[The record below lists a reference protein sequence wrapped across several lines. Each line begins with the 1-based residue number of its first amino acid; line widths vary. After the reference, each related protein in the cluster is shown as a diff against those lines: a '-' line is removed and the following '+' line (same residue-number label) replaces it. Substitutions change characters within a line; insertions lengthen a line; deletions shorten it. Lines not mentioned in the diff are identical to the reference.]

1 MAKKQKKIPV
11 QKRTGTVALLSLFCA
26 AAGVYAESDGWSYN
40 DVEKSVIH
48 AGESHARIAPVKKGE
63 ELEDQSK
70 IGNIKKA
77 EISDNASF
85 RYDPALGKDELKGVV
100 FDNES
105 GVQESASLK
114 ISEGASLDVDATK
127 SRDGKTD
134 WSGKSA
140 VGVEF
145 AKDTTVTIEAKD
157 ASISVKG
164 DTGAT
169 AISASDASTKLG
181 SVEIGSVS
189 AKATDSAK
197 AFAINANDADSV
209 KIGSVSGNIKVA
221 DAGTVDLGSMQG
233 NIEAA
238 NVKDSISV
246 AEKITGNITATSAKD
261 VGIGEISGDVKIDTI
276 GNSVNIGSLDGN
288 LVSTNVGNS
297 SSESSVANITV
308 KSASN
313 TAREVNIVNLAAT
326 ATISGDEENVEAA
339 KINVGTAE
347 KKLSVNGKVEVRVDE
362 AKGGLSAELKNADAN
377 ALYVKSVKGG
387 AEIAGEGNVNIVNA
401 EASETPAIKIGDLNG
416 NFAAGFDVSAETSGA
431 IKGDVEI
438 GSISG
443 NTGII
448 NLDGNLTAGTLGA
461 DETSTTSIS
470 VSGAD
475 KTVDITTA
483 NGTTTVN
490 GNGSLE
496 AKVGTSNGNLTVSDY
511 KNATIG
517 EVKDGSKLVL
527 NGSDKDAIADVTKA
541 DRVEAN
547 ALGETTIG
555 SANYVKAADSV
566 DASLSIKGQNVKI
579 TDASGEYVVD
589 TKALANEGTVEIN
602 KGSIANSIDGFNG
615 NVKANET
622 GTIKVEGAGMTGG
635 LDIGKINGDLTSAEN
650 AKISGNVNVGEVNKV
665 DVKGGIAAIEEKENT
680 GNLTIGTANDNVA
693 VSGGVAG
700 NMKVA
705 DAKKD
710 VAVDTV
716 GKNLTIDMLNGG
728 TVKADEVTETVKVA
742 GTGTVEVTTAGNV
755 DVATTDGKLTID
767 GQKVSADGSLSI
779 KNTGVVEGGQVHVGA
794 ISGDST
800 VNGFTGD
807 LTVDSNTGKI
817 DVSTIDGKLTAKNA
831 QGDINVAS
839 SATEIEATLN
849 GGDLNVSNAESTA
862 TVENVAVS
870 GTGNVAIDNNT
881 GSVDVGALGG
891 KLTAKNAQGDINVA
905 TSATEIEATLNG
917 GNINAE
923 NATVGSAKI
932 GTAEGAQGNAV
943 IGTNT
948 GSIDLVGTF
957 DGKLTAKNAQGDIN
971 VATSATE
978 IEATLNGG
986 NINITN
992 AESTATVGNVAVSGT
1007 GNVVIDNNT
1016 GSVDVGTLGGKL
1028 TAKNA
1033 QGDINVSNSVNDVDV
1048 VLNGGNLNVTNVA
1061 GTAKVV
1067 NNAVV
1072 SGTGNA
1078 TIDTAKTIELG
1089 GDLTGDITVNT
1100 SVETINGGAAGTGKT
1115 VDGNVDVAQNTGSI
1129 TLGNVT
1135 GMLKLRDAQG
1145 NVDVFQKAGNV
1156 DAMLNGGQLTVN
1168 EVDEAGSAKVDG
1180 QGKAIIGKASSV
1192 EANTS
1197 NGNLHLDGNILQI
1210 EGGSLD
1216 VDVANVSK
1224 KKEDGGTVVAT
1235 GALDSVEIKN
1245 VNDGTNVSFNDVTK
1259 ANGGTGNVD
1268 ITDSKLGNVSAS
1280 GTVEGDFNVTNV
1292 EGKIAS
1298 TGEIQGT
1305 TNITDFTGEASFNT
1319 VKDVNVNSADP
1330 DNKKGFDGSLTIAQG
1345 QGAVTF
1351 NADAGTVDINLDGGS
1366 VTTGLKPNGDA
1377 VVLDKA
1383 NFSGNG
1389 TVNVTV
1395 DKLESFDQI
1404 NDSVVIEKNK
1414 LSSDGKLNSQI
1425 TVNSGEF
1432 TITNADSITV
1442 DGHNENGGRK
1452 LTIED
1457 EITDDVTIGR
1467 IGNGDVAVAAE
1478 NATIGGNLDI
1488 GTAEGSVTVG
1498 TVNGRTEID
1507 TANGD
1512 VTVTKGENVTI
1523 ADANGNVTLGTAKN
1537 VTIGDIAA
1545 DKLATVGTAGDIDIN
1560 GNGSLKVDTQ
1570 AGNITV
1576 SNHIGGI
1583 DAANATVGNVNAG
1596 DATIAGDVKLGTAEN
1611 VKIDTVEG
1619 LVKVDEGK
1627 DINVR
1632 NADSLDLGTVTSVD
1646 AGTVANNVDIDNVGT
1661 VGITKVGGQ
1670 TTIGTATDDVSIKT
1684 ANGDVTVTKGENVT
1698 IADANGNVNLGTAK
1712 NVTIG
1717 DIAAGMKAT
1726 VGTAGDIDINGKGSL
1741 TVDTQ
1746 AGDITVSKR
1755 LGGIDAANATV
1766 GNVNAGDATIA
1777 GDVKLGTAEN
1787 VKVDTVEGL
1796 VKVDDGKAIKVAT
1809 KAGSLDLGTVTSVD
1823 AGTVAN
1829 NVDIDNVGRVDI
1841 ASVGGQ
1847 TTIGTATDDVSIK
1860 TANDLV
1866 KVDNGTNVSVVNG
1879 KDVTVGSISGELK
1892 VDDGKAIT
1900 VGTKAGSLDLGIV
1913 DSVNAGEII
1922 NNVDI
1927 DSVGTVNITKVGGK
1941 TTIGDIAADK
1951 VATVGTAGDIDIN
1964 GKGSLKVENEAGNIT
1979 VSNHLGGIDA
1989 AAATVGNVNAG
2000 NATIAGDVDL
2010 GTAKNVKIDTVEGLV
2025 KVNEGKD
2032 INVRNADSLD
2042 LGTVVS
2048 VNAGAIANNVDID
2061 NVGRVDIASVGG
2073 QTTIG
2078 TATDD
2083 VSIKTAN
2090 GDVTVT
2096 KGENV
2101 TITDANGNVDLGLG
2115 DGNSVDN
2122 VTIGD
2127 IAAGKLA
2134 TVGTAGDIDINGKG
2148 SLTVTGQANNIT
2160 AGNIEQVS
2168 VKTANG
2174 DINIVTAE
2182 DLTFTTVKGNV
2193 NVSSEIKT
2201 VNGENVNGD
2210 VSIAKNTG
2218 NVKLGTVNNLVL
2230 SNVAGGDS
2238 SVVTK
2243 VNNKAEITT
2252 TTGNATIETSK
2263 QLQAMVDGG
2272 TLTATTVSDIA
2283 NVTVNSGTA
2292 NVGSAKSLDATV
2304 NGGSLNVDSVAS
2316 SSDATVKANGGNS
2329 IFKAI
2334 AGKLKALLNGGKVE
2348 VAKNTGDVEISGS
2361 GDATVKDSTG
2371 SLEVATS
2378 TADKFVKN
2386 TNGGISTKGNLN
2398 VAIDKAASANFGTVN
2413 GGDIVDMTK
2422 IDNLTVSEST
2432 GILNVGLEGGQ
2443 VKGKIVIEKA
2453 TADVNVGN
2461 VANLDVTLRNNAN
2474 LLAIDNTK
2482 VGTARVNG
2490 GCDASYYNVGTLT
2503 VDRSLDGNLEVRGA
2517 VSNSAD
2523 ISNVSGTVAINEVA
2537 STATASVKNA
2547 GSAIVDKAY
2556 GKVEFSDF
2564 ASGSATVNN
2573 ATANIEA
2580 TNVAGGLN
2588 IGNVAYVNVTNT
2600 NVNVLDGNTVNGKI
2614 ESASG
2619 MTLSNSG
2626 TATIGNSGQIVV
2638 NGDLNVASEFKFAQ
2652 TTIGDAVIKANN
2664 LSGSGATKTVDNFFD
2679 AKFVFSGDDS
2689 VMEAAALKGTH
2700 NAGSSYIDANIDDMS
2715 VSHTYV
2721 DVTYKNTDGSKVGY
2735 EITKN
2740 SYLSDKFAKSDNE
2753 KALAEIYDNLVFQ
2766 DDATKDAESV
2776 QKKKNF
2782 KALAENG
2789 NIGAM
2794 LPQAVNH
2801 AARMNMDLSNIIH
2814 LDTINRTAY
2823 TRDMLNRINYL
2834 KAKGKLRGRH
2844 TDVLSGAS
2852 SVTVRNINRFAS
2864 YSGDGNIA
2872 GSNDSV
2878 YGGLANAEYVFDDS
2892 LFAGIGIGGFQAK
2905 SNGKDASG
2913 KAETQSFALNAY
2925 ADYLF
2930 YDNFDWYFGLTYA
2943 YGMNEAERNSGSS
2956 MNKGKWDSN
2965 LVGAFT
2971 GVRYA
2976 WKPIADREFYIKPL
2990 LGMNVSF
2997 LMNPSFTEN
3006 GDSERL
3012 DVDSE
3017 DYTSVKS
3024 IAGIEA
3030 SYLLDCGLSVAGR
3043 MFYTHEF
3050 ADNRYDITSSF
3061 IGSGYSVNTFRTL
3074 GSELKRDSGIF
3085 GIGLGYDIN
3094 TDWRVYLDYAAEVS
3108 DDVYHNLNAGVQ
3120 FKF

>member
-1 MAKKQKKIPV
+1 MAKKQKKTPV
-11 QKRTGTVALLSLFCA
+11 QKRTGAVTLLSLFCA

-48 AGESHARIAPVKKGE
+48 AGGSHARIAPVKKGE

-100 FDNES
+100 YDNES
-105 GVQESASLK
+105 GVHESASLK
-114 ISEGASLDVDATK
+114 MSEGASLDVDATK

-134 WSGKSA
+134 WLGKSA

-145 AKDTTVTIEAKD
+145 AKDTTATIEAKD
-157 ASISVKG
+157 ASIFVKG

-181 SVEIGSVS
+181 NVEIGAVS

-209 KIGSVSGNIKVA
+209 KIGSVSGNIKLA

-246 AEKITGNITATSAKD
+246 EKMTGNITATSAKN

-276 GNSVNIGSLDGN
+276 GNSVNIDSLDGN
-288 LVSTNVGNS
+288 LASTNVGDS

-313 TAREVNIVNLAAT
+313 TAREVNIDNLAAT
-326 ATISGDEENVEAA
+326 ATISGDEENAEAA
-339 KINVGTAE
+339 KVNVGTAE
-347 KKLSVNGKVEVRVDE
+347 KKLSVNGKVEARVNE

-401 EASETPAIKIGDLNG
+401 EASETPAIKIGDLKG
-416 NFAAGFDVSAETSGA
+416 NFAAGVDSSAATSGA

-461 DETSTTSIS
+461 DETSTTLIG

-496 AKVGTSNGNLTVSDY
+496 AKVGTSNGILTVNDY
-511 KNATIG
+511 KKATIG

-541 DRVEAN
+541 DKVEAN
-547 ALGETTIG
+547 ALGKTTID
-555 SANYVKAADSV
+555 SANYVKASDSI

-665 DVKGGIAAIEEKENT
+665 DVKGGIAAIDGKENT

-728 TVKADEVTETVKVA
+728 TVKADEVTETVKVSA
-742 GTGTVEVTTAGNV
+742 GTGSIEVAKAGNV
-755 DVATTDGKLTID
+755 DAATTDGKLTID
-767 GQKVSADGSLSI
+767 GQKVSTNGSLSI
-779 KNTGVVEGGQVHVGA
+779 KGTEVAEGGQIHVGA
-794 ISGDST
+794 IDIDST
-800 VNGFTGD
+800 VKGFKGD

-817 DVSTIDGKLTAKNA
+817 DVSTIDGILTVNDAQKDVNVSESAKAVN
-831 QGDINVAS
+831 
-839 SATEIEATLN
+839 ATLN
-849 GGDLNVSNAESTA
+849 GGDLNVSNAESNA

-870 GTGNVAIDNNT
+870 GTGNVVIDNNT

-891 KLTAKNAQGDINVA
+891 KLTAKNAKGDINVA

-943 IGTNT
+943 IGANT

-957 DGKLTAKNAQGDIN
+957 NGKLTANNAQGDIN
-971 VATSATE
+971 VAEKATE
-978 IEATLNGG
+978 VEAALNGG
-986 NINITN
+986 NIKGNEIGTITVKDN
-992 AESTATVGNVAVSGT
+992 VDGSSSLGGIDVNKVDTIKLDGNLNGDIFVNEEVNKIDAESKKVT
-1007 GNVVIDNNT
+1007 GDLILEKIASSAN
-1016 GSVDVGTLGGKL
+1016 VGTVEGDINVSTLDKDAQLNVDTVLENTALGSTGKISVSD
-1028 TAKNA
+1028 T
-1033 QGDINVSNSVNDVDV
+1033 QGNINVSNSVNEVDV
-1048 VLNGGNLNVTNVA
+1048 VLNGGNLNVTNEA
-1061 GTAKVV
+1061 GTAEVV

-1078 TIDTAKTIELG
+1078 TIDKAKTIELG
-1089 GDLTGDITVNT
+1089 GDLKGNITVNT
-1100 SVETINGGAAGTGKT
+1100 SVDTINGGAAGIGKT
-1115 VDGNVDVAQNTGSI
+1115 VDGNVDVEQNTGSI

-1135 GMLKLRDAQG
+1135 GELKLGDAQG

-1156 DAMLNGGQLTVN
+1156 DAMLNGGQLRVSQ
-1168 EVDEAGSAKVDG
+1168 VDEDGTAKVDG
-1180 QGKAIIGKASSV
+1180 QGKAIIGKASSI

-1197 NGNLHLDGNILQI
+1197 NGNFHLDGNNLQI
-1210 EGGSLD
+1210 EGGTLD

-1224 KKEDGGTVVAT
+1224 KEDGTVAEVKAT

-1268 ITDSKLGNVSAS
+1268 ITDSKLGTVSAS

-1292 EGKIAS
+1292 EGNIAS

-1305 TNITDFTGEASFNT
+1305 TNIADFKGDASFNT
-1319 VKDVNVNSADP
+1319 VKDVNVNSSDP
-1330 DNKKGFDGSLTIAQG
+1330 DNKKGLDGSLTIAQG

-1404 NDSVVIEKNK
+1404 NDSVEINRKK
-1414 LSSDGKLNSQI
+1414 LTSGGKLNSQI

-1452 LTIED
+1452 LAIENK
-1457 EITDDVTIGR
+1457 ITDDVTIGR
-1467 IGNGDVAVAAE
+1467 IGKDGVAVAAE

-1488 GTAEGSVTVG
+1488 GTADGSVTVG
-1498 TVNGRTEID
+1498 TVNGKTKID
-1507 TANGD
+1507 TANGK
-1512 VTVTKGENVTI
+1512 TE
-1523 ADANGNVTLGTAKN
+1523 
-1537 VTIGDIAA
+1537 
-1545 DKLATVGTAGDIDIN
+1545 
-1560 GNGSLKVDTQ
+1560 
-1570 AGNITV
+1570 IT
-1576 SNHIGGI
+1576 
-1583 DAANATVGNVNAG
+1583 
-1596 DATIAGDVKLGTAEN
+1596 
-1611 VKIDTVEG
+1611 
-1619 LVKVDEGK
+1619 
-1627 DINVR
+1627 
-1632 NADSLDLGTVTSVD
+1632 
-1646 AGTVANNVDIDNVGT
+1646 
-1661 VGITKVGGQ
+1661 
-1670 TTIGTATDDVSIKT
+1670 TATDDVSI
-1684 ANGDVTVTKGENVT
+1684 A
-1698 IADANGNVNLGTAK
+1698 
-1712 NVTIG
+1712 
-1717 DIAAGMKAT
+1717 
-1726 VGTAGDIDINGKGSL
+1726 
-1741 TVDTQ
+1741 
-1746 AGDITVSKR
+1746 
-1755 LGGIDAANATV
+1755 
-1766 GNVNAGDATIA
+1766 
-1777 GDVKLGTAEN
+1777 
-1787 VKVDTVEGL
+1787 
-1796 VKVDDGKAIKVAT
+1796 
-1809 KAGSLDLGTVTSVD
+1809 
-1823 AGTVAN
+1823 
-1829 NVDIDNVGRVDI
+1829 
-1841 ASVGGQ
+1841 
-1847 TTIGTATDDVSIK
+1847 

-1879 KDVTVGSISGELK
+1879 KDVTVGEISGALK
-1892 VDDGKAIT
+1892 VDQGKAIN
-1900 VGTKAGSLDLGIV
+1900 VDTKAGSLDLGTV
-1913 DSVNAGEII
+1913 VSANAGEII

-1927 DSVGTVNITKVGGK
+1927 DNVGAVDIDSVGGQTTIGAATDNVTLGTAKNV
-1941 TTIGDIAADK
+1941 TIGDIAEGK
-1951 VATVGTAGDIDIN
+1951 VATIGTAGDIDIN
-1964 GKGSLKVENEAGNIT
+1964 GKGSLKVENEA
-1979 VSNHLGGIDA
+1979 
-1989 AAATVGNVNAG
+1989 
-2000 NATIAGDVDL
+2000 
-2010 GTAKNVKIDTVEGLV
+2010 
-2025 KVNEGKD
+2025 
-2032 INVRNADSLD
+2032 
-2042 LGTVVS
+2042 
-2048 VNAGAIANNVDID
+2048 
-2061 NVGRVDIASVGG
+2061 
-2073 QTTIG
+2073 
-2078 TATDD
+2078 
-2083 VSIKTAN
+2083 
-2090 GDVTVT
+2090 
-2096 KGENV
+2096 
-2101 TITDANGNVDLGLG
+2101 
-2115 DGNSVDN
+2115 
-2122 VTIGD
+2122 
-2127 IAAGKLA
+2127 
-2134 TVGTAGDIDINGKG
+2134 
-2148 SLTVTGQANNIT
+2148 NNIT
-2160 AGNIEQVS
+2160 AGNIKQVS

-2174 DINIVTAE
+2174 DIKIITAD
-2182 DLTFTTVKGNV
+2182 DLTFTTVEGNV

-2201 VNGENVNGD
+2201 VNGGNVNGD

-2218 NVKLGTVNNLVL
+2218 NVELLGTVNNLIL
-2230 SNVAGGDS
+2230 SNVAGGS
-2238 SVVTK
+2238 SVVNK
-2243 VNNKAEITT
+2243 VKNKAEITT
-2252 TTGNATIETSK
+2252 TAGSATIKESK
-2263 QLQAMVDGG
+2263 QLQGTVDGG
-2272 TLTATTVSDIA
+2272 ALTANTVSDIA
-2283 NVTVNSGTA
+2283 NITVNSGTA

-2316 SSDATVKANGGNS
+2316 SSNATVKANGGKS
-2329 IFKAI
+2329 IFKTI
-2334 AGKLKALLNGGKVE
+2334 AGKLKALLNGGEVE
-2348 VAKNTGDVEISGS
+2348 VVKNTGNVEISGS

-2386 TNGGISTKGNLN
+2386 ANGGISTKGNLN
-2398 VAIDKAASANFGTVN
+2398 VAINKATSANFGTVN

-2443 VKGKIVIEKA
+2443 VKGNIVIEKA

-2482 VGTARVNG
+2482 VDAARVNG
-2490 GCDASYYNVGTLT
+2490 GCDASYYNVGTLK

-2523 ISNVSGTVAINEVA
+2523 INNVSGTVAINEVA

-2547 GSAIVDKAY
+2547 GSAIVDKAN
-2556 GKVEFSDF
+2556 GNVEFFDF

-2573 ATANIEA
+2573 ATAKIEA
-2580 TNVAGGLN
+2580 TNIAGGLN
-2588 IGNVAYVNVTNT
+2588 IGNVKDVKVNNT
-2600 NVNVLDGNTVNGKI
+2600 NVNVLDGNTVSGKI
-2614 ESASG
+2614 ESTSD

-2638 NGDLNVASEFKFAQ
+2638 NGDLNVASEFKFAES
-2652 TTIGDAVIKANN
+2652 TRNGAVIKANN

-2679 AKFVFSGDDS
+2679 AKFGFSGDDS

-2721 DVTYKNTDGSKVGY
+2721 DVTYKNTDGSSKVGY

-2766 DDATKDAESV
+2766 DDATKDGESV

-2801 AARMNMDLSNIIH
+2801 AARMNMDLSNMIH

-2844 TDVLSGAS
+2844 SDVLSGAS

-2956 MNKGKWDSN
+2956 MNKGKWNSN

-3043 MFYTHEF
+3043 MFYAHEF

-3061 IGSGYSVNTFRTL
+3061 IGSGYSVNTFKTL
-3074 GSELKRDSGIF
+3074 GSEIKRDSGIF

-3094 TDWRVYLDYAAEVS
+3094 KDWRVYLDYAAEVA

>member
-1 MAKKQKKIPV
+1 MAKKQKKTPV

-40 DVEKSVIH
+40 DSEKSVIH

-114 ISEGASLDVDATK
+114 MSEGASLDVDATK

-145 AKDTTVTIEAKD
+145 AKDTTATIEAKD

-169 AISASDASTKLG
+169 AISVSDPSTKLG

-197 AFAINANDADSV
+197 AFAINANDVDSV

-246 AEKITGNITATSAKD
+246 AEKITGNITATSAKN

-288 LVSTNVGNS
+288 LVSTNVGDS

-308 KSASN
+308 KSAS
-313 TAREVNIVNLAAT
+313 AREVNIDNLAAT
-326 ATISGDEENVEAA
+326 ATISGDEENAKAA

-347 KKLSVNGKVEVRVDE
+347 KKLSVNGKVEARVDE
-362 AKGGLSAELKNADAN
+362 AKGGLSAELKNADAD

-401 EASETPAIKIGDLNG
+401 EASGTPAIKIGDLKG
-416 NFAAGFDVSAETSGA
+416 NFAAGVDASAATSGA

-461 DETSTTSIS
+461 DETSTTLIG

-547 ALGETTIG
+547 ALGKTTID
-555 SANYVKAADSV
+555 SANYVKASDSV

-665 DVKGGIAAIEEKENT
+665 DVKGGIAAIEGKENT
-680 GNLTIGTANDNVA
+680 GNLTIGTANDSVA

-700 NMKVA
+700 DMKVA

-716 GKNLTIDMLNGG
+716 GKNLTVDMLNGG
-728 TVKADEVTETVKVA
+728 TVKADKVTETVKVA
-742 GTGTVEVTTAGNV
+742 GTGTVEVATAGNV

-817 DVSTIDGKLTAKNA
+817 DVSTIYGKLTVNDA
-831 QGDINVAS
+831 QKDVNVS
-839 SATEIEATLN
+839 ESATAVNATLN

-870 GTGNVAIDNNT
+870 GTGNVVIDNNT
-881 GSVDVGALGG
+881 GSVDVGVLGG

-957 DGKLTAKNAQGDIN
+957 DGKLTVNNAQGDIN

-992 AESTATVGNVAVSGT
+992 AESTATVGNVTVSGT

-1033 QGDINVSNSVNDVDV
+1033 QGNINVSNSVNDVDV
-1048 VLNGGNLNVTNVA
+1048 VLNGGNLVVTNGA
-1061 GTAKVV
+1061 GTAEVV

-1078 TIDTAKTIELG
+1078 TIDKAKTIELG
-1089 GDLTGDITVNT
+1089 GDLTGDITVNR

-1115 VDGNVDVAQNTGSI
+1115 VDGDVDVAQNTGSI

-1156 DAMLNGGQLTVN
+1156 DAMLNGGRLTVN
-1168 EVDEAGSAKVDG
+1168 EVDENGSAKVDG

-1197 NGNLHLDGNILQI
+1197 NGNLHLDGNNLQI

-1224 KKEDGGTVVAT
+1224 KESGAVAEVKAT

-1245 VNDGTNVSFNDVTK
+1245 VNDGTNVSFNDVTV
-1259 ANGGTGNVD
+1259 ANGGTGTVD

-1319 VKDVNVNSADP
+1319 VKDVNVNSLDP
-1330 DNKKGFDGSLTIAQG
+1330 DNKEGFFGSLTIKDGKGHVQFDTG
-1345 QGAVTF
+1345 VVGKDTDFV
-1351 NADAGTVDINLDGGS
+1351 NINLNNGS
-1366 VTTGLKPNGDA
+1366 VKTADG
-1377 VVLDKA
+1377 VVLHNA

-1389 TVNVTV
+1389 TVDVTV

-1404 NDSVVIEKNK
+1404 KDSVVIEKNK
-1414 LSSDGKLNSQI
+1414 LSSGGKLNSQI

-1432 TITNADSITV
+1432 TITNAHSIKV
-1442 DGHNENGGRK
+1442 DECNEDVARK
-1452 LTIED
+1452 LTIENK
-1457 EITDDVTIGR
+1457 ITHDVTIEK
-1467 IGNGDVAVAAE
+1467 IGKGGVAVAAE

-1488 GTAEGSVTVG
+1488 GTADGSVTVG

-1507 TANGD
+1507 IANGD
-1512 VTVTKGENVTI
+1512 VTVTQGENVTI
-1523 ADANGNVTLGTAKN
+1523 TDANGDVDLGTAKN
-1537 VTIGDIAA
+1537 VTIGEIAA
-1545 DKLATVGTAGDIDIN
+1545 
-1560 GNGSLKVDTQ
+1560 
-1570 AGNITV
+1570 
-1576 SNHIGGI
+1576 
-1583 DAANATVGNVNAG
+1583 
-1596 DATIAGDVKLGTAEN
+1596 
-1611 VKIDTVEG
+1611 
-1619 LVKVDEGK
+1619 GK
-1627 DINVR
+1627 F
-1632 NADSLDLGTVTSVD
+1632 A
-1646 AGTVANNVDIDNVGT
+1646 
-1661 VGITKVGGQ
+1661 
-1670 TTIGTATDDVSIKT
+1670 TIGTAD
-1684 ANGDVTVTKGENVT
+1684 
-1698 IADANGNVNLGTAK
+1698 
-1712 NVTIG
+1712 
-1717 DIAAGMKAT
+1717 
-1726 VGTAGDIDINGKGSL
+1726 DIN
-1741 TVDTQ
+1741 
-1746 AGDITVSKR
+1746 
-1755 LGGIDAANATV
+1755 
-1766 GNVNAGDATIA
+1766 
-1777 GDVKLGTAEN
+1777 
-1787 VKVDTVEGL
+1787 
-1796 VKVDDGKAIKVAT
+1796 
-1809 KAGSLDLGTVTSVD
+1809 
-1823 AGTVAN
+1823 
-1829 NVDIDNVGRVDI
+1829 
-1841 ASVGGQ
+1841 
-1847 TTIGTATDDVSIK
+1847 
-1860 TANDLV
+1860 
-1866 KVDNGTNVSVVNG
+1866 
-1879 KDVTVGSISGELK
+1879 
-1892 VDDGKAIT
+1892 
-1900 VGTKAGSLDLGIV
+1900 
-1913 DSVNAGEII
+1913 
-1922 NNVDI
+1922 
-1927 DSVGTVNITKVGGK
+1927 
-1941 TTIGDIAADK
+1941 
-1951 VATVGTAGDIDIN
+1951 IN
-1964 GKGSLKVENEAGNIT
+1964 GKGSLKVENEA
-1979 VSNHLGGIDA
+1979 
-1989 AAATVGNVNAG
+1989 
-2000 NATIAGDVDL
+2000 
-2010 GTAKNVKIDTVEGLV
+2010 
-2025 KVNEGKD
+2025 
-2032 INVRNADSLD
+2032 
-2042 LGTVVS
+2042 
-2048 VNAGAIANNVDID
+2048 
-2061 NVGRVDIASVGG
+2061 
-2073 QTTIG
+2073 
-2078 TATDD
+2078 
-2083 VSIKTAN
+2083 
-2090 GDVTVT
+2090 
-2096 KGENV
+2096 
-2101 TITDANGNVDLGLG
+2101 
-2115 DGNSVDN
+2115 
-2122 VTIGD
+2122 
-2127 IAAGKLA
+2127 
-2134 TVGTAGDIDINGKG
+2134 
-2148 SLTVTGQANNIT
+2148 NNIT
-2160 AGNIEQVS
+2160 AGNITQVS

-2182 DLTFTTVKGNV
+2182 DLTFTTVKGDV

-2201 VNGENVNGD
+2201 VNGRNVNGD

-2218 NVKLGTVNNLVL
+2218 KVELLGTVNNLVL
-2230 SNVAGGDS
+2230 SNVAGGS
-2238 SVVTK
+2238 SVVNK

-2252 TTGNATIETSK
+2252 TVGNATIKESK
-2263 QLQAMVDGG
+2263 QLQATVDGG
-2272 TLTATTVSDIA
+2272 ALTANTVSDIA
-2283 NVTVNSGTA
+2283 NITVNSGTA
-2292 NVGSAKSLDATV
+2292 KVGSAKSLDATV
-2304 NGGSLNVDSVAS
+2304 NGGSLNVDNVAS
-2316 SSDATVKANGGNS
+2316 SSNATVKANGGKS
-2329 IFKAI
+2329 IFKTI
-2334 AGKLKALLNGGKVE
+2334 AGKLKALLNGGNVE

-2361 GDATVKDSTG
+2361 GNATVKESTG

-2386 TNGGISTKGNLN
+2386 SNGGISTKGNLN
-2398 VAIDKAASANFGTVN
+2398 VAINNAASANFGTVN
-2413 GGDIVDMTK
+2413 GGDIVDMTTIK
-2422 IDNLTVSEST
+2422 NLTVSEST

-2474 LLAIDNTK
+2474 LLAIDNTT

-2547 GSAIVDKAY
+2547 GSAIVDKAN
-2556 GKVEFSDF
+2556 GKVEFFDF

-2588 IGNVAYVNVTNT
+2588 IGNVADVKVSNT

-2614 ESASG
+2614 ESTSG

-2652 TTIGDAVIKANN
+2652 TTIDGAVITANN
-2664 LSGSGATKTVDNFFD
+2664 LSGLGATKTVDNFFD
-2679 AKFVFSGDDS
+2679 AKFGFSGDDS

-2766 DDATKDAESV
+2766 DDATKDGESV

-2782 KALAENG
+2782 KTLAENG

-2801 AARMNMDLSNIIH
+2801 AARMNMDLSNMIH

-2844 TDVLSGAS
+2844 SDVLSGAS

-2878 YGGLANAEYVFDDS
+2878 YGGLANVEYVFDDS

-2956 MNKGKWDSN
+2956 MNKGKWNSN

-3043 MFYTHEF
+3043 MFYAHEF

-3061 IGSGYSVNTFRTL
+3061 TGSGYSVNTFRTL
-3074 GSELKRDSGIF
+3074 GSEMKRDSGIF

-3094 TDWRVYLDYAAEVS
+3094 TDWRVYLDYAAEVA

>member
-1 MAKKQKKIPV
+1 MAKKQKKTPV
-11 QKRTGTVALLSLFCA
+11 QKHTGAVTLLSLFCA

-114 ISEGASLDVDATK
+114 MSEGASLDVDATK

-145 AKDTTVTIEAKD
+145 AKDTTATIEAKD

-169 AISASDASTKLG
+169 AISASDPSTKLG
-181 SVEIGSVS
+181 NVEIGSVS

-246 AEKITGNITATSAKD
+246 AEKITGNITATSAKN
-261 VGIGEISGDVKIDTI
+261 VGIGEISGNVKIDTI
-276 GNSVNIGSLDGN
+276 GNSVNIDSLDGN
-288 LVSTNVGNS
+288 LASTNVGNS

-313 TAREVNIVNLAAT
+313 TAREVNIGNLAAT
-326 ATISGDEENVEAA
+326 ATISGDEENAEAA

-347 KKLSVNGKVEVRVDE
+347 KKLSVNGKVEARVDE

-401 EASETPAIKIGDLNG
+401 EASETPAIKIGDLKG
-416 NFAAGFDVSAETSGA
+416 NFAAGVDSSAATSGA

-461 DETSTTSIS
+461 DETSTTLIG

-496 AKVGTSNGNLTVSDY
+496 AKVGTSNGILTVNDY
-511 KNATIG
+511 KKATIG

-541 DRVEAN
+541 DKVEAN
-547 ALGETTIG
+547 ALGKTTID
-555 SANYVKAADSV
+555 SANYVKASDSI

-589 TKALANEGTVEIN
+589 TKALANEGTVEIK

-665 DVKGGIAAIEEKENT
+665 DVKGGIAAIDGKENT

-728 TVKADEVTETVKVA
+728 TVKADEVTETVKVSA
-742 GTGTVEVTTAGNV
+742 GTGSIEVAKAGNV
-755 DVATTDGKLTID
+755 DAATTDGKLTID
-767 GQKVSADGSLSI
+767 GQKVSTNGSLSI
-779 KNTGVVEGGQVHVGA
+779 KGTEVAEGGQIHVGA
-794 ISGDST
+794 IDDIYST
-800 VNGFTGD
+800 VKGFKGD

-817 DVSTIDGKLTAKNA
+817 DVSTIDGILTVNDAQKDVNVSESAKAVN
-831 QGDINVAS
+831 
-839 SATEIEATLN
+839 ATLN
-849 GGDLNVSNAESTA
+849 GGDLNVSNAESNA

-870 GTGNVAIDNNT
+870 GTGNVVIDNNT

-891 KLTAKNAQGDINVA
+891 KLTAKNAKGDINVA

-943 IGTNT
+943 IGANT

-957 DGKLTAKNAQGDIN
+957 NGKLTANNAQGDIN
-971 VATSATE
+971 VAEKATE
-978 IEATLNGG
+978 VEAALNGG
-986 NINITN
+986 NIKGNEIGTITVKDN
-992 AESTATVGNVAVSGT
+992 VDGSSSLGGIDVNKVDTIKLDGNLNGDIFVNEEVNKIDAESKKVT
-1007 GNVVIDNNT
+1007 GDLILEKIASSAN
-1016 GSVDVGTLGGKL
+1016 VGTVEGDINVSTLDKDAQLNVDTVLENTALGSTGKISVSD
-1028 TAKNA
+1028 T
-1033 QGDINVSNSVNDVDV
+1033 QGNINVSNSVNEVDV
-1048 VLNGGNLNVTNVA
+1048 VLNGGNLNVTNEA
-1061 GTAKVV
+1061 GTAEVV

-1078 TIDTAKTIELG
+1078 TIDKAKTIELG
-1089 GDLTGDITVNT
+1089 GDLKGNITVNT
-1100 SVETINGGAAGTGKT
+1100 SVDTINGGAAGIGKT
-1115 VDGNVDVAQNTGSI
+1115 VDGNVDVEQNTGSI

-1135 GMLKLRDAQG
+1135 GELKLGDAQG

-1156 DAMLNGGQLTVN
+1156 DAMLNGGQLRVSQ
-1168 EVDEAGSAKVDG
+1168 VDEDGTAKVDG
-1180 QGKAIIGKASSV
+1180 QGKAIIGKASSI

-1197 NGNLHLDGNILQI
+1197 NGNFHLDGNNLQI
-1210 EGGSLD
+1210 EGGTLD

-1224 KKEDGGTVVAT
+1224 KEDGTVAEVKAT

-1268 ITDSKLGNVSAS
+1268 ITDSKLGTVSAS

-1292 EGKIAS
+1292 EGNIAS

-1305 TNITDFTGEASFNT
+1305 TNIADFKGDASFNT
-1319 VKDVNVNSADP
+1319 VKDVNVNSSDP
-1330 DNKKGFDGSLTIAQG
+1330 DNKKGLDGSLTIAQG

-1404 NDSVVIEKNK
+1404 NDSVEINRKK
-1414 LSSDGKLNSQI
+1414 LTSGGKLNSQI

-1452 LTIED
+1452 LAIENK
-1457 EITDDVTIGR
+1457 ITDDVTIGR
-1467 IGNGDVAVAAE
+1467 IGKDGVAVAAE

-1488 GTAEGSVTVG
+1488 GTADGSVTVG
-1498 TVNGRTEID
+1498 TVNGKTEID
-1507 TANGD
+1507 IANGD

-1523 ADANGNVTLGTAKN
+1523 ENAKGDVKLGLGDGNSVDN
-1537 VTIGDIAA
+1537 VTIGDIAE
-1545 DKLATVGTAGDIDIN
+1545 G
-1560 GNGSLKVDTQ
+1560 KV
-1570 AGNITV
+1570 
-1576 SNHIGGI
+1576 
-1583 DAANATVGNVNAG
+1583 
-1596 DATIAGDVKLGTAEN
+1596 ATI
-1611 VKIDTVEG
+1611 
-1619 LVKVDEGK
+1619 
-1627 DINVR
+1627 
-1632 NADSLDLGTVTSVD
+1632 
-1646 AGTVANNVDIDNVGT
+1646 
-1661 VGITKVGGQ
+1661 
-1670 TTIGTATDDVSIKT
+1670 
-1684 ANGDVTVTKGENVT
+1684 
-1698 IADANGNVNLGTAK
+1698 
-1712 NVTIG
+1712 
-1717 DIAAGMKAT
+1717 
-1726 VGTAGDIDINGKGSL
+1726 GTAGDIDINGKGSL
-1741 TVDTQ
+1741 KVDTK

-1766 GNVNAGDATIA
+1766 GNVNAGNATID
-1777 GDVKLGTAEN
+1777 GDVN
-1787 VKVDTVEGL
+1787 VKKAKNVKIDTVEGL
-1796 VKVDDGKAIKVAT
+1796 VKVD
-1809 KAGSLDLGTVTSVD
+1809 
-1823 AGTVAN
+1823 
-1829 NVDIDNVGRVDI
+1829 NVGRVEI

-1879 KDVTVGSISGELK
+1879 KDVTVGEISGALK
-1892 VDDGKAIT
+1892 VDEGNAIK
-1900 VGTKAGSLDLGIV
+1900 VDTKAGSLDLGTV
-1913 DSVNAGEII
+1913 ASVNAGEII

-1927 DSVGTVNITKVGGK
+1927 DNVGAVNIDSVGGQTTIGAATDNVKLGTAKNV
-1941 TTIGDIAADK
+1941 TIGDIAEGK
-1951 VATVGTAGDIDIN
+1951 VATIGTAGDIDIN
-1964 GKGSLKVENEAGNIT
+1964 GKGSLKVENEA
-1979 VSNHLGGIDA
+1979 
-1989 AAATVGNVNAG
+1989 
-2000 NATIAGDVDL
+2000 
-2010 GTAKNVKIDTVEGLV
+2010 
-2025 KVNEGKD
+2025 
-2032 INVRNADSLD
+2032 
-2042 LGTVVS
+2042 
-2048 VNAGAIANNVDID
+2048 
-2061 NVGRVDIASVGG
+2061 
-2073 QTTIG
+2073 
-2078 TATDD
+2078 
-2083 VSIKTAN
+2083 
-2090 GDVTVT
+2090 
-2096 KGENV
+2096 
-2101 TITDANGNVDLGLG
+2101 
-2115 DGNSVDN
+2115 
-2122 VTIGD
+2122 
-2127 IAAGKLA
+2127 
-2134 TVGTAGDIDINGKG
+2134 
-2148 SLTVTGQANNIT
+2148 NNIT
-2160 AGNIEQVS
+2160 AGNIKQVS

-2174 DINIVTAE
+2174 DIKIITAD
-2182 DLTFTTVKGNV
+2182 DLTFTTVEGNV

-2201 VNGENVNGD
+2201 VNGGNVNDD

-2218 NVKLGTVNNLVL
+2218 NVELLGTVNNLVL
-2230 SNVAGGDS
+2230 SNVAGGS
-2238 SVVTK
+2238 SVVNK
-2243 VNNKAEITT
+2243 VKNKAEITT
-2252 TTGNATIETSK
+2252 TAGSATIKESK
-2263 QLQAMVDGG
+2263 QLQGTVDGG
-2272 TLTATTVSDIA
+2272 ALTANTVSDIA
-2283 NVTVNSGTA
+2283 NITVNSGTA

-2316 SSDATVKANGGNS
+2316 SSNATVKANGGKS
-2329 IFKAI
+2329 IFKTI
-2334 AGKLKALLNGGKVE
+2334 AGKLKALLNGGEVE
-2348 VAKNTGDVEISGS
+2348 VAKNTGNVEISGS

-2398 VAIDKAASANFGTVN
+2398 VAIDKATSANFGTVN

-2443 VKGKIVIEKA
+2443 VKGNIVIEKA

-2482 VGTARVNG
+2482 VDAARVNG
-2490 GCDASYYNVGTLT
+2490 GCDASYYNVGTLK

-2523 ISNVSGTVAINEVA
+2523 INNVSGTVAINEVA

-2547 GSAIVDKAY
+2547 GSAIVDKAN
-2556 GKVEFSDF
+2556 GNVEFFDF

-2573 ATANIEA
+2573 ATAKIEA
-2580 TNVAGGLN
+2580 TNIAGGLN
-2588 IGNVAYVNVTNT
+2588 IGNVKDVKVNNT

-2614 ESASG
+2614 ESTSD

-2638 NGDLNVASEFKFAQ
+2638 NGDLNVASEFKFAES
-2652 TTIGDAVIKANN
+2652 TRNGAVIKANN

-2679 AKFVFSGDDS
+2679 AKFGFSGDDS

-2721 DVTYKNTDGSKVGY
+2721 DVTYKNTDGSSKVGY

-2766 DDATKDAESV
+2766 DDATKDGESV

-2801 AARMNMDLSNIIH
+2801 AARMNMDLSNMIH

-2844 TDVLSGAS
+2844 SDVLSGAS

-2956 MNKGKWDSN
+2956 MNKGKWNSN

-3043 MFYTHEF
+3043 MFYAHEF

-3074 GSELKRDSGIF
+3074 GSEIKRDTGIF

-3094 TDWRVYLDYAAEVS
+3094 TDWRVYLDYAAEVA

>member
-1 MAKKQKKIPV
+1 MAKKQRKTPV
-11 QKRTGTVALLSLFCA
+11 QKRTGAVTLLSLFCA

-100 FDNES
+100 YDNES
-105 GVQESASLK
+105 GVHESASLK
-114 ISEGASLDVDATK
+114 MSEGASLDVDATK

-145 AKDTTVTIEAKD
+145 AKDTTATIEAKD

-169 AISASDASTKLG
+169 AISASDSSTKLG
-181 SVEIGSVS
+181 NVEIGAVS

-209 KIGSVSGNIKVA
+209 KIGSVSGNIKLA

-246 AEKITGNITATSAKD
+246 EKMTGNITATSAKN

-276 GNSVNIGSLDGN
+276 GNSVNIDSLDGN
-288 LVSTNVGNS
+288 LASTNVGDS

-313 TAREVNIVNLAAT
+313 TAREVNIDNLAAT
-326 ATISGDEENVEAA
+326 ATISGDEENAEAA
-339 KINVGTAE
+339 KVNVGTAE
-347 KKLSVNGKVEVRVDE
+347 KKLSVNGKVEARVNE

-401 EASETPAIKIGDLNG
+401 EASETPAIKIGDLKG
-416 NFAAGFDVSAETSGA
+416 NFAAGVDSSAATSGA

-461 DETSTTSIS
+461 DETSTTLIG

-496 AKVGTSNGNLTVSDY
+496 AKVGTSNGILTVNDY
-511 KNATIG
+511 KKATIG

-541 DRVEAN
+541 DKVEAN
-547 ALGETTIG
+547 ALGKTTID
-555 SANYVKAADSV
+555 SANYVKASDSI

-589 TKALANEGTVEIN
+589 TKALANEGTVEIK

-665 DVKGGIAAIEEKENT
+665 DVKGGIAAIDGKENT
-680 GNLTIGTANDNVA
+680 GNLTIGTANDN
-693 VSGGVAG
+693 
-700 NMKVA
+700 
-705 DAKKD
+705 

-728 TVKADEVTETVKVA
+728 TVKADEVTETVKVSA
-742 GTGTVEVTTAGNV
+742 GTGSIEVAKAGNV
-755 DVATTDGKLTID
+755 DAATTDGKLTID
-767 GQKVSADGSLSI
+767 GQKVSTNGSLSI
-779 KNTGVVEGGQVHVGA
+779 KGTEVAEGGQIHVGA
-794 ISGDST
+794 IDDIYST
-800 VNGFTGD
+800 VKGFKGD

-817 DVSTIDGKLTAKNA
+817 DVSTIDGILTVNDAQKDVNVSESAKAVN
-831 QGDINVAS
+831 
-839 SATEIEATLN
+839 ATLN
-849 GGDLNVSNAESTA
+849 GGDLNVSNAESNA

-870 GTGNVAIDNNT
+870 GTGNVVIDNNT

-891 KLTAKNAQGDINVA
+891 KLTAKNAKGDINVA

-943 IGTNT
+943 IGANT

-957 DGKLTAKNAQGDIN
+957 DGKLTANNAQGDIN
-971 VATSATE
+971 VAEKATE
-978 IEATLNGG
+978 VEAALNGG
-986 NINITN
+986 NIKGNEIGTITVKDN
-992 AESTATVGNVAVSGT
+992 VDGSSSLGGIDVNKVDTIKLDGNLNGDIFVNEEVNKIDAESKKVT
-1007 GNVVIDNNT
+1007 GDLILEKIASSAN
-1016 GSVDVGTLGGKL
+1016 VGTVEGDINVSTLDKGAQLNVDTVLENTALGSTGKISVSD
-1028 TAKNA
+1028 A
-1033 QGDINVSNSVNDVDV
+1033 QGNINVSNSVNEVDV
-1048 VLNGGNLNVTNVA
+1048 VLNGGNLNVTNEA
-1061 GTAKVV
+1061 GTAEVV

-1078 TIDTAKTIELG
+1078 TIDKAKTIELG
-1089 GDLTGDITVNT
+1089 GDLKGNITVNT
-1100 SVETINGGAAGTGKT
+1100 SVDTINGGAAGIGKT

-1129 TLGNVT
+1129 TFGNVT
-1135 GMLKLRDAQG
+1135 GELKLRDAQG

-1156 DAMLNGGQLTVN
+1156 DVMLNGGQLRVSQ
-1168 EVDEAGSAKVDG
+1168 VDEKGTAKVDG

-1197 NGNLHLDGNILQI
+1197 NGNLHLDGNNLQI
-1210 EGGSLD
+1210 EGGTLD

-1224 KKEDGGTVVAT
+1224 KEDGTVAEVKAT

-1268 ITDSKLGNVSAS
+1268 ITDSKLGTVSAS

-1292 EGKIAS
+1292 KGNKIAS

-1305 TNITDFTGEASFNT
+1305 TNITDFKGDASFNT
-1319 VKDVNVNSADP
+1319 VKDVNVNSSDP
-1330 DNKKGFDGSLTIAQG
+1330 NNKKGLDGKLTIAQG

-1404 NDSVVIEKNK
+1404 NDSVEINRKK
-1414 LSSDGKLNSQI
+1414 LTSGGKLNSQI

-1452 LTIED
+1452 LAIENK
-1457 EITDDVTIGR
+1457 ITDDVTIGR
-1467 IGNGDVAVAAE
+1467 IGKDGVAVAAE

-1488 GTAEGSVTVG
+1488 GTADGSVTVG
-1498 TVNGRTEID
+1498 TVNGKTKID
-1507 TANGD
+1507 TANGK
-1512 VTVTKGENVTI
+1512 TE
-1523 ADANGNVTLGTAKN
+1523 
-1537 VTIGDIAA
+1537 
-1545 DKLATVGTAGDIDIN
+1545 
-1560 GNGSLKVDTQ
+1560 
-1570 AGNITV
+1570 IT
-1576 SNHIGGI
+1576 
-1583 DAANATVGNVNAG
+1583 
-1596 DATIAGDVKLGTAEN
+1596 
-1611 VKIDTVEG
+1611 
-1619 LVKVDEGK
+1619 
-1627 DINVR
+1627 
-1632 NADSLDLGTVTSVD
+1632 
-1646 AGTVANNVDIDNVGT
+1646 
-1661 VGITKVGGQ
+1661 
-1670 TTIGTATDDVSIKT
+1670 TATDDVSI
-1684 ANGDVTVTKGENVT
+1684 A
-1698 IADANGNVNLGTAK
+1698 
-1712 NVTIG
+1712 
-1717 DIAAGMKAT
+1717 
-1726 VGTAGDIDINGKGSL
+1726 
-1741 TVDTQ
+1741 
-1746 AGDITVSKR
+1746 
-1755 LGGIDAANATV
+1755 
-1766 GNVNAGDATIA
+1766 
-1777 GDVKLGTAEN
+1777 
-1787 VKVDTVEGL
+1787 
-1796 VKVDDGKAIKVAT
+1796 
-1809 KAGSLDLGTVTSVD
+1809 
-1823 AGTVAN
+1823 
-1829 NVDIDNVGRVDI
+1829 
-1841 ASVGGQ
+1841 
-1847 TTIGTATDDVSIK
+1847 

-1879 KDVTVGSISGELK
+1879 KDVTVGEISGALK
-1892 VDDGKAIT
+1892 VDEGKAIKVT
-1900 VGTKAGSLDLGIV
+1900 TKAGSLDLGTV
-1913 DSVNAGEII
+1913 VSVNAGEII

-1927 DSVGTVNITKVGGK
+1927 DNVG
-1941 TTIGDIAADK
+1941 A
-1951 VATVGTAGDIDIN
+1951 
-1964 GKGSLKVENEAGNIT
+1964 
-1979 VSNHLGGIDA
+1979 
-1989 AAATVGNVNAG
+1989 
-2000 NATIAGDVDL
+2000 
-2010 GTAKNVKIDTVEGLV
+2010 
-2025 KVNEGKD
+2025 
-2032 INVRNADSLD
+2032 
-2042 LGTVVS
+2042 
-2048 VNAGAIANNVDID
+2048 VDID
-2061 NVGRVDIASVGG
+2061 SVDG

-2078 TATDD
+2078 A
-2083 VSIKTAN
+2083 AM
-2090 GDVTVT
+2090 
-2096 KGENV
+2096 
-2101 TITDANGNVDLGLG
+2101 GNVNLGTAK
-2115 DGNSVDN
+2115 N

-2127 IAAGKLA
+2127 IAEGNVA
-2134 TVGTAGDIDINGKG
+2134 TIGTAVDIDINGKG
-2148 SLTVTGQANNIT
+2148 SLTVVNEANNIT
-2160 AGNIEQVS
+2160 AGNIKQVS

-2174 DINIVTAE
+2174 DIKIITAD
-2182 DLTFTTVKGNV
+2182 DLTFTTVEGNV

-2201 VNGENVNGD
+2201 VNGGNVNGD

-2218 NVKLGTVNNLVL
+2218 NVELLGTVNNLVL
-2230 SNVAGGDS
+2230 SNVAGGS
-2238 SVVTK
+2238 SVVNK
-2243 VNNKAEITT
+2243 VKNKAEITT
-2252 TTGNATIETSK
+2252 TTGNATIKESK

-2272 TLTATTVSDIA
+2272 ALTANTVSDLA

-2304 NGGSLNVDSVAS
+2304 NGGSLNVDNVAS
-2316 SSDATVKANGGNS
+2316 SSNATVKANGGKS
-2329 IFKAI
+2329 IFKTI
-2334 AGKLKALLNGGKVE
+2334 AGKLKALLNGGEVE
-2348 VAKNTGDVEISGS
+2348 VVKNTGNVEISGS

-2398 VAIDKAASANFGTVN
+2398 VAIDKATSANFGTVN

-2443 VKGKIVIEKA
+2443 VKGNIVIEKA

-2482 VGTARVNG
+2482 VDAARVNG
-2490 GCDASYYNVGTLT
+2490 GCDASYYNVGTLK

-2517 VSNSAD
+2517 VSNRAD
-2523 ISNVSGTVAINEVA
+2523 INNVSGTVAINEVA

-2573 ATANIEA
+2573 ATAKIEA

-2588 IGNVAYVNVTNT
+2588 IGNVKDVQVNNT

-2614 ESASG
+2614 ESTSD

-2638 NGDLNVASEFKFAQ
+2638 NGDLNVASEFKFAES
-2652 TTIGDAVIKANN
+2652 TRNGAVIKANN

-2679 AKFVFSGDDS
+2679 AKFGFSGDDS

-2721 DVTYKNTDGSKVGY
+2721 DVTYKNTDGSSKVGY

-2766 DDATKDAESV
+2766 DDATKDGESV

-2801 AARMNMDLSNIIH
+2801 AARMNMDLSNMIH

-2844 TDVLSGAS
+2844 SDVLSGAS

-2943 YGMNEAERNSGSS
+2943 YGINEAERNSGSS
-2956 MNKGKWDSN
+2956 MNKGKWNSN

-3043 MFYTHEF
+3043 MFYAHEF

-3061 IGSGYSVNTFRTL
+3061 IGSGYSVNTFKTL
-3074 GSELKRDSGIF
+3074 GSEIKRDSGIF

-3094 TDWRVYLDYAAEVS
+3094 KDWRVYLDYAAEVA

>member
-1 MAKKQKKIPV
+1 MKGYMAKKQRKTPV
-11 QKRTGTVALLSLFCA
+11 QKRTGAVTLLSLFCA

-100 FDNES
+100 YDNES
-105 GVQESASLK
+105 GVHESASLK
-114 ISEGASLDVDATK
+114 MSEGASLDVDATK

-145 AKDTTVTIEAKD
+145 AKDTTATIEAKD

-169 AISASDASTKLG
+169 AISASDSSTKLG
-181 SVEIGSVS
+181 NVEIGAVS

-209 KIGSVSGNIKVA
+209 KIGSVSGNIKLA

-246 AEKITGNITATSAKD
+246 EKMTGNITATSAKN

-276 GNSVNIGSLDGN
+276 GNSVNIDSLDGN
-288 LVSTNVGNS
+288 LASTNVGDS

-313 TAREVNIVNLAAT
+313 TAREVNIDNLAAT
-326 ATISGDEENVEAA
+326 ATISGDEENAEAA
-339 KINVGTAE
+339 KVNVGTAE
-347 KKLSVNGKVEVRVDE
+347 KKLSVNGKVEARVNE

-401 EASETPAIKIGDLNG
+401 EASETPAIKIGDLKG
-416 NFAAGFDVSAETSGA
+416 NFAAGVDSSAATSGA

-461 DETSTTSIS
+461 DETSATLIG

-496 AKVGTSNGNLTVSDY
+496 AKVGTSNGTLTVNDY
-511 KNATIG
+511 KKATIG

-541 DRVEAN
+541 DKVEAN
-547 ALGETTIG
+547 ALGKTTID
-555 SANYVKAADSV
+555 SANYVKASDSI

-665 DVKGGIAAIEEKENT
+665 DVKGGIAAIDGKENT

-728 TVKADEVTETVKVA
+728 TVKADEVTETVKVSA
-742 GTGTVEVTTAGNV
+742 GTGSIEVAKAGNV
-755 DVATTDGKLTID
+755 DAATTDGKLTID
-767 GQKVSADGSLSI
+767 GQKVSTNGSLSI
-779 KNTGVVEGGQVHVGA
+779 KGTEVAEGGQIHVGA
-794 ISGDST
+794 IDIDST
-800 VNGFTGD
+800 VKGFKGD

-817 DVSTIDGKLTAKNA
+817 DVSTIDGILTVNDAQKDVNVSESAKAVN
-831 QGDINVAS
+831 
-839 SATEIEATLN
+839 ATLN
-849 GGDLNVSNAESTA
+849 GGDLNVSNAESNA

-870 GTGNVAIDNNT
+870 GTGNVVIDNNT

-891 KLTAKNAQGDINVA
+891 KLTAKNAKGDINVA

-943 IGTNT
+943 IGANT

-957 DGKLTAKNAQGDIN
+957 DGKLTANNAQGDIN
-971 VATSATE
+971 VAEKATE
-978 IEATLNGG
+978 VEAALNGG
-986 NINITN
+986 NIKGNEIGTITVKDN
-992 AESTATVGNVAVSGT
+992 VDGSSSLGGIDVNKVDTIKLDGNLNGDIFVNEEVNKIDAESKKVT
-1007 GNVVIDNNT
+1007 GDLILEKIASSAN
-1016 GSVDVGTLGGKL
+1016 VGTVEGDINVSTLDKGAQLNVDTVLENTALGSTGKISVSD
-1028 TAKNA
+1028 A
-1033 QGDINVSNSVNDVDV
+1033 QGNINVSNSVNEVDV
-1048 VLNGGNLNVTNVA
+1048 VLNGGNLNVTNEA
-1061 GTAKVV
+1061 GTAEVV

-1078 TIDTAKTIELG
+1078 TIDKAKTIELG
-1089 GDLTGDITVNT
+1089 GDLKGNITVNT
-1100 SVETINGGAAGTGKT
+1100 SVDTINGGAAGIGKT

-1129 TLGNVT
+1129 TFGNVT
-1135 GMLKLRDAQG
+1135 GELKLRDAQG

-1156 DAMLNGGQLTVN
+1156 DVMLNGGQLRVSQ
-1168 EVDEAGSAKVDG
+1168 VDEKGTAKVDG

-1197 NGNLHLDGNILQI
+1197 NGNLHLDGNNLQI
-1210 EGGSLD
+1210 EGGTLD

-1224 KKEDGGTVVAT
+1224 KEDGTVAEVKAT

-1268 ITDSKLGNVSAS
+1268 ITDSKLGTVSAS

-1292 EGKIAS
+1292 KGNKIAS

-1305 TNITDFTGEASFNT
+1305 TNITDFKGDASFNT
-1319 VKDVNVNSADP
+1319 VKDVNVNSSDP
-1330 DNKKGFDGSLTIAQG
+1330 NNKKGLDGKLTIDKG

-1351 NADAGTVDINLDGGS
+1351 NADAGMVDINLDGGS

-1404 NDSVVIEKNK
+1404 NDSVEINRKK
-1414 LSSDGKLNSQI
+1414 LTSGGKLNSQI

-1452 LTIED
+1452 LAIENK
-1457 EITDDVTIGR
+1457 ITDDVTIGR
-1467 IGNGDVAVAAE
+1467 IGKDGVAVAAE
-1478 NATIGGNLDI
+1478 NATIDGNLDI
-1488 GTAEGSVTVG
+1488 DTADGSVTVG

-1507 TANGD
+1507 IANGD
-1512 VTVTKGENVTI
+1512 VTVTKGKNVTI
-1523 ADANGNVTLGTAKN
+1523 ADANGGVKLGLGDGNSVDN

-1545 DKLATVGTAGDIDIN
+1545 D
-1560 GNGSLKVDTQ
+1560 
-1570 AGNITV
+1570 
-1576 SNHIGGI
+1576 
-1583 DAANATVGNVNAG
+1583 
-1596 DATIAGDVKLGTAEN
+1596 
-1611 VKIDTVEG
+1611 
-1619 LVKVDEGK
+1619 
-1627 DINVR
+1627 R
-1632 NADSLDLGTVTSVD
+1632 
-1646 AGTVANNVDIDNVGT
+1646 
-1661 VGITKVGGQ
+1661 
-1670 TTIGTATDDVSIKT
+1670 
-1684 ANGDVTVTKGENVT
+1684 
-1698 IADANGNVNLGTAK
+1698 
-1712 NVTIG
+1712 
-1717 DIAAGMKAT
+1717 
-1726 VGTAGDIDINGKGSL
+1726 
-1741 TVDTQ
+1741 
-1746 AGDITVSKR
+1746 
-1755 LGGIDAANATV
+1755 
-1766 GNVNAGDATIA
+1766 
-1777 GDVKLGTAEN
+1777 
-1787 VKVDTVEGL
+1787 
-1796 VKVDDGKAIKVAT
+1796 
-1809 KAGSLDLGTVTSVD
+1809 
-1823 AGTVAN
+1823 
-1829 NVDIDNVGRVDI
+1829 
-1841 ASVGGQ
+1841 
-1847 TTIGTATDDVSIK
+1847 
-1860 TANDLV
+1860 
-1866 KVDNGTNVSVVNG
+1866 
-1879 KDVTVGSISGELK
+1879 
-1892 VDDGKAIT
+1892 
-1900 VGTKAGSLDLGIV
+1900 
-1913 DSVNAGEII
+1913 
-1922 NNVDI
+1922 
-1927 DSVGTVNITKVGGK
+1927 
-1941 TTIGDIAADK
+1941 

-1964 GKGSLKVENEAGNIT
+1964 GKGSLKVENEA
-1979 VSNHLGGIDA
+1979 
-1989 AAATVGNVNAG
+1989 
-2000 NATIAGDVDL
+2000 
-2010 GTAKNVKIDTVEGLV
+2010 
-2025 KVNEGKD
+2025 
-2032 INVRNADSLD
+2032 
-2042 LGTVVS
+2042 
-2048 VNAGAIANNVDID
+2048 
-2061 NVGRVDIASVGG
+2061 
-2073 QTTIG
+2073 
-2078 TATDD
+2078 
-2083 VSIKTAN
+2083 
-2090 GDVTVT
+2090 
-2096 KGENV
+2096 
-2101 TITDANGNVDLGLG
+2101 
-2115 DGNSVDN
+2115 
-2122 VTIGD
+2122 
-2127 IAAGKLA
+2127 
-2134 TVGTAGDIDINGKG
+2134 
-2148 SLTVTGQANNIT
+2148 NNIT
-2160 AGNIEQVS
+2160 AGNIKQVS

-2201 VNGENVNGD
+2201 VNNGGNVNGD

-2230 SNVAGGDS
+2230 SNVAGGS
-2238 SVVTK
+2238 SVVNQ

-2252 TTGNATIETSK
+2252 TAGSATIKESK
-2263 QLQAMVDGG
+2263 QLQGTVDGG
-2272 TLTATTVSDIA
+2272 ALTANTVSDIA
-2283 NVTVNSGTA
+2283 NITVNSGTA

-2304 NGGSLNVDSVAS
+2304 NGGSLNVDNVAS
-2316 SSDATVKANGGNS
+2316 SSNAAVKANGGKS
-2329 IFKAI
+2329 IFKTI
-2334 AGKLKALLNGGKVE
+2334 AGKLKALLNGGEVE
-2348 VAKNTGDVEISGS
+2348 VEVVKNTGNVEISGS

-2378 TADKFVKN
+2378 TADKFEKN

-2398 VAIDKAASANFGTVN
+2398 VAINKATSANFGTVN

-2443 VKGKIVIEKA
+2443 VKGNIVIEKA

-2482 VGTARVNG
+2482 VDNASVNG
-2490 GCDASYYNVGTLT
+2490 GCDASYYNVGTLK

-2517 VSNSAD
+2517 VSNRAD
-2523 ISNVSGTVAINEVA
+2523 INNVSGTVAIDTVA

-2547 GSAIVDKAY
+2547 DSAIVNEAY

-2573 ATANIEA
+2573 ATAKIEA

-2588 IGNVAYVNVTNT
+2588 IGNVADVKVNNT

-2614 ESASG
+2614 ESTSD

-2638 NGDLNVASEFKFAQ
+2638 NGDLNVASEFKFAES
-2652 TTIGDAVIKANN
+2652 TRNGAVIKANN

-2679 AKFVFSGDDS
+2679 AKFGFSGDDS

-2721 DVTYKNTDGSKVGY
+2721 DVTYKNTDGSSKVGY

-2740 SYLSDKFAKSDNE
+2740 SYLSDKFAKSGNE

-2766 DDATKDAESV
+2766 DDATKDGESV

-2801 AARMNMDLSNIIH
+2801 AARMNMDLSNMIH

-2844 TDVLSGAS
+2844 SDVLSGAS

-2956 MNKGKWDSN
+2956 MNKGKWNSN

-2976 WKPIADREFYIKPL
+2976 WKPITDREFYIKPL

-3043 MFYTHEF
+3043 MFYAHEF

-3074 GSELKRDSGIF
+3074 GSEIKRDTGIF

-3094 TDWRVYLDYAAEVS
+3094 TDWRVYLDYAAEVA

>member
-1 MAKKQKKIPV
+1 MGKKQRKIPV
-11 QKRTGTVALLSLFCA
+11 QKHTGSVALLSLFCA

-40 DVEKSVIH
+40 DIEKSVIH
-48 AGESHARIAPVKKGE
+48 AGGSHARIAPVKKGE

-70 IGNIKKA
+70 IGTIKKA

-100 FDNES
+100 YDNES

-114 ISEGASLDVDATK
+114 MSEGASLDVDATK

-145 AKDTTVTIEAKD
+145 AKDTTATIEAKD

-181 SVEIGSVS
+181 NVEIGSVS

-209 KIGSVSGNIKVA
+209 KIGSVSGNIKLA

-238 NVKDSISV
+238 NVKNSISV
-246 AEKITGNITATSAKD
+246 AEKMTGNITATSAKN

-288 LVSTNVGNS
+288 LVSTNVGDS

-313 TAREVNIVNLAAT
+313 TAREVNIDNLAAT
-326 ATISGDEENVEAA
+326 ATISGDEENAEAA

-347 KKLSVNGKVEVRVDE
+347 KKLSVNGKVEARVNE

-401 EASETPAIKIGDLNG
+401 EASETPAIKIGDLKG
-416 NFAAGFDVSAETSGA
+416 NFAAGDDSSAATSGA

-443 NTGII
+443 NTSII

-461 DETSTTSIS
+461 DETSTTLIG

-483 NGTTTVN
+483 NGILTVN
-490 GNGSLE
+490 
-496 AKVGTSNGNLTVSDY
+496 DY
-511 KNATIG
+511 KKATIG
-517 EVKDGSKLVL
+517 EVKDGSTLVL

-547 ALGETTIG
+547 ALGKTTID
-555 SANYVKAADSV
+555 SANYVKASDSI

-589 TKALANEGTVEIN
+589 TKALANEGTVKIN

-665 DVKGGIAAIEEKENT
+665 DVKGGIAAIDEKENT
-680 GNLTIGTANDNVA
+680 GNLRIGTANDNVA

-700 NMKVA
+700 NMEVA

-710 VAVDTV
+710 VVVDTV
-716 GKNLTIDMLNGG
+716 GKDLTIDMLNGG
-728 TVKADEVTETVKVA
+728 TVKADEVTETVKVSA
-742 GTGTVEVTTAGNV
+742 GTGSIEVAKAGNV
-755 DVATTDGKLTID
+755 DAGTTNGKLTID
-767 GQKVSADGSLSI
+767 GQKVSTNGNLSI
-779 KNTGVVEGGQVHVGA
+779 KGTEVAEGGQIHVGA
-794 ISGDST
+794 IDIDST
-800 VNGFTGD
+800 VKGFKGD

-817 DVSTIDGKLTAKNA
+817 DVSTIDGILTVNDAQKDVNVSESAKAVN
-831 QGDINVAS
+831 
-839 SATEIEATLN
+839 ATLN

-923 NATVGSAKI
+923 NAIVGSAKI

-971 VATSATE
+971 VASSATE

-986 NINITN
+986 NLNITN

-1016 GSVDVGTLGGKL
+1016 GSVDVGALGGKL
-1028 TAKNA
+1028 TANNA

-1048 VLNGGNLNVTNVA
+1048 VLNGGNLNVTNEA
-1061 GTAKVV
+1061 GTAEVV
-1067 NNAVV
+1067 NNALV

-1078 TIDTAKTIELG
+1078 TIDKAKTIELG
-1089 GDLTGDITVNT
+1089 GDLTGDITVNK

-1135 GMLKLRDAQG
+1135 GMLKLSDAQG

-1180 QGKAIIGKASSV
+1180 QGKAIIGKASSI

-1197 NGNLHLDGNILQI
+1197 NGNLHLDGNMLQI
-1210 EGGSLD
+1210 EGGTLD

-1224 KKEDGGTVVAT
+1224 KEDGTVAEVKAT

-1268 ITDSKLGNVSAS
+1268 ITDSKLGKVSAS

-1292 EGKIAS
+1292 EGNIAS

-1305 TNITDFTGEASFNT
+1305 TNIADFKGDASFNA
-1319 VKDVNVNSADP
+1319 VKDVNVNSSDP
-1330 DNKKGFDGSLTIAQG
+1330 DNKKGLDGSLTIAQG

-1404 NDSVVIEKNK
+1404 NDSVEINRKK
-1414 LSSDGKLNSQI
+1414 LTSDGELNSQI

-1442 DGHNENGGRK
+1442 DSHNENGGRK
-1452 LTIED
+1452 LTIEN
-1457 EITDDVTIGR
+1457 EITEDVNIGR
-1467 IGNGDVAVAAE
+1467 IGKDGVAVAAE

-1488 GTAEGSVTVG
+1488 DTADGSVTVG
-1498 TVNGRTEID
+1498 TINGRTEID
-1507 TANGD
+1507 
-1512 VTVTKGENVTI
+1512 I
-1523 ADANGNVTLGTAKN
+1523 
-1537 VTIGDIAA
+1537 
-1545 DKLATVGTAGDIDIN
+1545 
-1560 GNGSLKVDTQ
+1560 
-1570 AGNITV
+1570 
-1576 SNHIGGI
+1576 
-1583 DAANATVGNVNAG
+1583 
-1596 DATIAGDVKLGTAEN
+1596 
-1611 VKIDTVEG
+1611 
-1619 LVKVDEGK
+1619 
-1627 DINVR
+1627 
-1632 NADSLDLGTVTSVD
+1632 
-1646 AGTVANNVDIDNVGT
+1646 
-1661 VGITKVGGQ
+1661 
-1670 TTIGTATDDVSIKT
+1670 

-1717 DIAAGMKAT
+1717 DIAA
-1726 VGTAGDIDINGKGSL
+1726 D
-1741 TVDTQ
+1741 
-1746 AGDITVSKR
+1746 R
-1755 LGGIDAANATV
+1755 
-1766 GNVNAGDATIA
+1766 
-1777 GDVKLGTAEN
+1777 
-1787 VKVDTVEGL
+1787 
-1796 VKVDDGKAIKVAT
+1796 
-1809 KAGSLDLGTVTSVD
+1809 
-1823 AGTVAN
+1823 
-1829 NVDIDNVGRVDI
+1829 
-1841 ASVGGQ
+1841 
-1847 TTIGTATDDVSIK
+1847 
-1860 TANDLV
+1860 
-1866 KVDNGTNVSVVNG
+1866 
-1879 KDVTVGSISGELK
+1879 
-1892 VDDGKAIT
+1892 
-1900 VGTKAGSLDLGIV
+1900 
-1913 DSVNAGEII
+1913 
-1922 NNVDI
+1922 
-1927 DSVGTVNITKVGGK
+1927 
-1941 TTIGDIAADK
+1941 

-1989 AAATVGNVNAG
+1989 ANATVGNVNAG
-2000 NATIAGDVDL
+2000 NATINGDVNVKK
-2010 GTAKNVKIDTVEGLV
+2010 AENVKIDTVEGLV
-2025 KVNEGKD
+2025 KVDEGKD

-2042 LGTVVS
+2042 LGTVAS
-2048 VNAGAIANNVDID
+2048 VDAGTVANNVDID
-2061 NVGRVDIASVGG
+2061 NVGTVDITKVGG
-2073 QTTIG
+2073 QTTIAN
-2078 TATDD
+2078 ATDD

-2090 GDVTVT
+2090 GDVRVT
-2096 KGENV
+2096 KGGNV
-2101 TITDANGNVDLGLG
+2101 TIADANGNVNLGLG
-2115 DGNSVDN
+2115 DGNNVDN

-2127 IAAGKLA
+2127 IAADKVA

-2148 SLTVTGQANNIT
+2148 SLKVTGQANNIT
-2160 AGNIEQVS
+2160 AGNIKQVS
-2168 VKTANG
+2168 VTTANG
-2174 DINIVTAE
+2174 NINIVTAE

-2201 VNGENVNGD
+2201 VNGGNVNGD
-2210 VSIAKNTG
+2210 ISIAKNTG
-2218 NVKLGTVNNLVL
+2218 DVKLGTVNNLLL

-2238 SVVTK
+2238 VVNM

-2252 TTGNATIETSK
+2252 TTGNATIKESK
-2263 QLQAMVDGG
+2263 QLQGTVDGG
-2272 TLTATTVSDIA
+2272 TLTANTVSDIA
-2283 NVTVNSGTA
+2283 NITVNSGTA

-2304 NGGSLNVDSVAS
+2304 NGGSLNVDNVAS
-2316 SSDATVKANGGNS
+2316 SSNAAVKANGGKS
-2329 IFKAI
+2329 IFKTI
-2334 AGKLKALLNGGKVE
+2334 AGKLKALLNGGEVE
-2348 VAKNTGDVEISGS
+2348 VAKNTGNVEISGS

-2378 TADKFVKN
+2378 TADKFVEN
-2386 TNGGISTKGNLN
+2386 SNGGISTKGNLN
-2398 VAIDKAASANFGTVN
+2398 VAINKATSANFGTVN
-2413 GGDIVDMTK
+2413 GGDIVGMTE

-2443 VKGKIVIEKA
+2443 VKGNIVIEKA

-2482 VGTARVNG
+2482 VDAARVNG
-2490 GCDASYYNVGTLT
+2490 GCDASYYNVGTLK

-2517 VSNSAD
+2517 VSDSAD
-2523 ISNVSGTVAINEVA
+2523 INNVSGTVAINEVE
-2537 STATASVKNA
+2537 STATASIKNA

-2588 IGNVAYVNVTNT
+2588 IGNVADVKVNNT
-2600 NVNVLDGNTVNGKI
+2600 NVNVLDGNIVNGKI

-2652 TTIGDAVIKANN
+2652 TTIDGAVIKANN
-2664 LSGSGATKTVDNFFD
+2664 LSGSGAAKTIDNFFD
-2679 AKFVFSGDDS
+2679 AKFGFSGDDS

-2715 VSHTYV
+2715 ASHTYV
-2721 DVTYKNTDGSKVGY
+2721 DVTYKNTDGSSKVGY

-2801 AARMNMDLSNIIH
+2801 AARMNMDLSNMIH

-2878 YGGLANAEYVFDDS
+2878 YGGLANVEYVFDDS

-2913 KAETQSFALNAY
+2913 KAETQSFAVNAY

-2930 YDNFDWYFGLTYA
+2930 FDNFDWYLGLTYA
-2943 YGMNEAERNSGSS
+2943 YGMNEAERNSGFS

-2990 LGMNVSF
+2990 LGLNASF
-2997 LMNPSFTEN
+2997 LMNPSFTEDGGN
-3006 GDSERL
+3006 ERL
-3012 DVDSE
+3012 DVDSAN
-3017 DYTSVKS
+3017 YTSVKG
-3024 IAGIEA
+3024 IAGVEA
-3030 SYLLDCGLSVAGR
+3030 SYLFKCGLSVAGR

-3061 IGSGYSVNTFRTL
+3061 IGSGYSVNTFKTL
-3074 GSELKRDSGIF
+3074 GSEIKRDSGIF

-3094 TDWRVYLDYAAEVS
+3094 ADWRVYLDYAAEVA

>member
-1 MAKKQKKIPV
+1 MDKKQRKIPV
-11 QKRTGTVALLSLFCA
+11 QKHTGAVALLSLFCA

-40 DVEKSVIH
+40 DSEKSVIH
-48 AGESHARIAPVKKGE
+48 AGGSHARIAPVKKGE

-70 IGNIKKA
+70 IGTIKKA

-100 FDNES
+100 YDNES

-114 ISEGASLDVDATK
+114 MSEGASLDVDATK

-145 AKDTTVTIEAKD
+145 AKDTTATIEAKD

-169 AISASDASTKLG
+169 AISASDSSTKLG
-181 SVEIGSVS
+181 NVEIGSIS

-209 KIGSVSGNIKVA
+209 KIGSVSGNIKLA

-238 NVKDSISV
+238 NVKNSISV
-246 AEKITGNITATSAKD
+246 AEKMTGNITATSAKN

-288 LVSTNVGNS
+288 LVSTNVGDS

-313 TAREVNIVNLAAT
+313 TAREVNIDNLAAT
-326 ATISGDEENVEAA
+326 ATISGDEENAEAA

-347 KKLSVNGKVEVRVDE
+347 KKLSVNGKVEARVNE

-377 ALYVKSVKGG
+377 ALYGKSVKGG

-401 EASETPAIKIGDLNG
+401 EASETPAIKIGDLKG
-416 NFAAGFDVSAETSGA
+416 NFAAGVDSSAATSGA

-443 NTGII
+443 NTSII

-461 DETSTTSIS
+461 DETSTTLIG

-496 AKVGTSNGNLTVSDY
+496 AKVGTSNGILTVNDY
-511 KNATIG
+511 KKATIG

-547 ALGETTIG
+547 ALGKTTID
-555 SANYVKAADSV
+555 SANYVKASDSV

-622 GTIKVEGAGMTGG
+622 GTIKVEGAGITGG

-665 DVKGGIAAIEEKENT
+665 DVKGGIAAIDGKENT

-728 TVKADEVTETVKVA
+728 TVKADEVTETIKVSA
-742 GTGTVEVTTAGNV
+742 GTGSIEVAKAGNV
-755 DVATTDGKLTID
+755 DAGTTNGKLTID
-767 GQKVSADGSLSI
+767 GQKVSTNGNLSI
-779 KNTGVVEGGQVHVGA
+779 KGTEVAEGGQIHVGA
-794 ISGDST
+794 IDIDST
-800 VNGFTGD
+800 VKGFKGD

-817 DVSTIDGKLTAKNA
+817 DVSTIDGILTVNDAQKDVNVSESAKAVN
-831 QGDINVAS
+831 
-839 SATEIEATLN
+839 ATLN

-870 GTGNVAIDNNT
+870 GTGNVVIDNNT
-881 GSVDVGALGG
+881 GSVDVGTLGG
-891 KLTAKNAQGDINVA
+891 KLTAKNAKGDINVA

-957 DGKLTAKNAQGDIN
+957 DGKLTANNAQGDIN
-971 VATSATE
+971 VAEKATE
-978 IEATLNGG
+978 VEAALNGG
-986 NINITN
+986 NIKGNEIGTITVKDNIDGSSSMGGIYVDKVDSIKLDGN
-992 AESTATVGNVAVSGT
+992 LNGDIFVNEEVNKIDAEGKKVT
-1007 GNVVIDNNT
+1007 GDLILEKIA
-1016 GSVDVGTLGGKL
+1016 SSADVGTVE
-1028 TAKNA
+1028 
-1033 QGDINVSNSVNDVDV
+1033 GDINVSTLDKGAQLNVDTVLENTALGSTGKISVSDAQGDIKVSNSVNEVDV
-1048 VLNGGNLNVTNVA
+1048 VLNGGNLNVTNDA
-1061 GTAKVV
+1061 GTAEVV

-1078 TIDTAKTIELG
+1078 TIDKAKTIELG
-1089 GDLTGDITVNT
+1089 GDLKGNITVNT
-1100 SVETINGGAAGTGKT
+1100 SVDTINGGAAGIGKT

-1135 GMLKLRDAQG
+1135 GELKLGDAQG

-1156 DAMLNGGQLTVN
+1156 DAMLNGGQLRVSQ
-1168 EVDEAGSAKVDG
+1168 VDEAGTAKVDG
-1180 QGKAIIGKASSV
+1180 QGKAVIGKASSI

-1197 NGNLHLDGNILQI
+1197 NGNLHLDGNNLQI
-1210 EGGSLD
+1210 EGGTLD

-1224 KKEDGGTVVAT
+1224 KEDGTVAEVKAT

-1268 ITDSKLGNVSAS
+1268 ITDSKLGKVSAS

-1292 EGKIAS
+1292 EGNIAS

-1305 TNITDFTGEASFNT
+1305 TNIADFKGDASFNA
-1319 VKDVNVNSADP
+1319 VKDVNVNSSDP
-1330 DNKKGFDGSLTIAQG
+1330 DNKKGLDGSLTIAQG

-1404 NDSVVIEKNK
+1404 NDSVEINRKK
-1414 LSSDGKLNSQI
+1414 LTSDGELNSQI

-1452 LTIED
+1452 LTIENK
-1457 EITDDVTIGR
+1457 ITDDVNIGR
-1467 IGNGDVAVAAE
+1467 IGKDGVAVAAE

-1488 GTAEGSVTVG
+1488 DTADGSVTVG
-1498 TVNGRTEID
+1498 TINGRTEID
-1507 TANGD
+1507 
-1512 VTVTKGENVTI
+1512 I
-1523 ADANGNVTLGTAKN
+1523 
-1537 VTIGDIAA
+1537 
-1545 DKLATVGTAGDIDIN
+1545 
-1560 GNGSLKVDTQ
+1560 
-1570 AGNITV
+1570 
-1576 SNHIGGI
+1576 
-1583 DAANATVGNVNAG
+1583 
-1596 DATIAGDVKLGTAEN
+1596 
-1611 VKIDTVEG
+1611 
-1619 LVKVDEGK
+1619 
-1627 DINVR
+1627 
-1632 NADSLDLGTVTSVD
+1632 
-1646 AGTVANNVDIDNVGT
+1646 
-1661 VGITKVGGQ
+1661 
-1670 TTIGTATDDVSIKT
+1670 

-1712 NVTIG
+1712 NV
-1717 DIAAGMKAT
+1717 
-1726 VGTAGDIDINGKGSL
+1726 
-1741 TVDTQ
+1741 
-1746 AGDITVSKR
+1746 
-1755 LGGIDAANATV
+1755 
-1766 GNVNAGDATIA
+1766 
-1777 GDVKLGTAEN
+1777 
-1787 VKVDTVEGL
+1787 
-1796 VKVDDGKAIKVAT
+1796 
-1809 KAGSLDLGTVTSVD
+1809 
-1823 AGTVAN
+1823 
-1829 NVDIDNVGRVDI
+1829 
-1841 ASVGGQ
+1841 
-1847 TTIGTATDDVSIK
+1847 
-1860 TANDLV
+1860 
-1866 KVDNGTNVSVVNG
+1866 
-1879 KDVTVGSISGELK
+1879 
-1892 VDDGKAIT
+1892 
-1900 VGTKAGSLDLGIV
+1900 
-1913 DSVNAGEII
+1913 
-1922 NNVDI
+1922 
-1927 DSVGTVNITKVGGK
+1927 
-1941 TTIGDIAADK
+1941 TIGDIAADK

-1989 AAATVGNVNAG
+1989 ANATVGNVNAG
-2000 NATIAGDVDL
+2000 NATINGDVNVKK
-2010 GTAKNVKIDTVEGLV
+2010 AENVKIDTVEGLV
-2025 KVNEGKD
+2025 KVDEGKD

-2042 LGTVVS
+2042 LGTVAS
-2048 VNAGAIANNVDID
+2048 VDAGTVANNVDID
-2061 NVGRVDIASVGG
+2061 NVGTVDITKVGG
-2073 QTTIG
+2073 QTTIAN
-2078 TATDD
+2078 ATDD

-2101 TITDANGNVDLGLG
+2101 TIADANGNVNLGLG

-2127 IAAGKLA
+2127 IAADKVA

-2148 SLTVTGQANNIT
+2148 SLKVTGQANNIT
-2160 AGNIEQVS
+2160 AGNIKQVS
-2168 VKTANG
+2168 VTTANG
-2174 DINIVTAE
+2174 NINIVTAE

-2201 VNGENVNGD
+2201 VNGGNVNGD
-2210 VSIAKNTG
+2210 ISIAKNTG
-2218 NVKLGTVNNLVL
+2218 DVKLGTVNNLLL

-2238 SVVTK
+2238 VVNM

-2252 TTGNATIETSK
+2252 TTGNATIGKSK
-2263 QLQAMVDGG
+2263 QLQGTVDGG
-2272 TLTATTVSDIA
+2272 TLTANTVSDIA
-2283 NVTVNSGTA
+2283 NITVNSGTA

-2304 NGGSLNVDSVAS
+2304 NGGSLNVDNVAS
-2316 SSDATVKANGGNS
+2316 SSNAAVKANGGKS
-2329 IFKAI
+2329 IFKTI
-2334 AGKLKALLNGGKVE
+2334 AGKLKALLNGGEVE
-2348 VAKNTGDVEISGS
+2348 VAKNTGNVEISGS

-2386 TNGGISTKGNLN
+2386 SNGGISTKGNLN
-2398 VAIDKAASANFGTVN
+2398 VAINKATSANFGTVN
-2413 GGDIVDMTK
+2413 GGDIVGMTE

-2443 VKGKIVIEKA
+2443 VKGNIVIEKA

-2482 VGTARVNG
+2482 VDAARVNG

-2517 VSNSAD
+2517 VSDSAD
-2523 ISNVSGTVAINEVA
+2523 INNVSGTVTIDTVA
-2537 STATASVKNA
+2537 STATASIKNA

-2588 IGNVAYVNVTNT
+2588 IGNVADVKVNNT
-2600 NVNVLDGNTVNGKI
+2600 NVNVLDGNIVNGKI

-2652 TTIGDAVIKANN
+2652 TTIDGAVIKANN

-2679 AKFVFSGDDS
+2679 AKFGFSGDDS

-2715 VSHTYV
+2715 ASHTYV
-2721 DVTYKNTDGSKVGY
+2721 DVTYKNTDGSSKVGY

-2801 AARMNMDLSNIIH
+2801 AARMNMDLSNMIH

-2823 TRDMLNRINYL
+2823 TRDMLNRISYL
-2834 KAKGKLRGRH
+2834 KANGKLRGRH

-2878 YGGLANAEYVFDDS
+2878 YGGLANVEYVFDDS

-2943 YGMNEAERNSGSS
+2943 YGMNEAERNSGFS

-2990 LGMNVSF
+2990 LGLNASF
-2997 LMNPSFTEN
+2997 LMNPSFTEDGGN
-3006 GDSERL
+3006 ERL
-3012 DVDSE
+3012 DVDSAN
-3017 DYTSVKS
+3017 YTSVKG

-3094 TDWRVYLDYAAEVS
+3094 TDWRVYLDYAAEVA

>member
-1 MAKKQKKIPV
+1 MAMKQKKTPV

-40 DVEKSVIH
+40 DSEKSVIH

-114 ISEGASLDVDATK
+114 MSEGASLDVDATK

-145 AKDTTVTIEAKD
+145 AKDTTATIEAKD

-169 AISASDASTKLG
+169 AISASDPSTKLG

-246 AEKITGNITATSAKD
+246 AEKITGNITATSAKN

-288 LVSTNVGNS
+288 LVSTNVGDS

-308 KSASN
+308 KSAS
-313 TAREVNIVNLAAT
+313 AREVNIDNLAAT
-326 ATISGDEENVEAA
+326 ATISGDEENAKAA

-347 KKLSVNGKVEVRVDE
+347 KKLSVNGKVEARVDE
-362 AKGGLSAELKNADAN
+362 AKGGLSAELKNADAD

-401 EASETPAIKIGDLNG
+401 EASGTPAIKIGDLKG
-416 NFAAGFDVSAETSGA
+416 NFAAGVDASAATSGA

-461 DETSTTSIS
+461 DETSTTSIG

-547 ALGETTIG
+547 ALGKTTID

-665 DVKGGIAAIEEKENT
+665 DVKGGIAAIEGKENT
-680 GNLTIGTANDNVA
+680 GNLTIGTANDSVA
-693 VSGGVAG
+693 VSDGVAG
-700 NMKVA
+700 DMKVA

-716 GKNLTIDMLNGG
+716 GKNLTVDMLNGG
-728 TVKADEVTETVKVA
+728 TVKADKVTETVKVA

-817 DVSTIDGKLTAKNA
+817 DVSTIYGKLTVNDA
-831 QGDINVAS
+831 QKDVNVS
-839 SATEIEATLN
+839 ESATTVNATLN

-870 GTGNVAIDNNT
+870 GTGNVVIDNNT

-905 TSATEIEATLNG
+905 SSATEIEATLNG

-992 AESTATVGNVAVSGT
+992 AESTATVGNVTVSGT

-1033 QGDINVSNSVNDVDV
+1033 QGNINVSNSVNDVDV
-1048 VLNGGNLNVTNVA
+1048 VLNGGNLVVTNGA
-1061 GTAKVV
+1061 GTAEVV

-1078 TIDTAKTIELG
+1078 TIDKAKTIELG

-1135 GMLKLRDAQG
+1135 GMLKLSDAQG

-1156 DAMLNGGQLTVN
+1156 DAMLNGGRLTVN
-1168 EVDEAGSAKVDG
+1168 EVDENGSAKVDG

-1197 NGNLHLDGNILQI
+1197 NGNLHLDGNNLQI
-1210 EGGSLD
+1210 EGGTLD

-1224 KKEDGGTVVAT
+1224 KESGAVAEVKAT

-1292 EGKIAS
+1292 EGNIAS

-1305 TNITDFTGEASFNT
+1305 TNITDFKGDASFNT
-1319 VKDVNVNSADP
+1319 VKDVNVNSLDP
-1330 DNKKGFDGSLTIAQG
+1330 NNKKGLDGSLTIAQG

-1351 NADAGTVDINLDGGS
+1351 NADAGTVDIKLDGGS

-1404 NDSVVIEKNK
+1404 KDSVVIEKNK
-1414 LSSDGKLNSQI
+1414 LSSGGELNSQI

-1432 TITNADSITV
+1432 TITNAHSIKV
-1442 DGHNENGGRK
+1442 DECNEDVARK
-1452 LTIED
+1452 LTIEN
-1457 EITDDVTIGR
+1457 EITHDVTIEK
-1467 IGNGDVAVAAE
+1467 IGKGGVAVAAE
-1478 NATIGGNLDI
+1478 NAIIGGNLDI
-1488 GTAEGSVTVG
+1488 DTAEGSVTVG
-1498 TVNGRTEID
+1498 TVKGRTEID
-1507 TANGD
+1507 IANGD
-1512 VTVTKGENVTI
+1512 VNLGLG
-1523 ADANGNVTLGTAKN
+1523 DGNSVDN

-1545 DKLATVGTAGDIDIN
+1545 DRLATVGTAGDININ
-1560 GNGSLKVDTQ
+1560 GNGSLTVDTQ

-1576 SNHIGGI
+1576 SKRLGGI
-1583 DAANATVGNVNAG
+1583 DAENATVGNVNAG

-1619 LVKVDEGK
+1619 LVKVDDGK
-1627 DINVR
+1627 AIKV
-1632 NADSLDLGTVTSVD
+1632 ATKAGSLDLGTVTSVN
-1646 AGTVANNVDIDNVGT
+1646 AGEITNNVDIESVGA
-1661 VGITKVGGQ
+1661 VEIAKVGGQ

-1684 ANGDVTVTKGENVT
+1684 ANGLVTVDNGTNVSVGTANGDVTVGSITGELKVDDGKAIKVATKAGSL
-1698 IADANGNVNLGTAK
+1698 DLGTVASVNAGEIANNVDIAK
-1712 NVTIG
+1712 VGAVDIAKVGGKTTIG
-1717 DIAAGMKAT
+1717 EIAADKVAT
-1726 VGTAGDIDINGKGSL
+1726 IGTAGDIDINGNGSL
-1741 TVDTQ
+1741 KVDTQ

-1766 GNVNAGDATIA
+1766 GNVNAGNATID
-1777 GDVKLGTAEN
+1777 GDVNVKKAEN
-1787 VKVDTVEGL
+1787 VKIDTANGL
-1796 VKVDDGKAIKVAT
+1796 VKVDEGKDINVRNADSLDFGKVA
-1809 KAGSLDLGTVTSVD
+1809 SVD

-1829 NVDIDNVGRVDI
+1829 NVDIDNVGSVDI
-1841 ASVGGQ
+1841 TKVGGQ
-1847 TTIGTATDDVSIK
+1847 TTIGTATGDVSI
-1860 TANDLV
+1860 A
-1866 KVDNGTNVSVVNG
+1866 
-1879 KDVTVGSISGELK
+1879 
-1892 VDDGKAIT
+1892 
-1900 VGTKAGSLDLGIV
+1900 
-1913 DSVNAGEII
+1913 
-1922 NNVDI
+1922 
-1927 DSVGTVNITKVGGK
+1927 
-1941 TTIGDIAADK
+1941 
-1951 VATVGTAGDIDIN
+1951 
-1964 GKGSLKVENEAGNIT
+1964 
-1979 VSNHLGGIDA
+1979 
-1989 AAATVGNVNAG
+1989 
-2000 NATIAGDVDL
+2000 
-2010 GTAKNVKIDTVEGLV
+2010 
-2025 KVNEGKD
+2025 
-2032 INVRNADSLD
+2032 
-2042 LGTVVS
+2042 
-2048 VNAGAIANNVDID
+2048 
-2061 NVGRVDIASVGG
+2061 
-2073 QTTIG
+2073 
-2078 TATDD
+2078 
-2083 VSIKTAN
+2083 TAN

-2096 KGENV
+2096 QGKNV
-2101 TITDANGNVDLGLG
+2101 TIADANGGVNLGLG

-2127 IAAGKLA
+2127 IAAGKFA
-2134 TVGTAGDIDINGKG
+2134 TIGTADDININGNG
-2148 SLTVTGQANNIT
+2148 SLKVENEANNIT
-2160 AGNIEQVS
+2160 AGNIKQVS

-2182 DLTFTTVKGNV
+2182 DLTFTTVKGGV

-2201 VNGENVNGD
+2201 VNGGNVNGD

-2230 SNVAGGDS
+2230 SNVAGGS
-2238 SVVTK
+2238 SVVNK

-2252 TTGNATIETSK
+2252 TVGNATIKESK
-2263 QLQAMVDGG
+2263 QLQATVDGG
-2272 TLTATTVSDIA
+2272 TLTATKVSDIA

-2292 NVGSAKSLDATV
+2292 KVGSAKSLDATV
-2304 NGGSLNVDSVAS
+2304 NGGSLNVDNVAS
-2316 SSDATVKANGGNS
+2316 SSNATVKANGGKS

-2334 AGKLKALLNGGKVE
+2334 AGKLKALLNGGNVE

-2361 GDATVKDSTG
+2361 GNATVNDSTG

-2386 TNGGISTKGNLN
+2386 SNGGISTKGNLN
-2398 VAIDKAASANFGTVN
+2398 VAIDKATSANFGTVN
-2413 GGDIVDMTK
+2413 GGDIVDMTTIK
-2422 IDNLTVSEST
+2422 NLTVSEST

-2443 VKGKIVIEKA
+2443 VKGNIVIEKA

-2482 VGTARVNG
+2482 VDAARVNG

-2517 VSNSAD
+2517 VSNIAD

-2547 GSAIVDKAY
+2547 GSAIVDKAN

-2573 ATANIEA
+2573 AAAKIEA

-2588 IGNVAYVNVTNT
+2588 IGNVADVKVSNT

-2614 ESASG
+2614 ESTSG

-2638 NGDLNVASEFKFAQ
+2638 NGDLNVASEFNFAQ
-2652 TTIGDAVIKANN
+2652 TTIDGAVITANN
-2664 LSGSGATKTVDNFFD
+2664 LSGLGATKTVDNFFD
-2679 AKFVFSGDDS
+2679 AKFGFSGDDS

-2766 DDATKDAESV
+2766 DDATKDGESV

-2782 KALAENG
+2782 KTLAENG

-2801 AARMNMDLSNIIH
+2801 AARMNMDLSNMIH

-2844 TDVLSGAS
+2844 SDVLSGAS

-2878 YGGLANAEYVFDDS
+2878 YGGLANVEYVFDDS

-2956 MNKGKWDSN
+2956 MNKGKWNSN

-3043 MFYTHEF
+3043 MFYAHEF

-3061 IGSGYSVNTFRTL
+3061 TGSGYSVNTFRTL
-3074 GSELKRDSGIF
+3074 GSEMKRDSGIF

-3094 TDWRVYLDYAAEVS
+3094 TDWRVYLDYAAEVA

>member
-1 MAKKQKKIPV
+1 MAKKQKKPLV
-11 QKRTGTVALLSLFCA
+11 QKRTGAVTLLSLFCA

-114 ISEGASLDVDATK
+114 MSEGASLDVDATK

-145 AKDTTVTIEAKD
+145 AKDTTATIEAKD

-169 AISASDASTKLG
+169 AISASDPSTKLG
-181 SVEIGSVS
+181 NVEIGSVS

-246 AEKITGNITATSAKD
+246 AEKITGNITATSAKN

-288 LVSTNVGNS
+288 LVSTNVGDS

-313 TAREVNIVNLAAT
+313 TAREVNIDNLAAT
-326 ATISGDEENVEAA
+326 ATISGDEENAEAA

-347 KKLSVNGKVEVRVDE
+347 KKLSVNGKVEAHVDE
-362 AKGGLSAELKNADAN
+362 AKGGLSAELKNADAD

-401 EASETPAIKIGDLNG
+401 EASGTPAIKIGDLKG
-416 NFAAGFDVSAETSGA
+416 NFAAGVDASAATSGA

-438 GSISG
+438 GSVSG

-461 DETSTTSIS
+461 DETSTTLIG

-511 KNATIG
+511 KKATIG
-517 EVKDGSKLVL
+517 EVKDGSNLVL

-547 ALGETTIG
+547 ALGKTTID

-602 KGSIANSIDGFNG
+602 KGSIANSIGGFNG

-665 DVKGGIAAIEEKENT
+665 DVKGGIAAIEGKENT
-680 GNLTIGTANDNVA
+680 GNLTIGTANDSVA
-693 VSGGVAG
+693 VSGGVTG
-700 NMKVA
+700 DMKVA

-710 VAVDTV
+710 VTVDTV

-728 TVKADEVTETVKVA
+728 TVKADKVTETIKVA
-742 GTGTVEVTTAGNV
+742 GTGTVEVATAGNV
-755 DVATTDGKLTID
+755 DAATTDGKLTID

-800 VNGFTGD
+800 VNGFNGD

-817 DVSTIDGKLTAKNA
+817 DVSTIDGILTVNDA
-831 QGDINVAS
+831 QKDVNVS
-839 SATEIEATLN
+839 ESATTVNATLN

-870 GTGNVAIDNNT
+870 GTGNV
-881 GSVDVGALGG
+881 
-891 KLTAKNAQGDINVA
+891 
-905 TSATEIEATLNG
+905 
-917 GNINAE
+917 
-923 NATVGSAKI
+923 
-932 GTAEGAQGNAV
+932 
-943 IGTNT
+943 
-948 GSIDLVGTF
+948 
-957 DGKLTAKNAQGDIN
+957 
-971 VATSATE
+971 
-978 IEATLNGG
+978 
-986 NINITN
+986 
-992 AESTATVGNVAVSGT
+992 
-1007 GNVVIDNNT
+1007 VIDNNT
-1016 GSVDVGTLGGKL
+1016 GSVDIGTLGGKL

-1033 QGDINVSNSVNDVDV
+1033 QGNINVSNSVNDVDV
-1048 VLNGGNLNVTNVA
+1048 VLNGGNLNVTNGA
-1061 GTAKVV
+1061 GTAEVV

-1078 TIDTAKTIELG
+1078 TIDKAKTIELG
-1089 GDLTGDITVNT
+1089 GDLKGNITVNT
-1100 SVETINGGAAGTGKT
+1100 SVDTINGGAAGTGKT

-1135 GMLKLRDAQG
+1135 GELKLRDAQG

-1156 DAMLNGGQLTVN
+1156 DAMLNGGRLTVN
-1168 EVDEAGSAKVDG
+1168 EVDEDGTAKVDG
-1180 QGKAIIGKASSV
+1180 QGKAIIGKASSI

-1197 NGNLHLDGNILQI
+1197 NGNLHLDGNNLQI
-1210 EGGSLD
+1210 EGGTLD

-1224 KKEDGGTVVAT
+1224 KESGAVAEVKAT

-1268 ITDSKLGNVSAS
+1268 ITDSQLGTVSAS

-1292 EGKIAS
+1292 KGKIAS

-1330 DNKKGFDGSLTIAQG
+1330 DNNKGLDGSLTIAQG

-1351 NADAGTVDINLDGGS
+1351 NADAGTVDIELDGGS

-1377 VVLDKA
+1377 VVLDEA
-1383 NFSGNG
+1383 NFAGNG

-1395 DKLESFDQI
+1395 NKLESFNQI
-1404 NDSVVIEKNK
+1404 KDSVVIEKNK
-1414 LSSDGKLNSQI
+1414 LSSGGDLNSQI

-1432 TITNADSITV
+1432 TITNAHSIKV
-1442 DGHNENGGRK
+1442 DECNGDGARK
-1452 LTIED
+1452 LTIKEK
-1457 EITDDVTIGR
+1457 ITHGVTIEK
-1467 IGNGDVAVAAE
+1467 IGKGGVAVAAD
-1478 NATIGGNLDI
+1478 NAAIGGNLDI
-1488 GTAEGSVTVG
+1488 GTAYGSVTVK
-1498 TVNGRTEID
+1498 TVKGKTKID
-1507 TANGD
+1507 TANGKTEITTATDD
-1512 VTVTKGENVTI
+1512 VSI
-1523 ADANGNVTLGTAKN
+1523 ATAN
-1537 VTIGDIAA
+1537 D
-1545 DKLATVGTAGDIDIN
+1545 
-1560 GNGSLKVDTQ
+1560 
-1570 AGNITV
+1570 
-1576 SNHIGGI
+1576 
-1583 DAANATVGNVNAG
+1583 
-1596 DATIAGDVKLGTAEN
+1596 
-1611 VKIDTVEG
+1611 
-1619 LVKVDEGK
+1619 LVKVDNGTNVSVVNGK
-1627 DINVR
+1627 DVTVETISGALKVDQGKAINVDR
-1632 NADSLDLGTVTSVD
+1632 KAGSLDLGTVASVN
-1646 AGTVANNVDIDNVGT
+1646 AGEITNNVDIDNVGA
-1661 VGITKVGGQ
+1661 VDITKVGGQ
-1670 TTIGTATDDVSIKT
+1670 TTIGAATD
-1684 ANGDVTVTKGENVT
+1684 NVK
-1698 IADANGNVNLGTAK
+1698 LGTAK

-1717 DIAAGMKAT
+1717 EIAADKVAT
-1726 VGTAGDIDINGKGSL
+1726 IGTAGDININGNGSL
-1741 TVDTQ
+1741 KVDTQ

-1777 GDVKLGTAEN
+1777 GDVKLGAAEN
-1787 VKVDTVEGL
+1787 VKIDTADGL

-1809 KAGSLDLGTVTSVD
+1809 KAGSLDLGTVTSVN
-1823 AGTVAN
+1823 AGEITN
-1829 NVDIDNVGRVDI
+1829 NVDIESVGAVEI
-1841 ASVGGQ
+1841 AKVGGQ
-1847 TTIGTATDDVSIK
+1847 TKIATATDNVSIT
-1860 TANDLV
+1860 TAGDLV

-1879 KDVTVGSISGELK
+1879 KDVTVETISGALK
-1892 VDDGKAIT
+1892 VDQGKAIN
-1900 VGTKAGSLDLGIV
+1900 VDRKAGSLDLGTV
-1913 DSVNAGEII
+1913 ASVNAGEIT

-1927 DSVGTVNITKVGGK
+1927 DNVGAVDITKVGGQTTIGAATDNVDLGTAK
-1941 TTIGDIAADK
+1941 NVTIGDIAAGK
-1951 VATVGTAGDIDIN
+1951 FATIGTAGNIDIN
-1964 GKGSLKVENEAGNIT
+1964 GKGSLKVENEA
-1979 VSNHLGGIDA
+1979 
-1989 AAATVGNVNAG
+1989 
-2000 NATIAGDVDL
+2000 
-2010 GTAKNVKIDTVEGLV
+2010 
-2025 KVNEGKD
+2025 
-2032 INVRNADSLD
+2032 
-2042 LGTVVS
+2042 
-2048 VNAGAIANNVDID
+2048 
-2061 NVGRVDIASVGG
+2061 
-2073 QTTIG
+2073 
-2078 TATDD
+2078 
-2083 VSIKTAN
+2083 
-2090 GDVTVT
+2090 
-2096 KGENV
+2096 
-2101 TITDANGNVDLGLG
+2101 
-2115 DGNSVDN
+2115 
-2122 VTIGD
+2122 
-2127 IAAGKLA
+2127 
-2134 TVGTAGDIDINGKG
+2134 
-2148 SLTVTGQANNIT
+2148 NNIT
-2160 AGNIEQVS
+2160 AGNIKQVS

-2174 DINIVTAE
+2174 NINIVTAE

-2193 NVSSEIKT
+2193 NVTSEIKT
-2201 VNGENVNGD
+2201 VNGRNVNGD

-2230 SNVAGGDS
+2230 SNVAGGS
-2238 SVVTK
+2238 SVVNK

-2252 TTGNATIETSK
+2252 TTGNATIKESK
-2263 QLQAMVDGG
+2263 QLQATVDGG
-2272 TLTATTVSDIA
+2272 ALTANTVSDIA

-2304 NGGSLNVDSVAS
+2304 NGGSFNVDNVAS
-2316 SSDATVKANGGNS
+2316 SSNATVKANGGKS

-2334 AGKLKALLNGGKVE
+2334 AGKLKALLNGGNVE
-2348 VAKNTGDVEISGS
+2348 VANNTGDVEISGS
-2361 GDATVKDSTG
+2361 GNATVNDSTG

-2386 TNGGISTKGNLN
+2386 SNGGISTKGNLN
-2398 VAIDKAASANFGTVN
+2398 VAIDKATSANFGTVN

-2422 IDNLTVSEST
+2422 IDNLTVFEST

-2443 VKGKIVIEKA
+2443 VKGNIVIEKA

-2474 LLAIDNTK
+2474 LLAIDNTT

-2547 GSAIVDKAY
+2547 GSAIVDKAN

-2573 ATANIEA
+2573 AAAKIEA

-2588 IGNVAYVNVTNT
+2588 IGNVADVKVSNT

-2614 ESASG
+2614 ESTSG

-2638 NGDLNVASEFKFAQ
+2638 NGDLNVASEFNFAQ
-2652 TTIGDAVIKANN
+2652 TTIDGAVITANN
-2664 LSGSGATKTVDNFFD
+2664 LSGLGATKTVDNFFD
-2679 AKFVFSGDDS
+2679 AKFGFSGDDS

-2766 DDATKDAESV
+2766 DDATKDGESV

-2782 KALAENG
+2782 KTLAENG

-2801 AARMNMDLSNIIH
+2801 AARMNMDLSNMIH

-2844 TDVLSGAS
+2844 SDVLSGAS

-2878 YGGLANAEYVFDDS
+2878 YGGLANVEYVFDDS

-2956 MNKGKWDSN
+2956 MNKGKWNSN

-3043 MFYTHEF
+3043 MFYAHEF

-3061 IGSGYSVNTFRTL
+3061 TGSGYSVNTFRTL
-3074 GSELKRDSGIF
+3074 GSEMKRDSGIF

-3094 TDWRVYLDYAAEVS
+3094 TDWRVYLDYAAEVA

>member
-1 MAKKQKKIPV
+1 MAKKQRKTTV
-11 QKRTGTVALLSLFCA
+11 QKRTGAVTLLSLFCA

-48 AGESHARIAPVKKGE
+48 AGGSHARIAPVKKGE

-100 FDNES
+100 YDNES
-105 GVQESASLK
+105 GVHESASLK
-114 ISEGASLDVDATK
+114 MSEGASLDVDATK

-145 AKDTTVTIEAKD
+145 AKDTTATIEAKD

-169 AISASDASTKLG
+169 AISASDPSTKLG
-181 SVEIGSVS
+181 NVEIGSVS

-246 AEKITGNITATSAKD
+246 AEKITGNITATSAKN
-261 VGIGEISGDVKIDTI
+261 VGIGEISGNVKIDTI
-276 GNSVNIGSLDGN
+276 GNSVNIDSLDGN
-288 LVSTNVGNS
+288 LASTNVGNS

-313 TAREVNIVNLAAT
+313 TAREVNIGNLAAT
-326 ATISGDEENVEAA
+326 ATISGDEENAEAA

-347 KKLSVNGKVEVRVDE
+347 KKLSVNGKVEARVDE

-377 ALYVKSVKGG
+377 ALYVKSVKDG

-401 EASETPAIKIGDLNG
+401 EASEAPAIKIGDLKG
-416 NFAAGFDVSAETSGA
+416 NFAAGVDSSAATSGA

-461 DETSTTSIS
+461 DETSTTLIG

-496 AKVGTSNGNLTVSDY
+496 AKVGTSNGILTVNDY
-511 KNATIG
+511 KKATIG

-541 DRVEAN
+541 DKVEAN
-547 ALGETTIG
+547 ALGKTTID
-555 SANYVKAADSV
+555 SANYVKASDSI

-665 DVKGGIAAIEEKENT
+665 DVKGGIAAIDGKENT

-728 TVKADEVTETVKVA
+728 TVKADEVTETVKVSA
-742 GTGTVEVTTAGNV
+742 GTGSIEVAKAGNV
-755 DVATTDGKLTID
+755 DAATTDGKLTID
-767 GQKVSADGSLSI
+767 GQKVSTNCSLSI
-779 KNTGVVEGGQVHVGA
+779 KGTEVAEGGQIHVGA
-794 ISGDST
+794 IDIDST
-800 VNGFTGD
+800 VKGFKGD

-817 DVSTIDGKLTAKNA
+817 DVSTIDGILTVNDAQKDVNVSESAKAVN
-831 QGDINVAS
+831 
-839 SATEIEATLN
+839 ATLN
-849 GGDLNVSNAESTA
+849 GGDLNVSNTESNA

-870 GTGNVAIDNNT
+870 GTGNVVIDNNT

-891 KLTAKNAQGDINVA
+891 KLTAKNAKGDINVA

-943 IGTNT
+943 IGANT

-957 DGKLTAKNAQGDIN
+957 SGKLTANNAQGDIN
-971 VATSATE
+971 IAEKATE
-978 IEATLNGG
+978 VEAALNGG
-986 NINITN
+986 NIKGNEIGTITVKDN
-992 AESTATVGNVAVSGT
+992 VDGSSSLGGIDVNKVDTIKLDGNLNGDIFVNEEVNKIDAESKKVT
-1007 GNVVIDNNT
+1007 GDLILEKIASSAN
-1016 GSVDVGTLGGKL
+1016 VGTVEGDINVSTLDKDAQLNVDTVLENTALGSTGKISVSD
-1028 TAKNA
+1028 T
-1033 QGDINVSNSVNDVDV
+1033 QGNINVSNSVNEVDV
-1048 VLNGGNLNVTNVA
+1048 VLNGGNLNVTNEA
-1061 GTAKVV
+1061 GTAEVV

-1078 TIDTAKTIELG
+1078 TIDKAKTIELG
-1089 GDLTGDITVNT
+1089 GDLKGNITVNT
-1100 SVETINGGAAGTGKT
+1100 SVDTINGGAAGIGKT

-1129 TLGNVT
+1129 TFGNVT
-1135 GMLKLRDAQG
+1135 GELKLRDAQG

-1156 DAMLNGGQLTVN
+1156 DAMLNGGQLRVSQ
-1168 EVDEAGSAKVDG
+1168 VDEKGTAKVDG

-1197 NGNLHLDGNILQI
+1197 NGNLHLDGNNLQI
-1210 EGGSLD
+1210 EGGTLD

-1224 KKEDGGTVVAT
+1224 KEDGTVAEVKAT

-1268 ITDSKLGNVSAS
+1268 ITDSKLGTVSAS

-1292 EGKIAS
+1292 KGNKIAS

-1305 TNITDFTGEASFNT
+1305 TNITDFKGDASFNT
-1319 VKDVNVNSADP
+1319 VKDVNVNSSDP
-1330 DNKKGFDGSLTIAQG
+1330 NNKKGLDGKLTIDKG

-1351 NADAGTVDINLDGGS
+1351 NADAGMVDINLDGGS

-1432 TITNADSITV
+1432 TITNAHSIKV
-1442 DGHNENGGRK
+1442 DECNEDVARK
-1452 LTIED
+1452 LTIENK
-1457 EITDDVTIGR
+1457 ITHGVTIEK
-1467 IGNGDVAVAAE
+1467 IGKEGVAVAAE

-1498 TVNGRTEID
+1498 TVKGKTEID

-1512 VTVTKGENVTI
+1512 VK
-1523 ADANGNVTLGTAKN
+1523 LGTAKN
-1537 VTIGDIAA
+1537 VTIGDIA
-1545 DKLATVGTAGDIDIN
+1545 
-1560 GNGSLKVDTQ
+1560 
-1570 AGNITV
+1570 
-1576 SNHIGGI
+1576 
-1583 DAANATVGNVNAG
+1583 
-1596 DATIAGDVKLGTAEN
+1596 
-1611 VKIDTVEG
+1611 EG
-1619 LVKVDEGK
+1619 MF
-1627 DINVR
+1627 
-1632 NADSLDLGTVTSVD
+1632 A
-1646 AGTVANNVDIDNVGT
+1646 
-1661 VGITKVGGQ
+1661 
-1670 TTIGTATDDVSIKT
+1670 TIGTAV
-1684 ANGDVTVTKGENVT
+1684 
-1698 IADANGNVNLGTAK
+1698 
-1712 NVTIG
+1712 
-1717 DIAAGMKAT
+1717 
-1726 VGTAGDIDINGKGSL
+1726 
-1741 TVDTQ
+1741 
-1746 AGDITVSKR
+1746 
-1755 LGGIDAANATV
+1755 
-1766 GNVNAGDATIA
+1766 
-1777 GDVKLGTAEN
+1777 
-1787 VKVDTVEGL
+1787 
-1796 VKVDDGKAIKVAT
+1796 
-1809 KAGSLDLGTVTSVD
+1809 
-1823 AGTVAN
+1823 
-1829 NVDIDNVGRVDI
+1829 
-1841 ASVGGQ
+1841 
-1847 TTIGTATDDVSIK
+1847 
-1860 TANDLV
+1860 
-1866 KVDNGTNVSVVNG
+1866 
-1879 KDVTVGSISGELK
+1879 
-1892 VDDGKAIT
+1892 
-1900 VGTKAGSLDLGIV
+1900 
-1913 DSVNAGEII
+1913 
-1922 NNVDI
+1922 
-1927 DSVGTVNITKVGGK
+1927 
-1941 TTIGDIAADK
+1941 
-1951 VATVGTAGDIDIN
+1951 DIDIN
-1964 GKGSLKVENEAGNIT
+1964 GKGSLKVENEA
-1979 VSNHLGGIDA
+1979 
-1989 AAATVGNVNAG
+1989 
-2000 NATIAGDVDL
+2000 
-2010 GTAKNVKIDTVEGLV
+2010 
-2025 KVNEGKD
+2025 
-2032 INVRNADSLD
+2032 
-2042 LGTVVS
+2042 
-2048 VNAGAIANNVDID
+2048 
-2061 NVGRVDIASVGG
+2061 
-2073 QTTIG
+2073 
-2078 TATDD
+2078 
-2083 VSIKTAN
+2083 
-2090 GDVTVT
+2090 
-2096 KGENV
+2096 
-2101 TITDANGNVDLGLG
+2101 
-2115 DGNSVDN
+2115 
-2122 VTIGD
+2122 
-2127 IAAGKLA
+2127 
-2134 TVGTAGDIDINGKG
+2134 
-2148 SLTVTGQANNIT
+2148 NNIT
-2160 AGNIEQVS
+2160 AGNIKQVS

-2174 DINIVTAE
+2174 DIKIITAD
-2182 DLTFTTVKGNV
+2182 DLTFTTVEGNV
-2193 NVSSEIKT
+2193 NVFSEIKT
-2201 VNGENVNGD
+2201 VNGGNVNGD

-2218 NVKLGTVNNLVL
+2218 NVELLGTVNNLIL
-2230 SNVAGGDS
+2230 SNVAGGS
-2238 SVVTK
+2238 SVVNK
-2243 VNNKAEITT
+2243 VKNKAEITT
-2252 TTGNATIETSK
+2252 TAGSATIKESK
-2263 QLQAMVDGG
+2263 QLQGTVDGG
-2272 TLTATTVSDIA
+2272 ALTANTVSDIA
-2283 NVTVNSGTA
+2283 NITVNSGTA

-2316 SSDATVKANGGNS
+2316 SSNATVKANGGKS
-2329 IFKAI
+2329 IFKTI
-2334 AGKLKALLNGGKVE
+2334 AGKLKALLNGGEVE
-2348 VAKNTGDVEISGS
+2348 VAKNTGNVEISGS

-2398 VAIDKAASANFGTVN
+2398 VAIDKATSANFGTVN

-2443 VKGKIVIEKA
+2443 VKGNIVIEKA

-2482 VGTARVNG
+2482 VDAARVNG
-2490 GCDASYYNVGTLT
+2490 GCDASYYNVGTLK

-2523 ISNVSGTVAINEVA
+2523 INNVSGTVAINEVA

-2547 GSAIVDKAY
+2547 GSAIVDKAN

-2573 ATANIEA
+2573 ATAKIEA

-2588 IGNVAYVNVTNT
+2588 IGNVADVKVSNT

-2652 TTIGDAVIKANN
+2652 TTIDGAVITANN
-2664 LSGSGATKTVDNFFD
+2664 LSGLGATKTVDNFFD
-2679 AKFVFSGDDS
+2679 AKFGFSGDDS

-2721 DVTYKNTDGSKVGY
+2721 DVTYKNTDGSSKVGY

-2766 DDATKDAESV
+2766 DDATKDGESV

-2801 AARMNMDLSNIIH
+2801 AARMNMDLSNMIH

-2844 TDVLSGAS
+2844 SDVLSGAS

-2956 MNKGKWDSN
+2956 MNKGKWNSN

-3043 MFYTHEF
+3043 MFYAHEF

-3074 GSELKRDSGIF
+3074 GSEIKRDTGIF

-3094 TDWRVYLDYAAEVS
+3094 TDWRVYLDYAAEVA

>member
-1 MAKKQKKIPV
+1 MIKKSNGRVQLDIFTKNKPKMRGYMDKKQRKAPV
-11 QKRTGTVALLSLFCA
+11 QKHTGTVALLSLFCA

-40 DVEKSVIH
+40 DIEKSVIH
-48 AGESHARIAPVKKGE
+48 AGGSHARIAPVKKGE

-100 FDNES
+100 YDNES

-114 ISEGASLDVDATK
+114 MSEGASLDVDATK

-145 AKDTTVTIEAKD
+145 AKDTTATIEAKD

-181 SVEIGSVS
+181 NVEIGSVS

-238 NVKDSISV
+238 NVKNSISV
-246 AEKITGNITATSAKD
+246 AEKMTGNITATSAKN

-288 LVSTNVGNS
+288 LVSTNVGDS

-313 TAREVNIVNLAAT
+313 TAREVNIDNLAAT
-326 ATISGDEENVEAA
+326 ATISGDEENAEAA

-347 KKLSVNGKVEVRVDE
+347 KKLSVNGKVEARVNE

-401 EASETPAIKIGDLNG
+401 EASETPAIKIGDLKG
-416 NFAAGFDVSAETSGA
+416 NFAAGVDSSAATSGA

-443 NTGII
+443 DTGII

-461 DETSTTSIS
+461 DETSTTSIG

-496 AKVGTSNGNLTVSDY
+496 AKVGTSNGNLTVSNY
-511 KNATIG
+511 KKATIG

-541 DRVEAN
+541 DKVEAN
-547 ALGETTIG
+547 ALGKTTID
-555 SANYVKAADSV
+555 SANYVKASDSV
-566 DASLSIKGQNVKI
+566 DASLSIEGQNVKI

-665 DVKGGIAAIEEKENT
+665 DVKGGIAAIDGKENT

-716 GKNLTIDMLNGG
+716 GKDLTIDMLNGG
-728 TVKADEVTETVKVA
+728 TVKADEVTETVKVSA
-742 GTGTVEVTTAGNV
+742 GTGSIEVAKAGNV
-755 DVATTDGKLTID
+755 DAATTDGKLTID
-767 GQKVSADGSLSI
+767 GQKVSTNGSLSI
-779 KNTGVVEGGQVHVGA
+779 KGTEVAEGGQIHVGA
-794 ISGDST
+794 IDIDST
-800 VNGFTGD
+800 VKGFKGD

-817 DVSTIDGKLTAKNA
+817 DVSTIVGILTVNDAQKDVNVSESAKAVN
-831 QGDINVAS
+831 
-839 SATEIEATLN
+839 ATLN

-870 GTGNVAIDNNT
+870 GTGNVVIDNNT

-891 KLTAKNAQGDINVA
+891 KLTAKNATGDINVA

-971 VATSATE
+971 VASSATE

-986 NINITN
+986 NLNITN

-1028 TAKNA
+1028 TANNA

-1048 VLNGGNLNVTNVA
+1048 VLNGGNLNVTNEA
-1061 GTAKVV
+1061 GTAEVV
-1067 NNAVV
+1067 NNALV

-1078 TIDTAKTIELG
+1078 TIDKAKTIELG
-1089 GDLTGDITVNT
+1089 GDLTGNITVNT
-1100 SVETINGGAAGTGKT
+1100 SVETINGIGKT
-1115 VDGNVDVAQNTGSI
+1115 VAGNVDVAQNTGSI

-1135 GMLKLRDAQG
+1135 GELKLGDAKG

-1156 DAMLNGGQLTVN
+1156 DAMLNGGQLRVSQ
-1168 EVDEAGSAKVDG
+1168 VDERGSAKVDG

-1197 NGNLHLDGNILQI
+1197 NGNLHLDGNNLQI
-1210 EGGSLD
+1210 EGGTLD

-1224 KKEDGGTVVAT
+1224 KEDGTVAEVKAT

-1268 ITDSKLGNVSAS
+1268 ITDSKLGKVSGS

-1292 EGKIAS
+1292 EGNIAS

-1305 TNITDFTGEASFNT
+1305 TNITDFKGDASFNA
-1319 VKDVNVNSADP
+1319 VKDVNVNSSDP
-1330 DNKKGFDGSLTIAQG
+1330 DNKKGLDGSLTIAQG

-1404 NDSVVIEKNK
+1404 NDSVEIDRKK
-1414 LSSDGKLNSQI
+1414 LTSGGELNSQI

-1442 DGHNENGGRK
+1442 DTHNENGGRK
-1452 LTIED
+1452 LTIENK
-1457 EITDDVTIGR
+1457 ITDDVNIGR
-1467 IGNGDVAVAAE
+1467 IGKDGVAVAAE

-1488 GTAEGSVTVG
+1488 GTADGSVTVG

-1507 TANGD
+1507 
-1512 VTVTKGENVTI
+1512 I
-1523 ADANGNVTLGTAKN
+1523 
-1537 VTIGDIAA
+1537 
-1545 DKLATVGTAGDIDIN
+1545 
-1560 GNGSLKVDTQ
+1560 
-1570 AGNITV
+1570 
-1576 SNHIGGI
+1576 
-1583 DAANATVGNVNAG
+1583 
-1596 DATIAGDVKLGTAEN
+1596 
-1611 VKIDTVEG
+1611 
-1619 LVKVDEGK
+1619 
-1627 DINVR
+1627 
-1632 NADSLDLGTVTSVD
+1632 
-1646 AGTVANNVDIDNVGT
+1646 
-1661 VGITKVGGQ
+1661 
-1670 TTIGTATDDVSIKT
+1670 

-1698 IADANGNVNLGTAK
+1698 IADANGNVNLGL
-1712 NVTIG
+1712 G
-1717 DIAAGMKAT
+1717 D
-1726 VGTAGDIDINGKGSL
+1726 
-1741 TVDTQ
+1741 
-1746 AGDITVSKR
+1746 
-1755 LGGIDAANATV
+1755 
-1766 GNVNAGDATIA
+1766 GN
-1777 GDVKLGTAEN
+1777 
-1787 VKVDTVEGL
+1787 
-1796 VKVDDGKAIKVAT
+1796 
-1809 KAGSLDLGTVTSVD
+1809 SVD
-1823 AGTVAN
+1823 
-1829 NVDIDNVGRVDI
+1829 NV
-1841 ASVGGQ
+1841 
-1847 TTIGTATDDVSIK
+1847 
-1860 TANDLV
+1860 
-1866 KVDNGTNVSVVNG
+1866 
-1879 KDVTVGSISGELK
+1879 
-1892 VDDGKAIT
+1892 
-1900 VGTKAGSLDLGIV
+1900 
-1913 DSVNAGEII
+1913 
-1922 NNVDI
+1922 
-1927 DSVGTVNITKVGGK
+1927 
-1941 TTIGDIAADK
+1941 TIGDIAADK

-1964 GKGSLKVENEAGNIT
+1964 GKGSLTVENEAGNIT
-1979 VSNHLGGIDA
+1979 VSNHLGGIA
-1989 AAATVGNVNAG
+1989 AANATVGNVNANTIDGNVEIKESGRVDITRANGTTSITTATDDVSIATANDLVEVDNGTNVSVVNGKDVTVGEISGALKVDQG
-2000 NATIAGDVDL
+2000 NAIKVDTKAG
-2010 GTAKNVKIDTVEGLV
+2010 
-2025 KVNEGKD
+2025 
-2032 INVRNADSLD
+2032 SLD
-2042 LGTVVS
+2042 LGTVAS
-2048 VNAGAIANNVDID
+2048 VNAGEIINNVDID
-2061 NVGRVDIASVGG
+2061 NVGAVDIDSVGG

-2078 TATDD
+2078 AAT
-2083 VSIKTAN
+2083 
-2090 GDVTVT
+2090 GDVT
-2096 KGENV
+2096 
-2101 TITDANGNVDLGLG
+2101 LGTAK
-2115 DGNSVDN
+2115 N

-2127 IAAGKLA
+2127 IAEGKFA
-2134 TVGTAGDIDINGKG
+2134 TIGTAGDIDINGKG
-2148 SLTVTGQANNIT
+2148 SLKVENEANNIT
-2160 AGNIEQVS
+2160 AGNIKQVS
-2168 VKTANG
+2168 VTTANG

-2201 VNGENVNGD
+2201 VNGGNVNGD

-2218 NVKLGTVNNLVL
+2218 NVELGTVNNLVL
-2230 SNVAGGDS
+2230 SNVAGGS
-2238 SVVTK
+2238 SVVNK
-2243 VNNKAEITT
+2243 VKNKAEITT
-2252 TTGNATIETSK
+2252 TTGNATIKESK
-2263 QLQAMVDGG
+2263 QLQGTVDGG
-2272 TLTATTVSDIA
+2272 TLTANTVSDLA
-2283 NVTVNSGTA
+2283 NITVNSGTA

-2304 NGGSLNVDSVAS
+2304 NGGSLNVDNVAS
-2316 SSDATVKANGGNS
+2316 SSNAAVKANGGKS
-2329 IFKAI
+2329 IFKTI
-2334 AGKLKALLNGGKVE
+2334 AGKLKALLNGGEVE
-2348 VAKNTGDVEISGS
+2348 VVKNTGNVEISGS

-2386 TNGGISTKGNLN
+2386 ANGGISTEGNLN
-2398 VAIDKAASANFGTVN
+2398 VAIDKATSANFGTVN

-2443 VKGKIVIEKA
+2443 VKGNIVIEKA

-2461 VANLDVTLRNNAN
+2461 VENLNVTLRNNAN
-2474 LLAIDNTK
+2474 LLALDGTTVDNAT
-2482 VGTARVNG
+2482 VNG
-2490 GCDASYYNVGTLT
+2490 GCDASYYNVGTLD

-2517 VSNSAD
+2517 VSNRAD
-2523 ISNVSGTVAINEVA
+2523 INNVSGTVAINEVA

-2573 ATANIEA
+2573 ATAKIEA

-2588 IGNVAYVNVTNT
+2588 IGNVKDVQVNNT

-2614 ESASG
+2614 ESTSS

-2638 NGDLNVASEFKFAQ
+2638 NGDLNVASEFKFAES
-2652 TTIGDAVIKANN
+2652 TRNGAVIKANN
-2664 LSGSGATKTVDNFFD
+2664 LSGAGAAKTIDNFFD
-2679 AKFVFSGDDS
+2679 AKFGFSGDDS

-2715 VSHTYV
+2715 ASHTYV
-2721 DVTYKNTDGSKVGY
+2721 DVTYKNTDGSSKVGY

-2878 YGGLANAEYVFDDS
+2878 YGGLANVEYVFDDS

-2943 YGMNEAERNSGSS
+2943 YGMNEAERNSGFS
-2956 MNKGKWDSN
+2956 MNKGKWNSN
-2965 LVGAFT
+2965 LIGAFT

-2990 LGMNVSF
+2990 LGLNASF
-2997 LMNPSFTEN
+2997 LMNPSFTEDGGN
-3006 GDSERL
+3006 ERL
-3012 DVDSE
+3012 DVDSAN
-3017 DYTSVKS
+3017 YTSVKG

-3030 SYLLDCGLSVAGR
+3030 SYLFKCGLSVAGR

-3094 TDWRVYLDYAAEVS
+3094 ADWRVYLDYAAEVA

>member
-1 MAKKQKKIPV
+1 M
-11 QKRTGTVALLSLFCA
+11 
-26 AAGVYAESDGWSYN
+26 
-40 DVEKSVIH
+40 
-48 AGESHARIAPVKKGE
+48 
-63 ELEDQSK
+63 
-70 IGNIKKA
+70 
-77 EISDNASF
+77 
-85 RYDPALGKDELKGVV
+85 
-100 FDNES
+100 
-105 GVQESASLK
+105 
-114 ISEGASLDVDATK
+114 
-127 SRDGKTD
+127 
-134 WSGKSA
+134 
-140 VGVEF
+140 
-145 AKDTTVTIEAKD
+145 
-157 ASISVKG
+157 
-164 DTGAT
+164 
-169 AISASDASTKLG
+169 
-181 SVEIGSVS
+181 
-189 AKATDSAK
+189 
-197 AFAINANDADSV
+197 
-209 KIGSVSGNIKVA
+209 
-221 DAGTVDLGSMQG
+221 
-233 NIEAA
+233 
-238 NVKDSISV
+238 
-246 AEKITGNITATSAKD
+246 
-261 VGIGEISGDVKIDTI
+261 
-276 GNSVNIGSLDGN
+276 
-288 LVSTNVGNS
+288 
-297 SSESSVANITV
+297 
-308 KSASN
+308 
-313 TAREVNIVNLAAT
+313 
-326 ATISGDEENVEAA
+326 
-339 KINVGTAE
+339 
-347 KKLSVNGKVEVRVDE
+347 
-362 AKGGLSAELKNADAN
+362 
-377 ALYVKSVKGG
+377 
-387 AEIAGEGNVNIVNA
+387 
-401 EASETPAIKIGDLNG
+401 
-416 NFAAGFDVSAETSGA
+416 
-431 IKGDVEI
+431 
-438 GSISG
+438 
-443 NTGII
+443 
-448 NLDGNLTAGTLGA
+448 
-461 DETSTTSIS
+461 
-470 VSGAD
+470 
-475 KTVDITTA
+475 
-483 NGTTTVN
+483 
-490 GNGSLE
+490 
-496 AKVGTSNGNLTVSDY
+496 
-511 KNATIG
+511 
-517 EVKDGSKLVL
+517 VL

-547 ALGETTIG
+547 ALGKTTID

-665 DVKGGIAAIEEKENT
+665 DVKGGIAAIDGKENT
-680 GNLTIGTANDNVA
+680 GNLTIGTANDSVA

-705 DAKKD
+705 DAKKN

-716 GKNLTIDMLNGG
+716 GKNLTVDMLNGG
-728 TVKADEVTETVKVA
+728 TVKADEVTETVKVSA
-742 GTGTVEVTTAGNV
+742 GTGTIEVAKAGNV

-767 GQKVSADGSLSI
+767 GQKVSTNGSLSI

-800 VNGFTGD
+800 VNGFNGD

-817 DVSTIDGKLTAKNA
+817 DVSTIDGILTVNDA
-831 QGDINVAS
+831 QKDVNVS
-839 SATEIEATLN
+839 ESATTVNATLN

-870 GTGNVAIDNNT
+870 GTGNVVIDNNT

-891 KLTAKNAQGDINVA
+891 KLTAKNAKGDINVA
-905 TSATEIEATLNG
+905 SSATEIEATLNG

-943 IGTNT
+943 IGANT

-957 DGKLTAKNAQGDIN
+957 DGKLTANNAQGDIN
-971 VATSATE
+971 VAEKAAE
-978 IEATLNGG
+978 VEAALNGG
-986 NINITN
+986 NIDGKEIGAITVKDNIDGSSSQGSIDVNKVDTIKLDGN
-992 AESTATVGNVAVSGT
+992 LNGDIFVNEEVNKIDAEGKKVT
-1007 GNVVIDNNT
+1007 GDLILEKIASSAN
-1016 GSVDVGTLGGKL
+1016 VGTVEGDINVSTLDKGAQLNVDTVLENTALGSTGKISVSD
-1028 TAKNA
+1028 A
-1033 QGDINVSNSVNDVDV
+1033 QGNINVSNSVNEVDV
-1048 VLNGGNLNVTNVA
+1048 VLNGGNLNVINDA
-1061 GTAKVV
+1061 GTAEVV

-1078 TIDTAKTIELG
+1078 TIDKAKTIELG
-1089 GDLTGDITVNT
+1089 GDLTGNITVNT
-1100 SVETINGGAAGTGKT
+1100 SVDTINGGAAGIGKT

-1129 TLGNVT
+1129 TLGTVGN
-1135 GMLKLRDAQG
+1135 LKLNDAQG
-1145 NVDVFQKAGNV
+1145 DVDVFRKAGNV
-1156 DAMLNGGQLTVN
+1156 DATLNGGQLRVQ
-1168 EVDEAGSAKVDG
+1168 EVDKELRVSEVDKNGAATAGGTVDV
-1180 QGKAIIGKASSV
+1180 GKAYFV
-1192 EANTS
+1192 EANTLS
-1197 NGNLHLDGNILQI
+1197 GNLHLDGNNLQI
-1210 EGGSLD
+1210 EGGTLD

-1224 KKEDGGTVVAT
+1224 KEDGTFAEVKAPGT
-1235 GALDSVEIKN
+1235 LDSVEIKN
-1245 VNDGTNVSFNDVTK
+1245 VNDGTNVSFNDVTV
-1259 ANGGTGNVD
+1259 ANGGTGTVD
-1268 ITDSKLGNVSAS
+1268 ITDSKLVADSKRGTVTAT

-1292 EGKIAS
+1292 EGNIAS
-1298 TGEIQGT
+1298 TGEIKGT
-1305 TNITDFTGEASFNT
+1305 TNITDFTGDASFNT
-1319 VKDVNVNSADP
+1319 VMNVNVKASDP
-1330 DNKKGFDGSLTIAQG
+1330 DNKESFNGSLTIRDGKGHVQFDTG
-1345 QGAVTF
+1345 VVGEDTDSV
-1351 NADAGTVDINLDGGS
+1351 NINLNNGS
-1366 VTTGLKPNGDA
+1366 VKTADG
-1377 VVLDKA
+1377 VVLHNA

-1389 TVNVTV
+1389 TVDVTV
-1395 DKLESFDQI
+1395 DKLESFNQI

-1414 LSSDGKLNSQI
+1414 LSSGGDLNSQI

-1432 TITNADSITV
+1432 TITNAHSIKV
-1442 DGHNENGGRK
+1442 DECNEDVARK
-1452 LTIED
+1452 LTIEKK
-1457 EITDDVTIGR
+1457 ITHGVTIEK

-1478 NATIGGNLDI
+1478 NAAIGGKLDI

-1498 TVNGRTEID
+1498 TVKGKTEID

-1512 VTVTKGENVTI
+1512 VNLGLG
-1523 ADANGNVTLGTAKN
+1523 DGNSVGN

-1545 DKLATVGTAGDIDIN
+1545 GKFATIGTAGDININ
-1560 GNGSLKVDTQ
+1560 GNGSLTVENE

-1576 SNHIGGI
+1576 NDHLGGI
-1583 DAANATVGNVNAG
+1583 VAENATVENVNAG
-1596 DATIAGDVKLGTAEN
+1596 NATIAGDVKLGTAKN
-1611 VKIDTVEG
+1611 VKIDT
-1619 LVKVDEGK
+1619 
-1627 DINVR
+1627 
-1632 NADSLDLGTVTSVD
+1632 ADGSV
-1646 AGTVANNVDIDNVGT
+1646 
-1661 VGITKVGGQ
+1661 
-1670 TTIGTATDDVSIKT
+1670 
-1684 ANGDVTVTKGENVT
+1684 
-1698 IADANGNVNLGTAK
+1698 
-1712 NVTIG
+1712 
-1717 DIAAGMKAT
+1717 
-1726 VGTAGDIDINGKGSL
+1726 
-1741 TVDTQ
+1741 
-1746 AGDITVSKR
+1746 
-1755 LGGIDAANATV
+1755 
-1766 GNVNAGDATIA
+1766 
-1777 GDVKLGTAEN
+1777 
-1787 VKVDTVEGL
+1787 
-1796 VKVDDGKAIKVAT
+1796 
-1809 KAGSLDLGTVTSVD
+1809 
-1823 AGTVAN
+1823 
-1829 NVDIDNVGRVDI
+1829 
-1841 ASVGGQ
+1841 
-1847 TTIGTATDDVSIK
+1847 
-1860 TANDLV
+1860 
-1866 KVDNGTNVSVVNG
+1866 
-1879 KDVTVGSISGELK
+1879 K

-1900 VGTKAGSLDLGIV
+1900 VGTKAGSLDLGTV
-1913 DSVNAGEII
+1913 ASVNAGEI
-1922 NNVDI
+1922 D
-1927 DSVGTVNITKVGGK
+1927 
-1941 TTIGDIAADK
+1941 
-1951 VATVGTAGDIDIN
+1951 
-1964 GKGSLKVENEAGNIT
+1964 
-1979 VSNHLGGIDA
+1979 
-1989 AAATVGNVNAG
+1989 
-2000 NATIAGDVDL
+2000 
-2010 GTAKNVKIDTVEGLV
+2010 
-2025 KVNEGKD
+2025 
-2032 INVRNADSLD
+2032 
-2042 LGTVVS
+2042 
-2048 VNAGAIANNVDID
+2048 NNVDID
-2061 NVGRVDIASVGG
+2061 NVGRVEIASVGG
-2073 QTTIG
+2073 QTTIA
-2078 TATDD
+2078 TATGD
-2083 VSIKTAN
+2083 VSIATAN

-2096 KGENV
+2096 KGKNV
-2101 TITDANGNVDLGLG
+2101 TIADANGGVKLGLG

-2127 IAAGKLA
+2127 IAAGKFATIGTAGDININGNGSLTVENEAGNITVNDHLGGIVAENA
-2134 TVGTAGDIDINGKG
+2134 TVENVNAGNATIAGDVKLGTAKNVKIDTADGSVKVDDGKAITVGTKAGSLDLGTVASVNAGEIDNNVDIDNVGRVEIASVGGQTTIATATGDVSIATANGDVTVTKGKNVTIADANGGVKLGLGDGNSVDNVTIGDIAVGKFATIGTAGDIDINGKG
-2148 SLTVTGQANNIT
+2148 SLKVENEANNIT
-2160 AGNIEQVS
+2160 ADNIKQVN

-2174 DINIVTAE
+2174 DIKIITAE

-2201 VNGENVNGD
+2201 VNGGNVNGD

-2218 NVKLGTVNNLVL
+2218 NVKLVTVNNLVL
-2230 SNVAGGDS
+2230 SNVAGGS
-2238 SVVTK
+2238 SVVNK

-2252 TTGNATIETSK
+2252 TVGSATIKESK
-2263 QLQAMVDGG
+2263 QLQATVDGG
-2272 TLTATTVSDIA
+2272 TLTATKVNDVA
-2283 NVTVNSGTA
+2283 NITVNSGTA
-2292 NVGSAKSLDATV
+2292 NVGNAKSLDATV
-2304 NGGSLNVDSVAS
+2304 NGGSLNVDNVAS
-2316 SSDATVKANGGNS
+2316 SSNATVKANGGKS

-2334 AGKLKALLNGGKVE
+2334 AGKLKALLNGGNVE

-2361 GDATVKDSTG
+2361 GNATVKDSTG

-2386 TNGGISTKGNLN
+2386 SNGGISTNGNLN
-2398 VAIDKAASANFGTVN
+2398 VAIDKATSANFGTVN

-2422 IDNLTVSEST
+2422 IDKLTVSEST

-2443 VKGKIVIEKA
+2443 VKGNIVIEKA

-2461 VANLDVTLRNNAN
+2461 VANLNVTLRNNAN
-2474 LLAIDNTK
+2474 LLAIENTK
-2482 VGTARVNG
+2482 VDAARVNG

-2503 VDRSLDGNLEVRGA
+2503 VGRSLDGNLEVRGA
-2517 VSNSAD
+2517 VSKSAD

-2537 STATASVKNA
+2537 STATDSVKIKNA
-2547 GSAIVDKAY
+2547 GSAIVDKAN

-2573 ATANIEA
+2573 ATAKIEA

-2588 IGNVAYVNVTNT
+2588 IGNVADVKVNNT

-2638 NGDLNVASEFKFAQ
+2638 NGDLNVASEFNFAQ
-2652 TTIGDAVIKANN
+2652 TTIDGAVITANN
-2664 LSGSGATKTVDNFFD
+2664 LSGLGATKTVDNFFD
-2679 AKFVFSGDDS
+2679 AKFGFSGDDS

-2766 DDATKDAESV
+2766 DDATKDGESV

-2782 KALAENG
+2782 KTLAENG

-2801 AARMNMDLSNIIH
+2801 AARMNMDLSNMIH

-2844 TDVLSGAS
+2844 SDVLSGAS

-2878 YGGLANAEYVFDDS
+2878 YGGLANVEYVFDDS

-2956 MNKGKWDSN
+2956 MNKGKWNSN

-3006 GDSERL
+3006 GNSERL

-3043 MFYTHEF
+3043 MFYAHEF

-3061 IGSGYSVNTFRTL
+3061 TGSGYSVNTFRTL
-3074 GSELKRDSGIF
+3074 GSEMKRDSGIF

-3094 TDWRVYLDYAAEVS
+3094 TDWRVYLDYAAEVA

>member
-1 MAKKQKKIPV
+1 MKGYMAKKQKKTPV
-11 QKRTGTVALLSLFCA
+11 QKRTGAVTLLSLFCA

-114 ISEGASLDVDATK
+114 MSEGASLDVDATK

-145 AKDTTVTIEAKD
+145 AKDTTATIEAKD

-169 AISASDASTKLG
+169 AISASDPSTKLG
-181 SVEIGSVS
+181 NVEIGSVS

-246 AEKITGNITATSAKD
+246 AEKITGNITATSAKN
-261 VGIGEISGDVKIDTI
+261 VGIGEISGNVKIDTI
-276 GNSVNIGSLDGN
+276 GNSVNIDSLDGN
-288 LVSTNVGNS
+288 LASTNVGNS

-313 TAREVNIVNLAAT
+313 TAREVNIGNLAAT
-326 ATISGDEENVEAA
+326 ATISGDEENAEAA

-347 KKLSVNGKVEVRVDE
+347 KKLSVNGKVEARVDE

-401 EASETPAIKIGDLNG
+401 EASEAPAIKIGDLKG
-416 NFAAGFDVSAETSGA
+416 NFAAGVDSSAATSGA

-461 DETSTTSIS
+461 DETSTTLIG

-496 AKVGTSNGNLTVSDY
+496 AKVGTSNGILTVNDY
-511 KNATIG
+511 KKATIG

-541 DRVEAN
+541 DKVEAN
-547 ALGETTIG
+547 ALGKTTID
-555 SANYVKAADSV
+555 SANYVKASDSI

-665 DVKGGIAAIEEKENT
+665 DVKGGIAAIDGKENT

-728 TVKADEVTETVKVA
+728 TVKADEVTETVKVSA
-742 GTGTVEVTTAGNV
+742 GTGSIEVAKAGNV
-755 DVATTDGKLTID
+755 DAATTDGKLTID
-767 GQKVSADGSLSI
+767 GQKVSTNGSLSI
-779 KNTGVVEGGQVHVGA
+779 KGTEVAEGGQIHVGA
-794 ISGDST
+794 IDIDST
-800 VNGFTGD
+800 VKGFKGD

-817 DVSTIDGKLTAKNA
+817 DVSTIDGILTVNDAQKDVNVSESAKAVN
-831 QGDINVAS
+831 
-839 SATEIEATLN
+839 ATLN
-849 GGDLNVSNAESTA
+849 GGDLNVSNAESNA

-870 GTGNVAIDNNT
+870 GTGNVVIDNNT

-891 KLTAKNAQGDINVA
+891 KLTAKNAKGDINVA

-943 IGTNT
+943 IGANT

-957 DGKLTAKNAQGDIN
+957 SGKLTANNAQGDIN
-971 VATSATE
+971 IAEKATE
-978 IEATLNGG
+978 VEAALNGG
-986 NINITN
+986 NIKGNEIGTITVKDN
-992 AESTATVGNVAVSGT
+992 VDGSSSLGGIDVNKVDTIKLDGNLNGDIFVNEEVNKIDAESKKVT
-1007 GNVVIDNNT
+1007 GDLILEKIASSAN
-1016 GSVDVGTLGGKL
+1016 VGTVEGDINVSTLDKDAQLNVDTVLENTALGSTGKISVSD
-1028 TAKNA
+1028 A
-1033 QGDINVSNSVNDVDV
+1033 QGNINVSNSVNEVDV
-1048 VLNGGNLNVTNVA
+1048 VLNGGNLNVTNEA
-1061 GTAKVV
+1061 GTAEVV

-1078 TIDTAKTIELG
+1078 TIDKAKTIELG
-1089 GDLTGDITVNT
+1089 GDLKGNITVNT
-1100 SVETINGGAAGTGKT
+1100 SVDTINGGAAGIGKT
-1115 VDGNVDVAQNTGSI
+1115 VDGNVDVEQNTGSI

-1135 GMLKLRDAQG
+1135 GELKLGDAQG

-1156 DAMLNGGQLTVN
+1156 DAMLNGGQLRVSQ
-1168 EVDEAGSAKVDG
+1168 VDEDGTAKVDG
-1180 QGKAIIGKASSV
+1180 QGKAIIGKASSI

-1197 NGNLHLDGNILQI
+1197 NGNFHLDGNNLQI
-1210 EGGSLD
+1210 EGGTLD

-1224 KKEDGGTVVAT
+1224 KEDGTVAEVKAT

-1268 ITDSKLGNVSAS
+1268 ITDSKLGTVSAS

-1292 EGKIAS
+1292 EGNIAS

-1305 TNITDFTGEASFNT
+1305 TNIADFKGDASFNT
-1319 VKDVNVNSADP
+1319 VKDVNVNSSDP
-1330 DNKKGFDGSLTIAQG
+1330 DNKKGLDGSLTIAQG

-1404 NDSVVIEKNK
+1404 NDSVEINRKK
-1414 LSSDGKLNSQI
+1414 LTSGGKLNSQI

-1452 LTIED
+1452 LAIENK
-1457 EITDDVTIGR
+1457 ITDDVTIGR
-1467 IGNGDVAVAAE
+1467 IGKDGVAVAAE

-1488 GTAEGSVTVG
+1488 GTADGSVTVG
-1498 TVNGRTEID
+1498 TVNGKTKID
-1507 TANGD
+1507 TANGK
-1512 VTVTKGENVTI
+1512 TE
-1523 ADANGNVTLGTAKN
+1523 
-1537 VTIGDIAA
+1537 
-1545 DKLATVGTAGDIDIN
+1545 
-1560 GNGSLKVDTQ
+1560 
-1570 AGNITV
+1570 IT
-1576 SNHIGGI
+1576 
-1583 DAANATVGNVNAG
+1583 
-1596 DATIAGDVKLGTAEN
+1596 
-1611 VKIDTVEG
+1611 
-1619 LVKVDEGK
+1619 
-1627 DINVR
+1627 
-1632 NADSLDLGTVTSVD
+1632 
-1646 AGTVANNVDIDNVGT
+1646 
-1661 VGITKVGGQ
+1661 
-1670 TTIGTATDDVSIKT
+1670 TATDDVSI
-1684 ANGDVTVTKGENVT
+1684 A
-1698 IADANGNVNLGTAK
+1698 
-1712 NVTIG
+1712 
-1717 DIAAGMKAT
+1717 
-1726 VGTAGDIDINGKGSL
+1726 
-1741 TVDTQ
+1741 
-1746 AGDITVSKR
+1746 
-1755 LGGIDAANATV
+1755 
-1766 GNVNAGDATIA
+1766 
-1777 GDVKLGTAEN
+1777 
-1787 VKVDTVEGL
+1787 
-1796 VKVDDGKAIKVAT
+1796 
-1809 KAGSLDLGTVTSVD
+1809 
-1823 AGTVAN
+1823 
-1829 NVDIDNVGRVDI
+1829 
-1841 ASVGGQ
+1841 
-1847 TTIGTATDDVSIK
+1847 

-1879 KDVTVGSISGELK
+1879 KDVTVGEISGALK
-1892 VDDGKAIT
+1892 VDKGNAIK
-1900 VGTKAGSLDLGIV
+1900 VDTKAGSLDLGTVASVKAGAV
-1913 DSVNAGEII
+1913 D
-1922 NNVDI
+1922 NNVDIDNVGAVDI
-1927 DSVGTVNITKVGGK
+1927 DSVGGQTTIGAATDNVTLGTAKNV
-1941 TTIGDIAADK
+1941 TIGDIAEGK
-1951 VATVGTAGDIDIN
+1951 VATIGTAGDIDIN
-1964 GKGSLKVENEAGNIT
+1964 GKGSLKVENEA
-1979 VSNHLGGIDA
+1979 
-1989 AAATVGNVNAG
+1989 
-2000 NATIAGDVDL
+2000 
-2010 GTAKNVKIDTVEGLV
+2010 
-2025 KVNEGKD
+2025 
-2032 INVRNADSLD
+2032 
-2042 LGTVVS
+2042 
-2048 VNAGAIANNVDID
+2048 
-2061 NVGRVDIASVGG
+2061 
-2073 QTTIG
+2073 
-2078 TATDD
+2078 
-2083 VSIKTAN
+2083 
-2090 GDVTVT
+2090 
-2096 KGENV
+2096 
-2101 TITDANGNVDLGLG
+2101 
-2115 DGNSVDN
+2115 
-2122 VTIGD
+2122 
-2127 IAAGKLA
+2127 
-2134 TVGTAGDIDINGKG
+2134 
-2148 SLTVTGQANNIT
+2148 NNIT
-2160 AGNIEQVS
+2160 AGNIKQVS

-2174 DINIVTAE
+2174 DIKIITAD
-2182 DLTFTTVKGNV
+2182 DLTFTTVEGNV

-2201 VNGENVNGD
+2201 VNGGNVNGD

-2218 NVKLGTVNNLVL
+2218 NVELLGTVNNLIL
-2230 SNVAGGDS
+2230 SNVAGGS
-2238 SVVTK
+2238 SVVNK
-2243 VNNKAEITT
+2243 VKNKAEITT
-2252 TTGNATIETSK
+2252 TAGSATIKESK
-2263 QLQAMVDGG
+2263 QLQGTVDGG
-2272 TLTATTVSDIA
+2272 ALTANTVSDIA
-2283 NVTVNSGTA
+2283 NITVNSGTA

-2316 SSDATVKANGGNS
+2316 SSNATVKANGGE
-2329 IFKAI
+2329 
-2334 AGKLKALLNGGKVE
+2334 VE
-2348 VAKNTGDVEISGS
+2348 VAKNTGNVEISGS

-2398 VAIDKAASANFGTVN
+2398 VAIDKATSANFGTVN

-2443 VKGKIVIEKA
+2443 VKGNIVIEKA

-2482 VGTARVNG
+2482 VDAARVNG
-2490 GCDASYYNVGTLT
+2490 GCDASYYNVGTLK

-2523 ISNVSGTVAINEVA
+2523 INNVSGTVAINEVA

-2547 GSAIVDKAY
+2547 GSAIVDKAN
-2556 GKVEFSDF
+2556 GNVEFFDF

-2573 ATANIEA
+2573 ATAKIEA
-2580 TNVAGGLN
+2580 TNIAGGLN
-2588 IGNVAYVNVTNT
+2588 IGNVKDVKVNNT

-2614 ESASG
+2614 ESTSD

-2638 NGDLNVASEFKFAQ
+2638 NGDLNVASEFKFAES
-2652 TTIGDAVIKANN
+2652 TRNGAVIKANN

-2679 AKFVFSGDDS
+2679 AKFGFSGDDS

-2721 DVTYKNTDGSKVGY
+2721 DVTYKNTDGSSKVGY

-2766 DDATKDAESV
+2766 DDATKDGESV

-2801 AARMNMDLSNIIH
+2801 AARMNMDLSNMIH

-2844 TDVLSGAS
+2844 SDVLSGAS

-2956 MNKGKWDSN
+2956 MNKGKWNSN

-3043 MFYTHEF
+3043 MFYAHEF

-3074 GSELKRDSGIF
+3074 GSEIKRDTGIF

-3094 TDWRVYLDYAAEVS
+3094 TDWRVYLDYAAEVA

>member
-1 MAKKQKKIPV
+1 MKGYMAKKQKKTPV
-11 QKRTGTVALLSLFCA
+11 QKRTGAVTLLSLFCA

-114 ISEGASLDVDATK
+114 MSEGASLDVDATK

-145 AKDTTVTIEAKD
+145 AKDTTATIEAKD

-169 AISASDASTKLG
+169 AISASDPSTKLG
-181 SVEIGSVS
+181 NVEIGSVS

-246 AEKITGNITATSAKD
+246 AEKITGNITATSAKN
-261 VGIGEISGDVKIDTI
+261 VGIGEISGNVKIDTI
-276 GNSVNIGSLDGN
+276 GNSVNIDSLDGN
-288 LVSTNVGNS
+288 LASTNVGNS

-313 TAREVNIVNLAAT
+313 TAREVNIGNLAAT
-326 ATISGDEENVEAA
+326 ATISGDEENAEAA

-347 KKLSVNGKVEVRVDE
+347 KKLSVNGKVEARVDE

-401 EASETPAIKIGDLNG
+401 EASEAPAIKIGDLKG
-416 NFAAGFDVSAETSGA
+416 NFAAGVDSSAVTSGA

-461 DETSTTSIS
+461 DETSTTLIG

-496 AKVGTSNGNLTVSDY
+496 AKVGTSNGILTVNDY
-511 KNATIG
+511 KKATIG

-541 DRVEAN
+541 DKVEAN
-547 ALGETTIG
+547 ALGKTTID
-555 SANYVKAADSV
+555 SANYVKASDSI

-665 DVKGGIAAIEEKENT
+665 DVKGGIAAIDGKENT

-728 TVKADEVTETVKVA
+728 TVKADEVTETVKVSA
-742 GTGTVEVTTAGNV
+742 GTGSIEVAKAGNV
-755 DVATTDGKLTID
+755 DAATTDGKLTID
-767 GQKVSADGSLSI
+767 GQKVSTNGSLSI
-779 KNTGVVEGGQVHVGA
+779 KGTEVAEGGQIHVGA
-794 ISGDST
+794 IDIDST
-800 VNGFTGD
+800 VKGFKGD

-817 DVSTIDGKLTAKNA
+817 DVSTIDGILTVNDAQKDVNVSESAKAVN
-831 QGDINVAS
+831 
-839 SATEIEATLN
+839 ATLN
-849 GGDLNVSNAESTA
+849 GGDLNVSNAESNA

-870 GTGNVAIDNNT
+870 GTGNVVIDNNT

-891 KLTAKNAQGDINVA
+891 KLTAKNAKGDINVA

-943 IGTNT
+943 IGANT

-957 DGKLTAKNAQGDIN
+957 SGKLTANNAQGDIN
-971 VATSATE
+971 IAEKATE
-978 IEATLNGG
+978 VEAALNGG
-986 NINITN
+986 NIKGNEIGTITVKDN
-992 AESTATVGNVAVSGT
+992 VDGSSSLGGIDVNKVDTIKLDGNLNGDIFVNEEVNKIDAESKKVT
-1007 GNVVIDNNT
+1007 GDLILEKIASSAN
-1016 GSVDVGTLGGKL
+1016 VGTVEGDINVSTLDKDAQLNVDTVLENTALGSTGKISVSD
-1028 TAKNA
+1028 A
-1033 QGDINVSNSVNDVDV
+1033 QGNINVSNSVNEVDV
-1048 VLNGGNLNVTNVA
+1048 VLNGGNLNVTNEA
-1061 GTAKVV
+1061 GTAEVV

-1078 TIDTAKTIELG
+1078 TIDKAKTIELG
-1089 GDLTGDITVNT
+1089 GDLKGNITVNT
-1100 SVETINGGAAGTGKT
+1100 SVDTINGGAAGIGKT
-1115 VDGNVDVAQNTGSI
+1115 VDGNVDVEQNTGSI

-1135 GMLKLRDAQG
+1135 GELKLGDAQG

-1156 DAMLNGGQLTVN
+1156 DAMLNGGQLRVSQ
-1168 EVDEAGSAKVDG
+1168 VDEDGTAKVDG
-1180 QGKAIIGKASSV
+1180 QGKAIIGKASSI

-1197 NGNLHLDGNILQI
+1197 NGNFHLDGNNLQI
-1210 EGGSLD
+1210 EGGTLD

-1224 KKEDGGTVVAT
+1224 KEDGTVAEVKAT

-1268 ITDSKLGNVSAS
+1268 ITDSKLGTVSAS

-1292 EGKIAS
+1292 EGNIAS

-1305 TNITDFTGEASFNT
+1305 TNIADFKGDASFNT
-1319 VKDVNVNSADP
+1319 VKDVNVNSSDP
-1330 DNKKGFDGSLTIAQG
+1330 DNKKGLDGSLTIAQG

-1404 NDSVVIEKNK
+1404 NDSVEINRKK
-1414 LSSDGKLNSQI
+1414 LTSGGKLNSQI

-1452 LTIED
+1452 LAIENK
-1457 EITDDVTIGR
+1457 ITDDVTIGR
-1467 IGNGDVAVAAE
+1467 IGKDGVAVAAE

-1488 GTAEGSVTVG
+1488 GTADGSVTVG
-1498 TVNGRTEID
+1498 TVNGKTKID
-1507 TANGD
+1507 TANGK
-1512 VTVTKGENVTI
+1512 TE
-1523 ADANGNVTLGTAKN
+1523 
-1537 VTIGDIAA
+1537 
-1545 DKLATVGTAGDIDIN
+1545 
-1560 GNGSLKVDTQ
+1560 
-1570 AGNITV
+1570 IT
-1576 SNHIGGI
+1576 
-1583 DAANATVGNVNAG
+1583 
-1596 DATIAGDVKLGTAEN
+1596 
-1611 VKIDTVEG
+1611 
-1619 LVKVDEGK
+1619 
-1627 DINVR
+1627 
-1632 NADSLDLGTVTSVD
+1632 
-1646 AGTVANNVDIDNVGT
+1646 
-1661 VGITKVGGQ
+1661 
-1670 TTIGTATDDVSIKT
+1670 TATDDVSI
-1684 ANGDVTVTKGENVT
+1684 A
-1698 IADANGNVNLGTAK
+1698 
-1712 NVTIG
+1712 
-1717 DIAAGMKAT
+1717 
-1726 VGTAGDIDINGKGSL
+1726 
-1741 TVDTQ
+1741 
-1746 AGDITVSKR
+1746 
-1755 LGGIDAANATV
+1755 
-1766 GNVNAGDATIA
+1766 
-1777 GDVKLGTAEN
+1777 
-1787 VKVDTVEGL
+1787 
-1796 VKVDDGKAIKVAT
+1796 
-1809 KAGSLDLGTVTSVD
+1809 
-1823 AGTVAN
+1823 
-1829 NVDIDNVGRVDI
+1829 
-1841 ASVGGQ
+1841 
-1847 TTIGTATDDVSIK
+1847 

-1879 KDVTVGSISGELK
+1879 KDVTVGEISGALK
-1892 VDDGKAIT
+1892 VDKGNAIK
-1900 VGTKAGSLDLGIV
+1900 VDTKAGSLDLGTVASVKAGAV
-1913 DSVNAGEII
+1913 D
-1922 NNVDI
+1922 NNVDIDNVGAVDI
-1927 DSVGTVNITKVGGK
+1927 DSVGGQTTIGAATDNVTLGTAKNV
-1941 TTIGDIAADK
+1941 TIGDIAEGK
-1951 VATVGTAGDIDIN
+1951 VATIGTAGDIDIN
-1964 GKGSLKVENEAGNIT
+1964 GKGSLKVENEA
-1979 VSNHLGGIDA
+1979 
-1989 AAATVGNVNAG
+1989 
-2000 NATIAGDVDL
+2000 
-2010 GTAKNVKIDTVEGLV
+2010 
-2025 KVNEGKD
+2025 
-2032 INVRNADSLD
+2032 
-2042 LGTVVS
+2042 
-2048 VNAGAIANNVDID
+2048 
-2061 NVGRVDIASVGG
+2061 
-2073 QTTIG
+2073 
-2078 TATDD
+2078 
-2083 VSIKTAN
+2083 
-2090 GDVTVT
+2090 
-2096 KGENV
+2096 
-2101 TITDANGNVDLGLG
+2101 
-2115 DGNSVDN
+2115 
-2122 VTIGD
+2122 
-2127 IAAGKLA
+2127 
-2134 TVGTAGDIDINGKG
+2134 
-2148 SLTVTGQANNIT
+2148 NNIT
-2160 AGNIEQVS
+2160 AGNIKQVS

-2174 DINIVTAE
+2174 DIKIITAD
-2182 DLTFTTVKGNV
+2182 DLTFTTVEGNV

-2201 VNGENVNGD
+2201 VNGGNVNGD

-2218 NVKLGTVNNLVL
+2218 NVELLGTVNNLIL
-2230 SNVAGGDS
+2230 SNVAGGS
-2238 SVVTK
+2238 SVVNK
-2243 VNNKAEITT
+2243 VKNKAEITT
-2252 TTGNATIETSK
+2252 TAGSATIKESK
-2263 QLQAMVDGG
+2263 QLQGTVDGG
-2272 TLTATTVSDIA
+2272 ALTANTVSDIA
-2283 NVTVNSGTA
+2283 NITVNSGTA

-2316 SSDATVKANGGNS
+2316 SSNATVKANGGE
-2329 IFKAI
+2329 
-2334 AGKLKALLNGGKVE
+2334 VE
-2348 VAKNTGDVEISGS
+2348 VAKNTGNVEISGS
-2361 GDATVKDSTG
+2361 GNATVKDSTG

-2398 VAIDKAASANFGTVN
+2398 VAIDKATSANFGTVN

-2443 VKGKIVIEKA
+2443 VKGNIVIEKA

-2482 VGTARVNG
+2482 VDAARVNG
-2490 GCDASYYNVGTLT
+2490 GCDASYYNVGTLK

-2523 ISNVSGTVAINEVA
+2523 INNVSGTVAINEVA
-2537 STATASVKNA
+2537 STDTASVKNA
-2547 GSAIVDKAY
+2547 GSAIVDKAN
-2556 GKVEFSDF
+2556 GNVEFFDF

-2573 ATANIEA
+2573 ATAKIEA
-2580 TNVAGGLN
+2580 TNIAGGLN
-2588 IGNVAYVNVTNT
+2588 IGNVKDVKVNNT

-2614 ESASG
+2614 ESTSD

-2638 NGDLNVASEFKFAQ
+2638 NGDLNVASEFKFAES
-2652 TTIGDAVIKANN
+2652 TRNGAVIKANN

-2679 AKFVFSGDDS
+2679 AKFGFSGDDS

-2721 DVTYKNTDGSKVGY
+2721 DVTYKNTDGSSKVGY

-2766 DDATKDAESV
+2766 DDATKDGESV

-2801 AARMNMDLSNIIH
+2801 AARMNMDLSNMIH

-2844 TDVLSGAS
+2844 SDVLSGAS

-2956 MNKGKWDSN
+2956 MNKGKWNSN

-3043 MFYTHEF
+3043 MFYAHEF

-3074 GSELKRDSGIF
+3074 GSEIKRDTGIF

-3094 TDWRVYLDYAAEVS
+3094 TDWRVYLDYAAEVA

>member
-1 MAKKQKKIPV
+1 MAKKQKKTPV

-40 DVEKSVIH
+40 DSEKSVIH

-114 ISEGASLDVDATK
+114 MSEGASLDVDATK

-145 AKDTTVTIEAKD
+145 AKDTTATIEAKD

-169 AISASDASTKLG
+169 AISVSDPSTKLG

-197 AFAINANDADSV
+197 AFAINANDVDSV

-246 AEKITGNITATSAKD
+246 AEKITGNITATSAKN

-288 LVSTNVGNS
+288 LVSTNVGDS

-308 KSASN
+308 KSAS
-313 TAREVNIVNLAAT
+313 AREVNIDNLAAT
-326 ATISGDEENVEAA
+326 ATISGDEENAKAA

-347 KKLSVNGKVEVRVDE
+347 KKLSVNGKVEARVDE

-401 EASETPAIKIGDLNG
+401 EASGTPAIKIGDLKG
-416 NFAAGFDVSAETSGA
+416 NFAAGVDASAATSGA

-461 DETSTTSIS
+461 DETSTTSIG

-547 ALGETTIG
+547 ALGKTTID

-665 DVKGGIAAIEEKENT
+665 DVKGGIAAIEGKENT
-680 GNLTIGTANDNVA
+680 GNLTIGTANDSVA

-700 NMKVA
+700 DMKVA

-716 GKNLTIDMLNGG
+716 GKNLTVDMLNGG

-742 GTGTVEVTTAGNV
+742 GTGTVEVATAGNV
-755 DVATTDGKLTID
+755 DAATTDGKLTID

-817 DVSTIDGKLTAKNA
+817 DVSTIYGKLTVNDA
-831 QGDINVAS
+831 QKDVNVS
-839 SATEIEATLN
+839 ESATTVNATLN
-849 GGDLNVSNAESTA
+849 GGNLNVSNAESTA

-870 GTGNVAIDNNT
+870 GTGNVVIDNNT

-905 TSATEIEATLNG
+905 SSATEIEATLNG

-1033 QGDINVSNSVNDVDV
+1033 QGNINVSNSVNDVDV
-1048 VLNGGNLNVTNVA
+1048 VLNGGNLDVTNGA
-1061 GTAKVV
+1061 GTAEVV

-1078 TIDTAKTIELG
+1078 TIDKAKTIELG

-1115 VDGNVDVAQNTGSI
+1115 VDGNVDVAQNRGSI

-1168 EVDEAGSAKVDG
+1168 EVDENGPAKVDG

-1197 NGNLHLDGNILQI
+1197 NGNLHLDGNNLQI

-1224 KKEDGGTVVAT
+1224 KEDGTVAEVKAT

-1319 VKDVNVNSADP
+1319 VKDVNVNSLDP
-1330 DNKKGFDGSLTIAQG
+1330 NNKKGLDGSLTIAKG

-1351 NADAGTVDINLDGGS
+1351 NADAGTVDIKLDGGS

-1404 NDSVVIEKNK
+1404 KDSVVIEKNK
-1414 LSSDGKLNSQI
+1414 LSSGGELNSQI

-1432 TITNADSITV
+1432 TITNAHSIKV
-1442 DGHNENGGRK
+1442 DECNEDVARK
-1452 LTIED
+1452 LTIEKK
-1457 EITDDVTIGR
+1457 ITHDVTIEK
-1467 IGNGDVAVAAE
+1467 IGKGGVAVAAE

-1488 GTAEGSVTVG
+1488 DTADGSVTVE

-1507 TANGD
+1507 IANGD
-1512 VTVTKGENVTI
+1512 VTVTQGKNVTI
-1523 ADANGNVTLGTAKN
+1523 ADANENVNLGLGDGKSVDN

-1545 DKLATVGTAGDIDIN
+1545 GKFATIGTAGDIDIN

-1570 AGNITV
+1570 AGDITV
-1576 SNHIGGI
+1576 SKRLGGI
-1583 DAANATVGNVNAG
+1583 DAANTTVGNVNAG
-1596 DATIAGDVKLGTAEN
+1596 NATIAGDVKLGTAEN
-1611 VKIDTVEG
+1611 VKI
-1619 LVKVDEGK
+1619 
-1627 DINVR
+1627 
-1632 NADSLDLGTVTSVD
+1632 
-1646 AGTVANNVDIDNVGT
+1646 
-1661 VGITKVGGQ
+1661 
-1670 TTIGTATDDVSIKT
+1670 
-1684 ANGDVTVTKGENVT
+1684 
-1698 IADANGNVNLGTAK
+1698 
-1712 NVTIG
+1712 
-1717 DIAAGMKAT
+1717 
-1726 VGTAGDIDINGKGSL
+1726 
-1741 TVDTQ
+1741 
-1746 AGDITVSKR
+1746 
-1755 LGGIDAANATV
+1755 
-1766 GNVNAGDATIA
+1766 
-1777 GDVKLGTAEN
+1777 
-1787 VKVDTVEGL
+1787 DTVEGL

-1809 KAGSLDLGTVTSVD
+1809 KAGSLDLGTVTSVN
-1823 AGTVAN
+1823 AGEITN
-1829 NVDIDNVGRVDI
+1829 NVDIESVGAVEI
-1841 ASVGGQ
+1841 AKVGGQ
-1847 TTIGTATDDVSIK
+1847 TTIGTATGDVSIK

-1879 KDVTVGSISGELK
+1879 KDVTVGSITGELK
-1892 VDDGKAIT
+1892 VDQGNAIK
-1900 VGTKAGSLDLGIV
+1900 VDTKAGSLDLGTVASV
-1913 DSVNAGEII
+1913 DAGEIA

-1927 DSVGTVNITKVGGK
+1927 AKVGAVDIAKVGGK
-1941 TTIGDIAADK
+1941 TTIGDIAAGK
-1951 VATVGTAGDIDIN
+1951 FATIGTADDIYIN
-1964 GKGSLKVENEAGNIT
+1964 GKGSLKVENEA
-1979 VSNHLGGIDA
+1979 
-1989 AAATVGNVNAG
+1989 
-2000 NATIAGDVDL
+2000 
-2010 GTAKNVKIDTVEGLV
+2010 
-2025 KVNEGKD
+2025 
-2032 INVRNADSLD
+2032 
-2042 LGTVVS
+2042 
-2048 VNAGAIANNVDID
+2048 
-2061 NVGRVDIASVGG
+2061 
-2073 QTTIG
+2073 
-2078 TATDD
+2078 
-2083 VSIKTAN
+2083 
-2090 GDVTVT
+2090 
-2096 KGENV
+2096 
-2101 TITDANGNVDLGLG
+2101 
-2115 DGNSVDN
+2115 
-2122 VTIGD
+2122 
-2127 IAAGKLA
+2127 
-2134 TVGTAGDIDINGKG
+2134 
-2148 SLTVTGQANNIT
+2148 NNIT
-2160 AGNIEQVS
+2160 AGNIKQVS

-2174 DINIVTAE
+2174 NINIVTAE

-2193 NVSSEIKT
+2193 NVTSEIKT
-2201 VNGENVNGD
+2201 VNGGNVNGD

-2218 NVKLGTVNNLVL
+2218 KVELLGTVNNLVL
-2230 SNVAGGDS
+2230 SNVAGGS
-2238 SVVTK
+2238 SVVNK

-2252 TTGNATIETSK
+2252 TVGSATIKESK
-2263 QLQAMVDGG
+2263 QLQATVDGG
-2272 TLTATTVSDIA
+2272 TLTATKVNDVA
-2283 NVTVNSGTA
+2283 NITVNSGTA
-2292 NVGSAKSLDATV
+2292 KVGSAKSLDATV
-2304 NGGSLNVDSVAS
+2304 NGGSLNVDNVAS
-2316 SSDATVKANGGNS
+2316 SSNATVKANGGKS

-2334 AGKLKALLNGGKVE
+2334 AGKLKALLNGGNVE
-2348 VAKNTGDVEISGS
+2348 VANNTGDVEISGS
-2361 GDATVKDSTG
+2361 GNATVNDSTG

-2386 TNGGISTKGNLN
+2386 SNGGISTKGNLN
-2398 VAIDKAASANFGTVN
+2398 VAINNAASANFGTVN

-2443 VKGKIVIEKA
+2443 VKGNIVIEKA

-2482 VGTARVNG
+2482 VDAARVNG
-2490 GCDASYYNVGTLT
+2490 GCDASYYDVGTLT

-2547 GSAIVDKAY
+2547 GSAIVDKAN
-2556 GKVEFSDF
+2556 GKVEFFDF

-2573 ATANIEA
+2573 ATAKIEA

-2588 IGNVAYVNVTNT
+2588 IGNVADVKVRNT

-2614 ESASG
+2614 ESTSG

-2638 NGDLNVASEFKFAQ
+2638 NGDLNVASEFKFAES
-2652 TTIGDAVIKANN
+2652 TRNGAVIKANN
-2664 LSGSGATKTVDNFFD
+2664 LSGSGAAKTVDNFFD
-2679 AKFVFSGDDS
+2679 AKFGFSGDDS

-2766 DDATKDAESV
+2766 DDATKDGESV

-2782 KALAENG
+2782 KTLAENG

-2801 AARMNMDLSNIIH
+2801 AARMNMDLSNMIH

-2844 TDVLSGAS
+2844 SDVLSGAS

-2878 YGGLANAEYVFDDS
+2878 YGGLANVEYVFDDS

-2913 KAETQSFALNAY
+2913 KAETQSFAHNAY

-2956 MNKGKWDSN
+2956 MNKGKWNSN

-3043 MFYTHEF
+3043 MFYAHEF

-3061 IGSGYSVNTFRTL
+3061 TGSGYSVNTFRTL
-3074 GSELKRDSGIF
+3074 GSEMKRDSGIF

-3094 TDWRVYLDYAAEVS
+3094 TDWRVYLDYAAEVA

>member
-1 MAKKQKKIPV
+1 MAKKQRKTPV

-26 AAGVYAESDGWSYN
+26 SAGVYAESDGWSYN

-48 AGESHARIAPVKKGE
+48 AGGSHARIAPVKKGE

-114 ISEGASLDVDATK
+114 MSEGASLDVDATK

-145 AKDTTVTIEAKD
+145 AKDTTATIEAKD

-169 AISASDASTKLG
+169 AISASDPSTKLG
-181 SVEIGSVS
+181 NVEIGSVS

-209 KIGSVSGNIKVA
+209 KIGSVSGNIKLA

-246 AEKITGNITATSAKD
+246 EKMTGNITATSAKN

-276 GNSVNIGSLDGN
+276 GNSVNIDSLDGN
-288 LVSTNVGNS
+288 LASTNVGDS

-313 TAREVNIVNLAAT
+313 TAREVNIDNLAAT
-326 ATISGDEENVEAA
+326 ATISGDEENAEAA
-339 KINVGTAE
+339 KVNVGTAE
-347 KKLSVNGKVEVRVDE
+347 KKLSVNGKVEARVNE

-401 EASETPAIKIGDLNG
+401 EASETPAIKIGDLKG
-416 NFAAGFDVSAETSGA
+416 NFAAGVDSSAATSGA

-461 DETSTTSIS
+461 DETSTTLIG

-496 AKVGTSNGNLTVSDY
+496 AKVGTSNGILTVNDY
-511 KNATIG
+511 KKATIG

-541 DRVEAN
+541 DKVEAN
-547 ALGETTIG
+547 ALGKTTID
-555 SANYVKAADSV
+555 SANYVKASDSI

-665 DVKGGIAAIEEKENT
+665 DVKGGIAAIDGKENT

-728 TVKADEVTETVKVA
+728 TVKADEVTETVKVSA
-742 GTGTVEVTTAGNV
+742 GTGSIEVAKAGNV
-755 DVATTDGKLTID
+755 DAATTDGKLTID
-767 GQKVSADGSLSI
+767 GQKVSTNGSLSI
-779 KNTGVVEGGQVHVGA
+779 KGTEVAEGGQIHVGA
-794 ISGDST
+794 IGNIDST
-800 VNGFTGD
+800 VKGFKGD

-817 DVSTIDGKLTAKNA
+817 DVSTIDGILTVNDAQKDVNVSESAKAVN
-831 QGDINVAS
+831 
-839 SATEIEATLN
+839 ATLN
-849 GGDLNVSNAESTA
+849 GGDLNVSNAESNA

-870 GTGNVAIDNNT
+870 GTGNVVIDNNT

-891 KLTAKNAQGDINVA
+891 KLTAKNAQGEINVA

-943 IGTNT
+943 IGANT

-957 DGKLTAKNAQGDIN
+957 NGKLTANNAQGDIN
-971 VATSATE
+971 VAEKATE
-978 IEATLNGG
+978 VEAALNGG
-986 NINITN
+986 NIKGNEIGTITVKDN
-992 AESTATVGNVAVSGT
+992 VDGSSSLGGIDVNKVDTIKLDGNLNGDIFVNEEVNKIDAESKKVT
-1007 GNVVIDNNT
+1007 GDLILEKIASSAN
-1016 GSVDVGTLGGKL
+1016 VGTVEGDINVSTLDKDAQLNVDTVLENTALGSTGKISVSD
-1028 TAKNA
+1028 T
-1033 QGDINVSNSVNDVDV
+1033 QGNINVSNSVNEVDV
-1048 VLNGGNLNVTNVA
+1048 VLNGGNLNVTNEA
-1061 GTAKVV
+1061 GTAEVV

-1078 TIDTAKTIELG
+1078 TIDKAKTIELG
-1089 GDLTGDITVNT
+1089 GDLKGNITVNT
-1100 SVETINGGAAGTGKT
+1100 SVDTINGGAAGIGKT
-1115 VDGNVDVAQNTGSI
+1115 VDGNVDVEQNTGSI

-1135 GMLKLRDAQG
+1135 GELKLGDAQG

-1156 DAMLNGGQLTVN
+1156 DAMLNGGQLRVSQ
-1168 EVDEAGSAKVDG
+1168 VDEDGTAKVDG
-1180 QGKAIIGKASSV
+1180 QGKAIIGKASSI

-1197 NGNLHLDGNILQI
+1197 NGNFHLDGNNLQI
-1210 EGGSLD
+1210 EGGTLD

-1224 KKEDGGTVVAT
+1224 KEDGTVAEVKAT

-1268 ITDSKLGNVSAS
+1268 ITDSKLGTVSAS

-1292 EGKIAS
+1292 EGNIAS

-1305 TNITDFTGEASFNT
+1305 TNIADFKGDASFNT
-1319 VKDVNVNSADP
+1319 VKDVNVNSSDP
-1330 DNKKGFDGSLTIAQG
+1330 DNKKGLDGSLTIAQG

-1404 NDSVVIEKNK
+1404 NDSVEINRKK
-1414 LSSDGKLNSQI
+1414 LTSGGKLNSQI

-1452 LTIED
+1452 LAIENK
-1457 EITDDVTIGR
+1457 ITDDVTIGR
-1467 IGNGDVAVAAE
+1467 IGKDGVAVAAE

-1488 GTAEGSVTVG
+1488 GTADGSVTVG
-1498 TVNGRTEID
+1498 TVNGKTKID
-1507 TANGD
+1507 TANGK
-1512 VTVTKGENVTI
+1512 TE
-1523 ADANGNVTLGTAKN
+1523 
-1537 VTIGDIAA
+1537 
-1545 DKLATVGTAGDIDIN
+1545 
-1560 GNGSLKVDTQ
+1560 
-1570 AGNITV
+1570 IT
-1576 SNHIGGI
+1576 
-1583 DAANATVGNVNAG
+1583 
-1596 DATIAGDVKLGTAEN
+1596 
-1611 VKIDTVEG
+1611 
-1619 LVKVDEGK
+1619 
-1627 DINVR
+1627 
-1632 NADSLDLGTVTSVD
+1632 
-1646 AGTVANNVDIDNVGT
+1646 
-1661 VGITKVGGQ
+1661 
-1670 TTIGTATDDVSIKT
+1670 TATDDVSI
-1684 ANGDVTVTKGENVT
+1684 A
-1698 IADANGNVNLGTAK
+1698 
-1712 NVTIG
+1712 
-1717 DIAAGMKAT
+1717 
-1726 VGTAGDIDINGKGSL
+1726 
-1741 TVDTQ
+1741 
-1746 AGDITVSKR
+1746 
-1755 LGGIDAANATV
+1755 
-1766 GNVNAGDATIA
+1766 
-1777 GDVKLGTAEN
+1777 
-1787 VKVDTVEGL
+1787 
-1796 VKVDDGKAIKVAT
+1796 
-1809 KAGSLDLGTVTSVD
+1809 
-1823 AGTVAN
+1823 
-1829 NVDIDNVGRVDI
+1829 
-1841 ASVGGQ
+1841 
-1847 TTIGTATDDVSIK
+1847 

-1879 KDVTVGSISGELK
+1879 KDVTVGEISGALK
-1892 VDDGKAIT
+1892 VDQGKAIN
-1900 VGTKAGSLDLGIV
+1900 VDTKAGSLDLGTVASVKAGAV
-1913 DSVNAGEII
+1913 D

-1927 DSVGTVNITKVGGK
+1927 DNVGRVEIASVGGQTTIGAATDNVKLGTAKNV
-1941 TTIGDIAADK
+1941 TIGDIAEGK
-1951 VATVGTAGDIDIN
+1951 VATIGTAGDIDIN
-1964 GKGSLKVENEAGNIT
+1964 GKGSLKVENEA
-1979 VSNHLGGIDA
+1979 
-1989 AAATVGNVNAG
+1989 
-2000 NATIAGDVDL
+2000 
-2010 GTAKNVKIDTVEGLV
+2010 
-2025 KVNEGKD
+2025 
-2032 INVRNADSLD
+2032 
-2042 LGTVVS
+2042 
-2048 VNAGAIANNVDID
+2048 
-2061 NVGRVDIASVGG
+2061 
-2073 QTTIG
+2073 
-2078 TATDD
+2078 
-2083 VSIKTAN
+2083 
-2090 GDVTVT
+2090 
-2096 KGENV
+2096 
-2101 TITDANGNVDLGLG
+2101 
-2115 DGNSVDN
+2115 
-2122 VTIGD
+2122 
-2127 IAAGKLA
+2127 
-2134 TVGTAGDIDINGKG
+2134 
-2148 SLTVTGQANNIT
+2148 NNIT
-2160 AGNIEQVS
+2160 AGNIKQVS

-2174 DINIVTAE
+2174 DIKIITAD
-2182 DLTFTTVKGNV
+2182 DLTFTTVEGNV

-2201 VNGENVNGD
+2201 VNGGNVNGD

-2218 NVKLGTVNNLVL
+2218 NVELLGTVNNLVL
-2230 SNVAGGDS
+2230 SNVAGGS
-2238 SVVTK
+2238 SVVNK
-2243 VNNKAEITT
+2243 VKNKAEITT
-2252 TTGNATIETSK
+2252 TAGSATIKESK
-2263 QLQAMVDGG
+2263 QLQGTVDGG
-2272 TLTATTVSDIA
+2272 ALTANTVSDIA
-2283 NVTVNSGTA
+2283 NITVNSGTA

-2316 SSDATVKANGGNS
+2316 SSNATVKANGGKS
-2329 IFKAI
+2329 IFKTI
-2334 AGKLKALLNGGKVE
+2334 AGKLKALLNGGEVE
-2348 VAKNTGDVEISGS
+2348 VAKNTGNVEISGS

-2398 VAIDKAASANFGTVN
+2398 VAIDKATSANFGTVN

-2443 VKGKIVIEKA
+2443 VKGNIVIEKA

-2482 VGTARVNG
+2482 VDAARVNG
-2490 GCDASYYNVGTLT
+2490 GCDASYYNVGTLK

-2523 ISNVSGTVAINEVA
+2523 INNVSGTVAINEVA

-2547 GSAIVDKAY
+2547 GSAIVDKAN
-2556 GKVEFSDF
+2556 GNVEFFDF

-2573 ATANIEA
+2573 ATAKIEA
-2580 TNVAGGLN
+2580 TNIAGGLN
-2588 IGNVAYVNVTNT
+2588 IGNVKDVKVNNT

-2614 ESASG
+2614 ESTSD

-2638 NGDLNVASEFKFAQ
+2638 NGDLNVASEFKFAES
-2652 TTIGDAVIKANN
+2652 TRNGAVIKANN

-2679 AKFVFSGDDS
+2679 AKFGFSGDDS

-2721 DVTYKNTDGSKVGY
+2721 DVTYKNTDGSSKVGY

-2766 DDATKDAESV
+2766 DDATKDGESV

-2801 AARMNMDLSNIIH
+2801 AARMNMDLSNMIH

-2844 TDVLSGAS
+2844 SDVLSGAS

-2878 YGGLANAEYVFDDS
+2878 YGGLANVEYVFDDS

-2956 MNKGKWDSN
+2956 MNKGKWNSN

-3043 MFYTHEF
+3043 MFYAHEF

-3074 GSELKRDSGIF
+3074 GSEIKRDTGIF

-3094 TDWRVYLDYAAEVS
+3094 KDWRVYLDYAAEVA

>member
-1 MAKKQKKIPV
+1 MAKKQRKTPV

-48 AGESHARIAPVKKGE
+48 AGGSHARIAPVKKGE
-63 ELEDQSK
+63 GLEDQSK

-100 FDNES
+100 YDNES
-105 GVQESASLK
+105 GVHESASLK
-114 ISEGASLDVDATK
+114 MSEGASLDVDATK

-134 WSGKSA
+134 WLGKSA

-145 AKDTTVTIEAKD
+145 AKDTTATIEAKD
-157 ASISVKG
+157 ASIFVKG

-181 SVEIGSVS
+181 NVEIGAVS

-209 KIGSVSGNIKVA
+209 KIGSVSGNIKLA

-246 AEKITGNITATSAKD
+246 EKMTGNITATSAKN

-276 GNSVNIGSLDGN
+276 GNSVNIDSLDGN
-288 LVSTNVGNS
+288 LASTNVGDS

-313 TAREVNIVNLAAT
+313 TAREVNIDNLAAT
-326 ATISGDEENVEAA
+326 ATISGDEENAEAA
-339 KINVGTAE
+339 KVNVGTAE
-347 KKLSVNGKVEVRVDE
+347 KKLSVNGKVEARVNE

-401 EASETPAIKIGDLNG
+401 EASETPAIKIGDLKG
-416 NFAAGFDVSAETSGA
+416 NFAAGVDSSAATSGA

-438 GSISG
+438 GSISA

-461 DETSTTSIS
+461 DETSTTLIG

-496 AKVGTSNGNLTVSDY
+496 AKVGTSNGILTVNDY
-511 KNATIG
+511 KKATIG

-541 DRVEAN
+541 DKVEAN
-547 ALGETTIG
+547 ALGKTTID
-555 SANYVKAADSV
+555 SANYVKASDSI

-665 DVKGGIAAIEEKENT
+665 DVKGGIAAIDGKENT

-728 TVKADEVTETVKVA
+728 TVKADEVTETVKVSA
-742 GTGTVEVTTAGNV
+742 GTGSIEVAKAGNV
-755 DVATTDGKLTID
+755 DAATTDGKLTID
-767 GQKVSADGSLSI
+767 GQKVSTNGSLSI
-779 KNTGVVEGGQVHVGA
+779 KGTEVAEGGQIHVGA
-794 ISGDST
+794 IDIDST
-800 VNGFTGD
+800 VKGFKGD

-817 DVSTIDGKLTAKNA
+817 DVSTIDGILTVNDAQKDVNVSESAKAVN
-831 QGDINVAS
+831 
-839 SATEIEATLN
+839 ATLN
-849 GGDLNVSNAESTA
+849 GGDLNVSNAESNA

-870 GTGNVAIDNNT
+870 GTGNVVIDNNT

-891 KLTAKNAQGDINVA
+891 KLTAKNAKGDINVA

-943 IGTNT
+943 IGANT

-957 DGKLTAKNAQGDIN
+957 NGKLTANNAQGDIN
-971 VATSATE
+971 VAEKATE
-978 IEATLNGG
+978 VEAALNGG
-986 NINITN
+986 NIKGNEIGTITVKDN
-992 AESTATVGNVAVSGT
+992 VDGSSSLGGIDVNKVDTIKLDGNLNGDIFVNEEVNKIDAESKKVT
-1007 GNVVIDNNT
+1007 GDLILEKIASSAN
-1016 GSVDVGTLGGKL
+1016 VGTVEGDINVSTLDKDAQLNVDTVLENTALGSTGKISVSD
-1028 TAKNA
+1028 T
-1033 QGDINVSNSVNDVDV
+1033 QGNINVSNSVNEVDV
-1048 VLNGGNLNVTNVA
+1048 VLNGGNLNVTNEA
-1061 GTAKVV
+1061 GTAEVV

-1078 TIDTAKTIELG
+1078 TIDKAKTIELG
-1089 GDLTGDITVNT
+1089 GDLKGNITVNT
-1100 SVETINGGAAGTGKT
+1100 SVDTINGGAAGIGKT
-1115 VDGNVDVAQNTGSI
+1115 VDGNVDVEQNTGSI

-1135 GMLKLRDAQG
+1135 GELKLGDAQG

-1156 DAMLNGGQLTVN
+1156 DAMLNGGQLRVSQ
-1168 EVDEAGSAKVDG
+1168 VDEDGTAKVDG
-1180 QGKAIIGKASSV
+1180 QGKAIIGKASSI

-1197 NGNLHLDGNILQI
+1197 NGNFHLDGNNLQI
-1210 EGGSLD
+1210 EGGTLD

-1224 KKEDGGTVVAT
+1224 KEDGTVAEVKAT

-1268 ITDSKLGNVSAS
+1268 ITDSKLGTVSAS

-1292 EGKIAS
+1292 EGNIAS

-1305 TNITDFTGEASFNT
+1305 TNIADFKGDASFNT
-1319 VKDVNVNSADP
+1319 VKDVNVNSSDP
-1330 DNKKGFDGSLTIAQG
+1330 DNKKGLDGSLTIAQG

-1404 NDSVVIEKNK
+1404 NDSVEINRKK
-1414 LSSDGKLNSQI
+1414 LTSGGKLNSQI

-1452 LTIED
+1452 LAIENK
-1457 EITDDVTIGR
+1457 ITDDVTIGR
-1467 IGNGDVAVAAE
+1467 IGKDGVAVAAE

-1488 GTAEGSVTVG
+1488 GTADGSVTVG
-1498 TVNGRTEID
+1498 TVNGKTEID
-1507 TANGD
+1507 IANGD

-1523 ADANGNVTLGTAKN
+1523 ENAKGDVKLGLGDGNSVDN
-1537 VTIGDIAA
+1537 VTIGDIAEG
-1545 DKLATVGTAGDIDIN
+1545 KF
-1560 GNGSLKVDTQ
+1560 
-1570 AGNITV
+1570 
-1576 SNHIGGI
+1576 
-1583 DAANATVGNVNAG
+1583 
-1596 DATIAGDVKLGTAEN
+1596 ATI
-1611 VKIDTVEG
+1611 
-1619 LVKVDEGK
+1619 
-1627 DINVR
+1627 
-1632 NADSLDLGTVTSVD
+1632 
-1646 AGTVANNVDIDNVGT
+1646 
-1661 VGITKVGGQ
+1661 
-1670 TTIGTATDDVSIKT
+1670 
-1684 ANGDVTVTKGENVT
+1684 
-1698 IADANGNVNLGTAK
+1698 
-1712 NVTIG
+1712 
-1717 DIAAGMKAT
+1717 
-1726 VGTAGDIDINGKGSL
+1726 GTAGDIDINGKGSL
-1741 TVDTQ
+1741 KVDTK

-1766 GNVNAGDATIA
+1766 GNVNAGNATID
-1777 GDVKLGTAEN
+1777 GDVN
-1787 VKVDTVEGL
+1787 VKKAKNVKIDTVEGL
-1796 VKVDDGKAIKVAT
+1796 VKVD
-1809 KAGSLDLGTVTSVD
+1809 
-1823 AGTVAN
+1823 
-1829 NVDIDNVGRVDI
+1829 NVGRVEI

-1879 KDVTVGSISGELK
+1879 KDVTVGEISGALK
-1892 VDDGKAIT
+1892 VDEGNAIK
-1900 VGTKAGSLDLGIV
+1900 VDTKAGSLDLGTV
-1913 DSVNAGEII
+1913 ASVNAGEII

-1927 DSVGTVNITKVGGK
+1927 DNVGAVNIDSVGGQTTIGAATDNVKLGTAKNV
-1941 TTIGDIAADK
+1941 TIGDIAEGK
-1951 VATVGTAGDIDIN
+1951 VATIGTAGDIDIN
-1964 GKGSLKVENEAGNIT
+1964 GKGSLKVENEA
-1979 VSNHLGGIDA
+1979 
-1989 AAATVGNVNAG
+1989 
-2000 NATIAGDVDL
+2000 
-2010 GTAKNVKIDTVEGLV
+2010 
-2025 KVNEGKD
+2025 
-2032 INVRNADSLD
+2032 
-2042 LGTVVS
+2042 
-2048 VNAGAIANNVDID
+2048 
-2061 NVGRVDIASVGG
+2061 
-2073 QTTIG
+2073 
-2078 TATDD
+2078 
-2083 VSIKTAN
+2083 
-2090 GDVTVT
+2090 
-2096 KGENV
+2096 
-2101 TITDANGNVDLGLG
+2101 
-2115 DGNSVDN
+2115 
-2122 VTIGD
+2122 
-2127 IAAGKLA
+2127 
-2134 TVGTAGDIDINGKG
+2134 
-2148 SLTVTGQANNIT
+2148 NNIT
-2160 AGNIEQVS
+2160 AGNIKQVS

-2174 DINIVTAE
+2174 DIKIITAD
-2182 DLTFTTVKGNV
+2182 DLTFTTVEGNV

-2201 VNGENVNGD
+2201 VNGGNVNDD

-2218 NVKLGTVNNLVL
+2218 NVELLGTVNNLVL
-2230 SNVAGGDS
+2230 SNVAGGS
-2238 SVVTK
+2238 SVVNK
-2243 VNNKAEITT
+2243 VKNKAEITT
-2252 TTGNATIETSK
+2252 TAGSATIKESK
-2263 QLQAMVDGG
+2263 QLQGTVDGG
-2272 TLTATTVSDIA
+2272 ALTANTVSDIA
-2283 NVTVNSGTA
+2283 NITVNSGTA

-2316 SSDATVKANGGNS
+2316 SSNATVKANGGKS
-2329 IFKAI
+2329 IFKTI
-2334 AGKLKALLNGGKVE
+2334 AGKLKALLNGGEVE
-2348 VAKNTGDVEISGS
+2348 VAKNTGNVEISGS

-2398 VAIDKAASANFGTVN
+2398 VAIDKATSANFGTVN

-2443 VKGKIVIEKA
+2443 VKGNIVIEKA

-2482 VGTARVNG
+2482 VDAARVNG
-2490 GCDASYYNVGTLT
+2490 GCDASYYNVGTLK

-2523 ISNVSGTVAINEVA
+2523 INNVSGTVAINEVA

-2547 GSAIVDKAY
+2547 GSAIVDKAN
-2556 GKVEFSDF
+2556 GNVEFFDF

-2573 ATANIEA
+2573 ATAKIEA
-2580 TNVAGGLN
+2580 TNIAGGLN
-2588 IGNVAYVNVTNT
+2588 IGNVKDVKVNNT

-2614 ESASG
+2614 ESTSD

-2638 NGDLNVASEFKFAQ
+2638 NGDLNVASEFKFAES
-2652 TTIGDAVIKANN
+2652 TRNGAVIKANN

-2679 AKFVFSGDDS
+2679 AKFGFSGDDS

-2766 DDATKDAESV
+2766 DDATKDGESV

-2801 AARMNMDLSNIIH
+2801 AARMNMDLSNMIH

-2844 TDVLSGAS
+2844 SDVLSGAS

-2956 MNKGKWDSN
+2956 MNKGKWNSN

-3006 GDSERL
+3006 GDRERL

-3043 MFYTHEF
+3043 MFYAHEF

-3061 IGSGYSVNTFRTL
+3061 IGSGYSVNTFKTL
-3074 GSELKRDSGIF
+3074 GSEIKRDSGIF

-3094 TDWRVYLDYAAEVS
+3094 KDWRVYLDYAAEVA

>member
-1 MAKKQKKIPV
+1 MAKKQRKTPV
-11 QKRTGTVALLSLFCA
+11 QKRTGAVTLLSLFCA

-100 FDNES
+100 YDNES
-105 GVQESASLK
+105 GVHESASLK
-114 ISEGASLDVDATK
+114 MSEGASLDVDATK

-145 AKDTTVTIEAKD
+145 AKDTTATIEAKD

-169 AISASDASTKLG
+169 AISASDSSTKLG
-181 SVEIGSVS
+181 NVEIGAVS

-209 KIGSVSGNIKVA
+209 KIGSVSGNIKLA

-246 AEKITGNITATSAKD
+246 EKMTGNITATSAKN

-276 GNSVNIGSLDGN
+276 GNSVNIDSLDGN
-288 LVSTNVGNS
+288 LASTNVGDS

-313 TAREVNIVNLAAT
+313 TAREVNIDNLAAT
-326 ATISGDEENVEAA
+326 ATISGDEENAEAA
-339 KINVGTAE
+339 KVNVGTAE
-347 KKLSVNGKVEVRVDE
+347 KKLSVNGKVEARVNE

-401 EASETPAIKIGDLNG
+401 EASETPAIKIGDLKG
-416 NFAAGFDVSAETSGA
+416 NFAAGVDSSAATSGA

-461 DETSTTSIS
+461 DETSATLIG

-496 AKVGTSNGNLTVSDY
+496 AKVGTSNGTLTVNDY
-511 KNATIG
+511 KKATIG

-541 DRVEAN
+541 DKVEAN
-547 ALGETTIG
+547 ALGKTTID
-555 SANYVKAADSV
+555 SANYVKASDSI

-665 DVKGGIAAIEEKENT
+665 DVKGGIAAIDGKENT

-728 TVKADEVTETVKVA
+728 TVKADEVTETVKVSA
-742 GTGTVEVTTAGNV
+742 GTGSIEVAKAGNV
-755 DVATTDGKLTID
+755 DAATTDGKLTID
-767 GQKVSADGSLSI
+767 GQKVSTNGSLSI
-779 KNTGVVEGGQVHVGA
+779 KGTEVAEGGQIHVGA
-794 ISGDST
+794 IDIDST
-800 VNGFTGD
+800 VKGFKGD

-817 DVSTIDGKLTAKNA
+817 DVSTIDGILTVNDAQKDVNVSESAKAVN
-831 QGDINVAS
+831 
-839 SATEIEATLN
+839 ATLN
-849 GGDLNVSNAESTA
+849 GGDLNVSNAESNA

-870 GTGNVAIDNNT
+870 GTGNVVIDNNT

-891 KLTAKNAQGDINVA
+891 KLTAKNAKGDINVA

-943 IGTNT
+943 IGANT

-957 DGKLTAKNAQGDIN
+957 DGKLTANNAQGDIN
-971 VATSATE
+971 VAEKATE
-978 IEATLNGG
+978 VEAALNGG
-986 NINITN
+986 NIKGNEIGTITVKDN
-992 AESTATVGNVAVSGT
+992 VDGSSSLGGIDVNKVDTIKLDGNLNGDIFVNEEVNKIDAESKKVT
-1007 GNVVIDNNT
+1007 GDLILEKIASSAN
-1016 GSVDVGTLGGKL
+1016 VGTVEGDINVSTLDKGAQLNVDTVLENTALGSTGKISVSD
-1028 TAKNA
+1028 A
-1033 QGDINVSNSVNDVDV
+1033 QGNINVSNSVNEVDV
-1048 VLNGGNLNVTNVA
+1048 VLNGGNLNVTNEA
-1061 GTAKVV
+1061 GTAEVV

-1078 TIDTAKTIELG
+1078 TIDKAKTIELG
-1089 GDLTGDITVNT
+1089 GDLKGNITVNT
-1100 SVETINGGAAGTGKT
+1100 SVDTINGGAAGIGKT

-1129 TLGNVT
+1129 TFGNVT
-1135 GMLKLRDAQG
+1135 GELKLRDAQG

-1156 DAMLNGGQLTVN
+1156 DVMLNGGQLRVSQ
-1168 EVDEAGSAKVDG
+1168 VDEKGTAKVDG

-1197 NGNLHLDGNILQI
+1197 NGNLHLDGNNLQI
-1210 EGGSLD
+1210 EGGTLD

-1224 KKEDGGTVVAT
+1224 KEDGTVAEVKAT

-1268 ITDSKLGNVSAS
+1268 ITDSKLGTVSAS

-1292 EGKIAS
+1292 KGNKIAS

-1305 TNITDFTGEASFNT
+1305 TNITDFKGDASFNT
-1319 VKDVNVNSADP
+1319 VKDVNVNSSDP
-1330 DNKKGFDGSLTIAQG
+1330 NNKKGLDGKLTIDKG

-1351 NADAGTVDINLDGGS
+1351 NADAGMVDINLDGGS

-1404 NDSVVIEKNK
+1404 NDSVEINRKK
-1414 LSSDGKLNSQI
+1414 LTSGGKLNSQI

-1452 LTIED
+1452 LAIENK
-1457 EITDDVTIGR
+1457 ITDDVTIGR
-1467 IGNGDVAVAAE
+1467 IGKDGVAVAAE
-1478 NATIGGNLDI
+1478 NATIDGNLDI
-1488 GTAEGSVTVG
+1488 DTADGSVTVG

-1507 TANGD
+1507 IANGD
-1512 VTVTKGENVTI
+1512 VTVTKGKNVTI
-1523 ADANGNVTLGTAKN
+1523 ADANGGVKLGLGDGNSVDN

-1545 DKLATVGTAGDIDIN
+1545 D
-1560 GNGSLKVDTQ
+1560 
-1570 AGNITV
+1570 
-1576 SNHIGGI
+1576 
-1583 DAANATVGNVNAG
+1583 
-1596 DATIAGDVKLGTAEN
+1596 
-1611 VKIDTVEG
+1611 
-1619 LVKVDEGK
+1619 
-1627 DINVR
+1627 R
-1632 NADSLDLGTVTSVD
+1632 
-1646 AGTVANNVDIDNVGT
+1646 
-1661 VGITKVGGQ
+1661 
-1670 TTIGTATDDVSIKT
+1670 
-1684 ANGDVTVTKGENVT
+1684 
-1698 IADANGNVNLGTAK
+1698 
-1712 NVTIG
+1712 
-1717 DIAAGMKAT
+1717 
-1726 VGTAGDIDINGKGSL
+1726 
-1741 TVDTQ
+1741 
-1746 AGDITVSKR
+1746 
-1755 LGGIDAANATV
+1755 
-1766 GNVNAGDATIA
+1766 
-1777 GDVKLGTAEN
+1777 
-1787 VKVDTVEGL
+1787 
-1796 VKVDDGKAIKVAT
+1796 
-1809 KAGSLDLGTVTSVD
+1809 
-1823 AGTVAN
+1823 
-1829 NVDIDNVGRVDI
+1829 
-1841 ASVGGQ
+1841 
-1847 TTIGTATDDVSIK
+1847 
-1860 TANDLV
+1860 
-1866 KVDNGTNVSVVNG
+1866 
-1879 KDVTVGSISGELK
+1879 
-1892 VDDGKAIT
+1892 
-1900 VGTKAGSLDLGIV
+1900 
-1913 DSVNAGEII
+1913 
-1922 NNVDI
+1922 
-1927 DSVGTVNITKVGGK
+1927 
-1941 TTIGDIAADK
+1941 

-1964 GKGSLKVENEAGNIT
+1964 GKGSLKVENEA
-1979 VSNHLGGIDA
+1979 
-1989 AAATVGNVNAG
+1989 
-2000 NATIAGDVDL
+2000 
-2010 GTAKNVKIDTVEGLV
+2010 
-2025 KVNEGKD
+2025 
-2032 INVRNADSLD
+2032 
-2042 LGTVVS
+2042 
-2048 VNAGAIANNVDID
+2048 
-2061 NVGRVDIASVGG
+2061 
-2073 QTTIG
+2073 
-2078 TATDD
+2078 
-2083 VSIKTAN
+2083 
-2090 GDVTVT
+2090 
-2096 KGENV
+2096 
-2101 TITDANGNVDLGLG
+2101 
-2115 DGNSVDN
+2115 
-2122 VTIGD
+2122 
-2127 IAAGKLA
+2127 
-2134 TVGTAGDIDINGKG
+2134 
-2148 SLTVTGQANNIT
+2148 NNIT
-2160 AGNIEQVS
+2160 AGNIKQVS

-2201 VNGENVNGD
+2201 VNNGGNVNGD

-2230 SNVAGGDS
+2230 SNVAGGS
-2238 SVVTK
+2238 SVVNQ

-2252 TTGNATIETSK
+2252 TAGSATIKESK
-2263 QLQAMVDGG
+2263 QLQGTVDGG
-2272 TLTATTVSDIA
+2272 ALTANTVSDIA
-2283 NVTVNSGTA
+2283 NITVNSGTA

-2304 NGGSLNVDSVAS
+2304 NGGSLNVDNVAS
-2316 SSDATVKANGGNS
+2316 SSNAAVKANGGKS
-2329 IFKAI
+2329 IFKTI
-2334 AGKLKALLNGGKVE
+2334 AGKLKALLNGGEVE
-2348 VAKNTGDVEISGS
+2348 VEVVKNTGNVEISGS

-2378 TADKFVKN
+2378 TADKFEKN

-2398 VAIDKAASANFGTVN
+2398 VAINKATSANFGTVN

-2443 VKGKIVIEKA
+2443 VKGNIVIEKA

-2482 VGTARVNG
+2482 VDNASVNG
-2490 GCDASYYNVGTLT
+2490 GCDASYYNVGTLK

-2517 VSNSAD
+2517 VSNRAD
-2523 ISNVSGTVAINEVA
+2523 INNVSGTVAIDTVA

-2547 GSAIVDKAY
+2547 DSAIVNEAY

-2573 ATANIEA
+2573 ATAKIEA

-2588 IGNVAYVNVTNT
+2588 IGNVADVKVNNT

-2614 ESASG
+2614 ESTSD

-2638 NGDLNVASEFKFAQ
+2638 NGDLNVASEFKFAES
-2652 TTIGDAVIKANN
+2652 TRNGAVIKANN

-2679 AKFVFSGDDS
+2679 AKFGFSGDDS

-2721 DVTYKNTDGSKVGY
+2721 DVTYKNTDGSSKVGY

-2740 SYLSDKFAKSDNE
+2740 SYLSDKFAKSGNE

-2766 DDATKDAESV
+2766 DDATKDGESV

-2801 AARMNMDLSNIIH
+2801 AARMNMDLSNMIH

-2844 TDVLSGAS
+2844 SDVLSGAS

-2956 MNKGKWDSN
+2956 MNKGKWNSN

-3043 MFYTHEF
+3043 MFYAHEF

-3074 GSELKRDSGIF
+3074 GSEIKRDTGIF

-3094 TDWRVYLDYAAEVS
+3094 TDWRVYLDYAAEVA

>member
-1 MAKKQKKIPV
+1 MAKKQRKTPV

-48 AGESHARIAPVKKGE
+48 AGGSHARIAPVKKGE

-100 FDNES
+100 YDNES
-105 GVQESASLK
+105 GVHESASLK
-114 ISEGASLDVDATK
+114 MSEGASLDVDATK

-134 WSGKSA
+134 WLGKSA

-145 AKDTTVTIEAKD
+145 AKDTTATIEAKD
-157 ASISVKG
+157 ASIFVKG

-181 SVEIGSVS
+181 NVEIGAVS

-209 KIGSVSGNIKVA
+209 KIGSVSGNIKLA

-246 AEKITGNITATSAKD
+246 EKMTGNITATSAKN

-276 GNSVNIGSLDGN
+276 GNSVNIDSLDGN
-288 LVSTNVGNS
+288 LASTNVGDS

-313 TAREVNIVNLAAT
+313 TAREVNIDNLAAT
-326 ATISGDEENVEAA
+326 ATISGDEENAEAA
-339 KINVGTAE
+339 KVNVGTAE
-347 KKLSVNGKVEVRVDE
+347 KKLSVNGKVEARVNE

-401 EASETPAIKIGDLNG
+401 EASETPAIKIGDLKG
-416 NFAAGFDVSAETSGA
+416 NFAAGVDSSAATSGA

-461 DETSTTSIS
+461 DETSTTLIG

-496 AKVGTSNGNLTVSDY
+496 AKVGTSNGILTVNDY
-511 KNATIG
+511 KKATIG

-541 DRVEAN
+541 DKVEAN
-547 ALGETTIG
+547 ALGKTTID
-555 SANYVKAADSV
+555 SANYVKASDSI

-589 TKALANEGTVEIN
+589 TKALANEGTVEIK

-665 DVKGGIAAIEEKENT
+665 DVKGGIAAIDGKENT
-680 GNLTIGTANDNVA
+680 GNLTIGTANDN
-693 VSGGVAG
+693 
-700 NMKVA
+700 
-705 DAKKD
+705 

-728 TVKADEVTETVKVA
+728 TVKADEVTETVKVSA
-742 GTGTVEVTTAGNV
+742 GTGSIEVAKAGNV
-755 DVATTDGKLTID
+755 DAATTDGKLTID
-767 GQKVSADGSLSI
+767 GQKVSTNGSLSI
-779 KNTGVVEGGQVHVGA
+779 KGTEVAEGGQIHVGA
-794 ISGDST
+794 IDDIYST
-800 VNGFTGD
+800 VKGFKGD

-817 DVSTIDGKLTAKNA
+817 DVSTIDGILTVNDAQKDVNVSESAKAVN
-831 QGDINVAS
+831 
-839 SATEIEATLN
+839 ATLN
-849 GGDLNVSNAESTA
+849 GGDLNVSNAESNA

-870 GTGNVAIDNNT
+870 GTGNVVIDNNT

-891 KLTAKNAQGDINVA
+891 KLTAKNAKGDINVA

-943 IGTNT
+943 IGANT

-957 DGKLTAKNAQGDIN
+957 NGKLTANNAQGDIN
-971 VATSATE
+971 VAEKATE
-978 IEATLNGG
+978 VEAALNGG
-986 NINITN
+986 NIKGNEIGTITVKDN
-992 AESTATVGNVAVSGT
+992 VDGSSSLGGIDVNKVDTIKLDGNLNGDIFVNEEVNKIDAESKKVT
-1007 GNVVIDNNT
+1007 GDLILEKIASSAN
-1016 GSVDVGTLGGKL
+1016 VGTVEGDINVSTLDKDAQLNVDTVLENTALGSTGKISVSD
-1028 TAKNA
+1028 T
-1033 QGDINVSNSVNDVDV
+1033 QGNINVSNSVNEVDV
-1048 VLNGGNLNVTNVA
+1048 VLNGGNLNVTNEA
-1061 GTAKVV
+1061 GTAEVV

-1078 TIDTAKTIELG
+1078 TIDKAKTIELG
-1089 GDLTGDITVNT
+1089 GDLKGNITVNT
-1100 SVETINGGAAGTGKT
+1100 SVDTINGGAAGIGKT
-1115 VDGNVDVAQNTGSI
+1115 VDGNVDVEQNTGSI

-1135 GMLKLRDAQG
+1135 GELKLGDAQG

-1156 DAMLNGGQLTVN
+1156 DAMLNGGQLRVSQ
-1168 EVDEAGSAKVDG
+1168 VDEDGTAKVDG
-1180 QGKAIIGKASSV
+1180 QGKAIIGKASSI

-1197 NGNLHLDGNILQI
+1197 NGNFHLDGNNLQI
-1210 EGGSLD
+1210 EGGTLD

-1224 KKEDGGTVVAT
+1224 KEDGTVAEVKAT

-1268 ITDSKLGNVSAS
+1268 ITDSKLGTVSAS

-1292 EGKIAS
+1292 EGNIAS

-1305 TNITDFTGEASFNT
+1305 TNIADFKGDASFNT
-1319 VKDVNVNSADP
+1319 VKDVNVNSSDP
-1330 DNKKGFDGSLTIAQG
+1330 DNKKGLDGSLTIAQG

-1404 NDSVVIEKNK
+1404 NDSVEINRKK
-1414 LSSDGKLNSQI
+1414 LTSGSKLNSQI

-1452 LTIED
+1452 LAIDTK
-1457 EITDDVTIGR
+1457 ITDDVTIGR
-1467 IGNGDVAVAAE
+1467 IGKDGVAVAAE

-1488 GTAEGSVTVG
+1488 GTADGSVTVG
-1498 TVNGRTEID
+1498 TVNGKTEID
-1507 TANGD
+1507 IANGD

-1523 ADANGNVTLGTAKN
+1523 ENAKGDVKLGTAKN
-1537 VTIGDIAA
+1537 VTIGDIAE
-1545 DKLATVGTAGDIDIN
+1545 G
-1560 GNGSLKVDTQ
+1560 KV
-1570 AGNITV
+1570 
-1576 SNHIGGI
+1576 
-1583 DAANATVGNVNAG
+1583 
-1596 DATIAGDVKLGTAEN
+1596 ATI
-1611 VKIDTVEG
+1611 
-1619 LVKVDEGK
+1619 
-1627 DINVR
+1627 
-1632 NADSLDLGTVTSVD
+1632 
-1646 AGTVANNVDIDNVGT
+1646 
-1661 VGITKVGGQ
+1661 
-1670 TTIGTATDDVSIKT
+1670 
-1684 ANGDVTVTKGENVT
+1684 
-1698 IADANGNVNLGTAK
+1698 
-1712 NVTIG
+1712 
-1717 DIAAGMKAT
+1717 
-1726 VGTAGDIDINGKGSL
+1726 GTAGDIDINGKGSL
-1741 TVDTQ
+1741 KVDTQ

-1766 GNVNAGDATIA
+1766 GNVNAGNATID
-1777 GDVKLGTAEN
+1777 GDVN
-1787 VKVDTVEGL
+1787 VKKAKNVKIDTVEGL
-1796 VKVDDGKAIKVAT
+1796 VKVD
-1809 KAGSLDLGTVTSVD
+1809 
-1823 AGTVAN
+1823 
-1829 NVDIDNVGRVDI
+1829 NVGRVEI

-1847 TTIGTATDDVSIK
+1847 TTIGAATDNVK
-1860 TANDLV
+1860 LGTA
-1866 KVDNGTNVSVVNG
+1866 KNV
-1879 KDVTVGSISGELK
+1879 
-1892 VDDGKAIT
+1892 
-1900 VGTKAGSLDLGIV
+1900 
-1913 DSVNAGEII
+1913 
-1922 NNVDI
+1922 
-1927 DSVGTVNITKVGGK
+1927 
-1941 TTIGDIAADK
+1941 TIGDIAEGK
-1951 VATVGTAGDIDIN
+1951 VATIGTAGDIDIN
-1964 GKGSLKVENEAGNIT
+1964 GKGSLKVENEA
-1979 VSNHLGGIDA
+1979 
-1989 AAATVGNVNAG
+1989 
-2000 NATIAGDVDL
+2000 
-2010 GTAKNVKIDTVEGLV
+2010 
-2025 KVNEGKD
+2025 
-2032 INVRNADSLD
+2032 
-2042 LGTVVS
+2042 
-2048 VNAGAIANNVDID
+2048 
-2061 NVGRVDIASVGG
+2061 
-2073 QTTIG
+2073 
-2078 TATDD
+2078 
-2083 VSIKTAN
+2083 
-2090 GDVTVT
+2090 
-2096 KGENV
+2096 
-2101 TITDANGNVDLGLG
+2101 
-2115 DGNSVDN
+2115 
-2122 VTIGD
+2122 
-2127 IAAGKLA
+2127 
-2134 TVGTAGDIDINGKG
+2134 
-2148 SLTVTGQANNIT
+2148 NNIT
-2160 AGNIEQVS
+2160 AGNIKQVS

-2174 DINIVTAE
+2174 DIKIITAD
-2182 DLTFTTVKGNV
+2182 DLTFTTVEGNV

-2201 VNGENVNGD
+2201 VNGGNVNDD

-2218 NVKLGTVNNLVL
+2218 NVELLGTVNNLVL
-2230 SNVAGGDS
+2230 SNVAGGS
-2238 SVVTK
+2238 SVVNK
-2243 VNNKAEITT
+2243 VKNKAEITT
-2252 TTGNATIETSK
+2252 TAGSATIKESK
-2263 QLQAMVDGG
+2263 QLQGTVDGG
-2272 TLTATTVSDIA
+2272 ALTANTVSDIA
-2283 NVTVNSGTA
+2283 NITVNSGTA

-2316 SSDATVKANGGNS
+2316 SSNATVKANGGKS
-2329 IFKAI
+2329 IFKTI
-2334 AGKLKALLNGGKVE
+2334 AGKLKALLNGGEVE
-2348 VAKNTGDVEISGS
+2348 VAKNTGNVEISGS

-2378 TADKFVKN
+2378 TTDKFVKN

-2398 VAIDKAASANFGTVN
+2398 VAIDKATSANFGTVN

-2443 VKGKIVIEKA
+2443 VKGNIVIEKA

-2482 VGTARVNG
+2482 VDAARVNG
-2490 GCDASYYNVGTLT
+2490 GCDASYYNVGTLK

-2523 ISNVSGTVAINEVA
+2523 INNVSGTVAINEVA

-2547 GSAIVDKAY
+2547 GSAIVDKAN
-2556 GKVEFSDF
+2556 GNVEFFDF

-2573 ATANIEA
+2573 ATAKIEA
-2580 TNVAGGLN
+2580 TNIAGGLN
-2588 IGNVAYVNVTNT
+2588 IGNVKDVKVNNT

-2614 ESASG
+2614 ESTSD

-2638 NGDLNVASEFKFAQ
+2638 NGDLNVASEFKFAES
-2652 TTIGDAVIKANN
+2652 TRNGAVIKANN

-2679 AKFVFSGDDS
+2679 AKFGFSGDDS

-2721 DVTYKNTDGSKVGY
+2721 DVTYKNTDGSSKVGY

-2766 DDATKDAESV
+2766 DDATKDGESV

-2801 AARMNMDLSNIIH
+2801 AARMNMDLSNMIH

-2844 TDVLSGAS
+2844 SDVLSGAS

-2956 MNKGKWDSN
+2956 MNKGKWNSN

-3043 MFYTHEF
+3043 MFYAHEF

-3074 GSELKRDSGIF
+3074 GSEIKRDTGIF

-3094 TDWRVYLDYAAEVS
+3094 PDWRVYLDYAAEVS
-3108 DDVYHNLNAGVQ
+3108 GDVYHNLNAGVQ

>member
-1 MAKKQKKIPV
+1 MAKKQRKTPV
-11 QKRTGTVALLSLFCA
+11 QKRTGAVTLLSLFCA

-48 AGESHARIAPVKKGE
+48 AGGSHARIAPVKKGE

-100 FDNES
+100 YDNES
-105 GVQESASLK
+105 GVHESASLK
-114 ISEGASLDVDATK
+114 MSEGASLDVDATK

-145 AKDTTVTIEAKD
+145 AKDTTATIEAKD

-169 AISASDASTKLG
+169 AISASDSSTKLG
-181 SVEIGSVS
+181 NVEIGAVS

-209 KIGSVSGNIKVA
+209 KIGSVSGNIKLA

-246 AEKITGNITATSAKD
+246 EKMTGNITATSAKN

-276 GNSVNIGSLDGN
+276 GNSVNIDSLDGN
-288 LVSTNVGNS
+288 LASTNVGDS

-313 TAREVNIVNLAAT
+313 TAREVNIDNLAAT
-326 ATISGDEENVEAA
+326 ATISGDEENAEAA
-339 KINVGTAE
+339 KVNVGTAE
-347 KKLSVNGKVEVRVDE
+347 KKLSVNGKVEARVNE

-401 EASETPAIKIGDLNG
+401 EASEAPAIKIGDLKG
-416 NFAAGFDVSAETSGA
+416 NFAAGVDASAATSGA
-431 IKGDVEI
+431 IKGNVEI

-461 DETSTTSIS
+461 DETSATLIG

-496 AKVGTSNGNLTVSDY
+496 AKVGTSNGTLTVNDY
-511 KNATIG
+511 KKATIG

-541 DRVEAN
+541 DKVEAN
-547 ALGETTIG
+547 ALGKTTID
-555 SANYVKAADSV
+555 SANYVKASDSI

-665 DVKGGIAAIEEKENT
+665 DVKGGIAAIDGKENT

-728 TVKADEVTETVKVA
+728 TVKADEVTETVKVSA
-742 GTGTVEVTTAGNV
+742 GTGSIEVAKAGNV
-755 DVATTDGKLTID
+755 DAATTDGKLTID
-767 GQKVSADGSLSI
+767 GQKVSTNGSLSI
-779 KNTGVVEGGQVHVGA
+779 KGTEVAEGGQIHVGA
-794 ISGDST
+794 IDIDST
-800 VNGFTGD
+800 VKGFKGD
-807 LTVDSNTGKI
+807 LTVDSNTDKI
-817 DVSTIDGKLTAKNA
+817 DVSTIDGILTVNDAQKDVNVSESAKAVN
-831 QGDINVAS
+831 
-839 SATEIEATLN
+839 ATLN
-849 GGDLNVSNAESTA
+849 GGDLNVSNAESNA

-870 GTGNVAIDNNT
+870 GTGNVVIDNNT

-891 KLTAKNAQGDINVA
+891 KLTAKNAKGDINVA

-943 IGTNT
+943 IGANT

-957 DGKLTAKNAQGDIN
+957 NGKLTANNAQVDIN
-971 VATSATE
+971 VAEKATE
-978 IEATLNGG
+978 VEAALNGG
-986 NINITN
+986 NIKGNEIGTITVKDN
-992 AESTATVGNVAVSGT
+992 VDGSSSLGGIDVNKVDTIKLDGNLNGDIFVNEEVNKIDAESKKVT
-1007 GNVVIDNNT
+1007 GDLILEKIASSAN
-1016 GSVDVGTLGGKL
+1016 VGTVEGDINVSTLDKDAQLNVDTVLENTALGSTGKISVSD
-1028 TAKNA
+1028 A
-1033 QGDINVSNSVNDVDV
+1033 QGNINVSNSVNEVDV
-1048 VLNGGNLNVTNVA
+1048 VLNGGNLNVTNEA
-1061 GTAKVV
+1061 GTAEVV

-1078 TIDTAKTIELG
+1078 TIDKAKTIELG
-1089 GDLTGDITVNT
+1089 GDLKGNITVNT
-1100 SVETINGGAAGTGKT
+1100 SVDTINGGAAGIGKT
-1115 VDGNVDVAQNTGSI
+1115 VDGNVDVEQNTGSI

-1135 GMLKLRDAQG
+1135 GELKLGDAQS

-1156 DAMLNGGQLTVN
+1156 DAMLNGGQLRVSQ
-1168 EVDEAGSAKVDG
+1168 VDEDGTAKVDG
-1180 QGKAIIGKASSV
+1180 QGKAIIGKASSI

-1197 NGNLHLDGNILQI
+1197 NGNFHLDGNNLQI
-1210 EGGSLD
+1210 EGGTLD

-1224 KKEDGGTVVAT
+1224 KEDGTVAEVKAT

-1268 ITDSKLGNVSAS
+1268 ITDSKLGTVSAS

-1292 EGKIAS
+1292 EGNIAS

-1305 TNITDFTGEASFNT
+1305 TNIADFKGDASFNT
-1319 VKDVNVNSADP
+1319 VKDVNVNSSDP
-1330 DNKKGFDGSLTIAQG
+1330 DNKKGLDGSLTIAQG

-1404 NDSVVIEKNK
+1404 NDSVEINRKK
-1414 LSSDGKLNSQI
+1414 LTSGGKLNSQI

-1452 LTIED
+1452 LAIENK
-1457 EITDDVTIGR
+1457 ITDDVTIGR
-1467 IGNGDVAVAAE
+1467 IGKDGVAVAAE

-1488 GTAEGSVTVG
+1488 GTADGSVTVG
-1498 TVNGRTEID
+1498 TVNGKTKID
-1507 TANGD
+1507 TANGK
-1512 VTVTKGENVTI
+1512 TE
-1523 ADANGNVTLGTAKN
+1523 
-1537 VTIGDIAA
+1537 
-1545 DKLATVGTAGDIDIN
+1545 
-1560 GNGSLKVDTQ
+1560 
-1570 AGNITV
+1570 IT
-1576 SNHIGGI
+1576 
-1583 DAANATVGNVNAG
+1583 
-1596 DATIAGDVKLGTAEN
+1596 
-1611 VKIDTVEG
+1611 
-1619 LVKVDEGK
+1619 
-1627 DINVR
+1627 
-1632 NADSLDLGTVTSVD
+1632 
-1646 AGTVANNVDIDNVGT
+1646 
-1661 VGITKVGGQ
+1661 
-1670 TTIGTATDDVSIKT
+1670 TATDDVSI
-1684 ANGDVTVTKGENVT
+1684 A
-1698 IADANGNVNLGTAK
+1698 
-1712 NVTIG
+1712 
-1717 DIAAGMKAT
+1717 
-1726 VGTAGDIDINGKGSL
+1726 
-1741 TVDTQ
+1741 
-1746 AGDITVSKR
+1746 
-1755 LGGIDAANATV
+1755 
-1766 GNVNAGDATIA
+1766 
-1777 GDVKLGTAEN
+1777 
-1787 VKVDTVEGL
+1787 
-1796 VKVDDGKAIKVAT
+1796 
-1809 KAGSLDLGTVTSVD
+1809 
-1823 AGTVAN
+1823 
-1829 NVDIDNVGRVDI
+1829 
-1841 ASVGGQ
+1841 
-1847 TTIGTATDDVSIK
+1847 

-1879 KDVTVGSISGELK
+1879 KDVTVGEISGALK
-1892 VDDGKAIT
+1892 VDKGNAIK
-1900 VGTKAGSLDLGIV
+1900 VDTKAGSLDLGTVASVKAGAV
-1913 DSVNAGEII
+1913 D
-1922 NNVDI
+1922 NNVDIDNVGAVDI
-1927 DSVGTVNITKVGGK
+1927 DSVGGQTTIGAATDNVTLGTAKNV
-1941 TTIGDIAADK
+1941 TIGDIAEGK
-1951 VATVGTAGDIDIN
+1951 VATIGTAGDIDIN
-1964 GKGSLKVENEAGNIT
+1964 GKGSLKVENEA
-1979 VSNHLGGIDA
+1979 
-1989 AAATVGNVNAG
+1989 
-2000 NATIAGDVDL
+2000 
-2010 GTAKNVKIDTVEGLV
+2010 
-2025 KVNEGKD
+2025 
-2032 INVRNADSLD
+2032 
-2042 LGTVVS
+2042 
-2048 VNAGAIANNVDID
+2048 
-2061 NVGRVDIASVGG
+2061 
-2073 QTTIG
+2073 
-2078 TATDD
+2078 
-2083 VSIKTAN
+2083 
-2090 GDVTVT
+2090 
-2096 KGENV
+2096 
-2101 TITDANGNVDLGLG
+2101 
-2115 DGNSVDN
+2115 
-2122 VTIGD
+2122 
-2127 IAAGKLA
+2127 
-2134 TVGTAGDIDINGKG
+2134 
-2148 SLTVTGQANNIT
+2148 NNIT
-2160 AGNIEQVS
+2160 AGNIKQVS

-2174 DINIVTAE
+2174 DIKIITAD
-2182 DLTFTTVKGNV
+2182 DLTFTTVEGNV

-2201 VNGENVNGD
+2201 VNGGNVNGD

-2218 NVKLGTVNNLVL
+2218 NVELLGTVNNLIL
-2230 SNVAGGDS
+2230 SNVAGGS
-2238 SVVTK
+2238 SVVNK
-2243 VNNKAEITT
+2243 VKNKAEITT
-2252 TTGNATIETSK
+2252 TAGSATIKESK
-2263 QLQAMVDGG
+2263 QLQGTVDGG
-2272 TLTATTVSDIA
+2272 ALTANTVSDIA
-2283 NVTVNSGTA
+2283 NITVNSGTA

-2316 SSDATVKANGGNS
+2316 SSNATVKANGGKS
-2329 IFKAI
+2329 IFKTI
-2334 AGKLKALLNGGKVE
+2334 AGKLKALLNGGEVE
-2348 VAKNTGDVEISGS
+2348 VAKNTGNVEISGS

-2398 VAIDKAASANFGTVN
+2398 VAIDKATSANFGTVN

-2443 VKGKIVIEKA
+2443 VKGNIVIEKA

-2482 VGTARVNG
+2482 VDAARVNG
-2490 GCDASYYNVGTLT
+2490 GCDASYYNVGTLK

-2523 ISNVSGTVAINEVA
+2523 INNVSGTVAINEVA

-2547 GSAIVDKAY
+2547 GSAIVDKAN
-2556 GKVEFSDF
+2556 GNVEFFDF

-2573 ATANIEA
+2573 ATAKIEA
-2580 TNVAGGLN
+2580 TNIAGGLN
-2588 IGNVAYVNVTNT
+2588 IGNVKDVKVNNT

-2614 ESASG
+2614 ESTSD

-2638 NGDLNVASEFKFAQ
+2638 NGDLNVASEFKFAES
-2652 TTIGDAVIKANN
+2652 TRNGAVIKANN

-2679 AKFVFSGDDS
+2679 AKFGFSGDDS

-2721 DVTYKNTDGSKVGY
+2721 DVTYKNTDGSSKVGY

-2766 DDATKDAESV
+2766 DDATKDGESV

-2801 AARMNMDLSNIIH
+2801 AARMNMDLSNMIH

-2844 TDVLSGAS
+2844 SDVLSGAS

-2956 MNKGKWDSN
+2956 MNKGKWNSN

-3043 MFYTHEF
+3043 MFYAHEF

-3074 GSELKRDSGIF
+3074 GSEIKRDTGIF

-3094 TDWRVYLDYAAEVS
+3094 TDWRVYLDYAAEVA

>member
-1 MAKKQKKIPV
+1 MAKKQKKTPV
-11 QKRTGTVALLSLFCA
+11 QKRTGAVTLLSLFCA

-114 ISEGASLDVDATK
+114 MSEGASLDVDATK

-145 AKDTTVTIEAKD
+145 AKDTTATIEAKD

-169 AISASDASTKLG
+169 AISASDPSTKLG
-181 SVEIGSVS
+181 NVEIGSVS

-246 AEKITGNITATSAKD
+246 AEKITGNITATSAKN
-261 VGIGEISGDVKIDTI
+261 VGIGEISGNVKIDTI
-276 GNSVNIGSLDGN
+276 GNSVNIDSLDGN
-288 LVSTNVGNS
+288 LASTNVGNS

-313 TAREVNIVNLAAT
+313 TAREVNIGNLAAT
-326 ATISGDEENVEAA
+326 ATISGDEENAEAA

-347 KKLSVNGKVEVRVDE
+347 KKLSVNGKVEARVDE

-401 EASETPAIKIGDLNG
+401 EASEAPAIKIGDLKG
-416 NFAAGFDVSAETSGA
+416 NFAAGVDSSAATSGA

-461 DETSTTSIS
+461 DETSTTLIG

-496 AKVGTSNGNLTVSDY
+496 AKVGTSNGILTVNDY
-511 KNATIG
+511 KKATIG

-541 DRVEAN
+541 DKVEAN
-547 ALGETTIG
+547 ALGKTTID
-555 SANYVKAADSV
+555 SANYVKASDSI

-665 DVKGGIAAIEEKENT
+665 DVKGGIAAIDGKENT

-728 TVKADEVTETVKVA
+728 TVKADEVTETVKVSA
-742 GTGTVEVTTAGNV
+742 GTGSIEVAKAGNV
-755 DVATTDGKLTID
+755 DAATTDGKLTID
-767 GQKVSADGSLSI
+767 GQKVSTNGSLSI
-779 KNTGVVEGGQVHVGA
+779 KGTEVAEGGQIHVGA
-794 ISGDST
+794 IDIDST
-800 VNGFTGD
+800 VKGFKGD

-817 DVSTIDGKLTAKNA
+817 DVSTIDGILTVNDAQKDVNVSESAKAVN
-831 QGDINVAS
+831 
-839 SATEIEATLN
+839 ATLN
-849 GGDLNVSNAESTA
+849 GGDLNVSNAESNA

-870 GTGNVAIDNNT
+870 GTGNVVIDNNT

-891 KLTAKNAQGDINVA
+891 KLTAKNAKGDINVA

-943 IGTNT
+943 IGANT

-957 DGKLTAKNAQGDIN
+957 SGKLTANNAQGDIN
-971 VATSATE
+971 IAEKATE
-978 IEATLNGG
+978 VEAALNGG
-986 NINITN
+986 NIKGNEIGTITVKDN
-992 AESTATVGNVAVSGT
+992 VDGSSSLGGIDVNKVDTIKLDGNLNGDIFVNEEVNKIDAESKKVT
-1007 GNVVIDNNT
+1007 GDLILEKIASSAN
-1016 GSVDVGTLGGKL
+1016 VGTVEGDINVSTLDKDAQLNVDTVLENTALGSTGKISVSD
-1028 TAKNA
+1028 A
-1033 QGDINVSNSVNDVDV
+1033 QGNINVSNSVNEVDV
-1048 VLNGGNLNVTNVA
+1048 VLNGGNLNVTNEA
-1061 GTAKVV
+1061 GTAEVV

-1078 TIDTAKTIELG
+1078 TIDKAKTIELG
-1089 GDLTGDITVNT
+1089 GDLKGNITVNT
-1100 SVETINGGAAGTGKT
+1100 SVDTINGGAAGIGKT
-1115 VDGNVDVAQNTGSI
+1115 VDGNVDVEQNTGSI

-1135 GMLKLRDAQG
+1135 GELKLGDAQG

-1156 DAMLNGGQLTVN
+1156 DAMLNGGQLRVSQ
-1168 EVDEAGSAKVDG
+1168 VDEDGTAKVDG
-1180 QGKAIIGKASSV
+1180 QGKAIIGKASSI

-1197 NGNLHLDGNILQI
+1197 NGNFHLDGNNLQI
-1210 EGGSLD
+1210 EGGTLD

-1224 KKEDGGTVVAT
+1224 KEDGTVAEVKAT

-1268 ITDSKLGNVSAS
+1268 ITDSKLGTVSAS

-1292 EGKIAS
+1292 EGNIAS

-1305 TNITDFTGEASFNT
+1305 TNIADFKGDASFNT
-1319 VKDVNVNSADP
+1319 VKDVNVNSSDP
-1330 DNKKGFDGSLTIAQG
+1330 DNKKGLDGSLTIAQG

-1404 NDSVVIEKNK
+1404 NDSVEINRKK
-1414 LSSDGKLNSQI
+1414 LTSGGKLNSQI

-1452 LTIED
+1452 LAIENK
-1457 EITDDVTIGR
+1457 ITDDVTIGR
-1467 IGNGDVAVAAE
+1467 IGKDGVAVAAE

-1488 GTAEGSVTVG
+1488 GTADGSVTVG
-1498 TVNGRTEID
+1498 TVNGKTKID
-1507 TANGD
+1507 TANGK
-1512 VTVTKGENVTI
+1512 TE
-1523 ADANGNVTLGTAKN
+1523 
-1537 VTIGDIAA
+1537 
-1545 DKLATVGTAGDIDIN
+1545 
-1560 GNGSLKVDTQ
+1560 
-1570 AGNITV
+1570 IT
-1576 SNHIGGI
+1576 
-1583 DAANATVGNVNAG
+1583 
-1596 DATIAGDVKLGTAEN
+1596 
-1611 VKIDTVEG
+1611 
-1619 LVKVDEGK
+1619 
-1627 DINVR
+1627 
-1632 NADSLDLGTVTSVD
+1632 
-1646 AGTVANNVDIDNVGT
+1646 
-1661 VGITKVGGQ
+1661 
-1670 TTIGTATDDVSIKT
+1670 TATDDVSI
-1684 ANGDVTVTKGENVT
+1684 A
-1698 IADANGNVNLGTAK
+1698 
-1712 NVTIG
+1712 
-1717 DIAAGMKAT
+1717 
-1726 VGTAGDIDINGKGSL
+1726 
-1741 TVDTQ
+1741 
-1746 AGDITVSKR
+1746 
-1755 LGGIDAANATV
+1755 
-1766 GNVNAGDATIA
+1766 
-1777 GDVKLGTAEN
+1777 
-1787 VKVDTVEGL
+1787 
-1796 VKVDDGKAIKVAT
+1796 
-1809 KAGSLDLGTVTSVD
+1809 
-1823 AGTVAN
+1823 
-1829 NVDIDNVGRVDI
+1829 
-1841 ASVGGQ
+1841 
-1847 TTIGTATDDVSIK
+1847 

-1879 KDVTVGSISGELK
+1879 KDVTVGEISGALK
-1892 VDDGKAIT
+1892 VDKGNAIK
-1900 VGTKAGSLDLGIV
+1900 VDTKAGSLDLGTVASVKAGAV
-1913 DSVNAGEII
+1913 D
-1922 NNVDI
+1922 NNVDIDNVGAVDI
-1927 DSVGTVNITKVGGK
+1927 DSVGGQTTIGAATDNVTLGTAKNV
-1941 TTIGDIAADK
+1941 TIGDIAEGK
-1951 VATVGTAGDIDIN
+1951 VATIGTAGDIDIN
-1964 GKGSLKVENEAGNIT
+1964 GKGSLKVENEA
-1979 VSNHLGGIDA
+1979 
-1989 AAATVGNVNAG
+1989 
-2000 NATIAGDVDL
+2000 
-2010 GTAKNVKIDTVEGLV
+2010 
-2025 KVNEGKD
+2025 
-2032 INVRNADSLD
+2032 
-2042 LGTVVS
+2042 
-2048 VNAGAIANNVDID
+2048 
-2061 NVGRVDIASVGG
+2061 
-2073 QTTIG
+2073 
-2078 TATDD
+2078 
-2083 VSIKTAN
+2083 
-2090 GDVTVT
+2090 
-2096 KGENV
+2096 
-2101 TITDANGNVDLGLG
+2101 
-2115 DGNSVDN
+2115 
-2122 VTIGD
+2122 
-2127 IAAGKLA
+2127 
-2134 TVGTAGDIDINGKG
+2134 
-2148 SLTVTGQANNIT
+2148 NNIT
-2160 AGNIEQVS
+2160 AGNIKQVS

-2174 DINIVTAE
+2174 DIKIITAD
-2182 DLTFTTVKGNV
+2182 DLTFTTVEGNV

-2201 VNGENVNGD
+2201 VNGGNVNGD

-2218 NVKLGTVNNLVL
+2218 NVELLGTVNNLIL
-2230 SNVAGGDS
+2230 SNVAGGS
-2238 SVVTK
+2238 SVVNK
-2243 VNNKAEITT
+2243 VKNKAEITT
-2252 TTGNATIETSK
+2252 TAGSATIKESK
-2263 QLQAMVDGG
+2263 QLQGTVDGG
-2272 TLTATTVSDIA
+2272 ALTANTVSDIA
-2283 NVTVNSGTA
+2283 NITVNSGTA

-2316 SSDATVKANGGNS
+2316 SSNATVKANGGE
-2329 IFKAI
+2329 
-2334 AGKLKALLNGGKVE
+2334 VE
-2348 VAKNTGDVEISGS
+2348 VAKNTGNVEISGS

-2398 VAIDKAASANFGTVN
+2398 VAIDKATSANFGTVN

-2443 VKGKIVIEKA
+2443 VKGNIVIEKA

-2482 VGTARVNG
+2482 VDAARVNG
-2490 GCDASYYNVGTLT
+2490 GCDASYYNVGTLK

-2523 ISNVSGTVAINEVA
+2523 INNVSGTVAINEVA

-2547 GSAIVDKAY
+2547 GSAIVDKAN
-2556 GKVEFSDF
+2556 GNVEFFDF

-2573 ATANIEA
+2573 ATAKIEA
-2580 TNVAGGLN
+2580 TNIAGGLN
-2588 IGNVAYVNVTNT
+2588 IGNVKDVKVNNT

-2614 ESASG
+2614 ESTSD

-2638 NGDLNVASEFKFAQ
+2638 NGDLNVASEFKFAES
-2652 TTIGDAVIKANN
+2652 TRNGAVIKANN

-2679 AKFVFSGDDS
+2679 AKFGFSGDDS

-2721 DVTYKNTDGSKVGY
+2721 DVTYKNTDGSSKVGY

-2766 DDATKDAESV
+2766 DDATKDGESV

-2801 AARMNMDLSNIIH
+2801 AARMNMDLSNMIH

-2844 TDVLSGAS
+2844 SDVLSGAS

-2956 MNKGKWDSN
+2956 MNKGKWNSN

-3043 MFYTHEF
+3043 MFYAHEF

-3074 GSELKRDSGIF
+3074 GSEIKRDTGIF

-3094 TDWRVYLDYAAEVS
+3094 TDWRVYLDYAAEVA

>member
-1 MAKKQKKIPV
+1 MKGYMAKKQRKTPV

-114 ISEGASLDVDATK
+114 MSEGASLDVDATK

-145 AKDTTVTIEAKD
+145 AKDTTATIEAKD

-169 AISASDASTKLG
+169 AISASDPSTKLG
-181 SVEIGSVS
+181 NVEIGSVS

-246 AEKITGNITATSAKD
+246 AEKITGNITATSAKN
-261 VGIGEISGDVKIDTI
+261 VGIGEISGNVKIDTI
-276 GNSVNIGSLDGN
+276 GNSVNIDSLDGN
-288 LVSTNVGNS
+288 LASTNVGNS

-313 TAREVNIVNLAAT
+313 TAREVNIGNLAAT
-326 ATISGDEENVEAA
+326 ATISGDEENAEAA
-339 KINVGTAE
+339 KVNVGTAE
-347 KKLSVNGKVEVRVDE
+347 KKLSVNGKVEARVNE

-401 EASETPAIKIGDLNG
+401 EASETPAIKIGDLKG
-416 NFAAGFDVSAETSGA
+416 NFAAGVDSSAATSGA

-461 DETSTTSIS
+461 DETSTTLIG

-496 AKVGTSNGNLTVSDY
+496 AKVGTSNGILTVNDY
-511 KNATIG
+511 KKATIG

-541 DRVEAN
+541 DKVEAN
-547 ALGETTIG
+547 ALGKTTID
-555 SANYVKAADSV
+555 SANYVKASDSI

-665 DVKGGIAAIEEKENT
+665 DVKGGIAAIDGKENT

-728 TVKADEVTETVKVA
+728 TVKADEVTETVKVSA
-742 GTGTVEVTTAGNV
+742 GTGSIEVAKAGNV
-755 DVATTDGKLTID
+755 DAATTDGKLTID
-767 GQKVSADGSLSI
+767 GQKVSTNGSLSI
-779 KNTGVVEGGQVHVGA
+779 KGTEVAEGGQIHVGA
-794 ISGDST
+794 IDNIDST
-800 VNGFTGD
+800 VKGFKGD

-817 DVSTIDGKLTAKNA
+817 DVSTIDGILTVNDAQKDVNVSESAKAVN
-831 QGDINVAS
+831 
-839 SATEIEATLN
+839 ATLN
-849 GGDLNVSNAESTA
+849 GGDLNVSNAESNA

-870 GTGNVAIDNNT
+870 GTGNVVIDNNT

-891 KLTAKNAQGDINVA
+891 KLTAKNAKGDINVA

-943 IGTNT
+943 IGANT

-957 DGKLTAKNAQGDIN
+957 SGKLTANNAQGDIN
-971 VATSATE
+971 VAEKATE
-978 IEATLNGG
+978 VEAALNGG
-986 NINITN
+986 NIKGNEIGTITVKDN
-992 AESTATVGNVAVSGT
+992 VDGSSSLGGIDVNKVDTIKLDGNLNGDIFVNEEVNKIDAESKKVT
-1007 GNVVIDNNT
+1007 GDLILEKIASSAN
-1016 GSVDVGTLGGKL
+1016 VGTVEGDINVSTLDKDAQLNVDTVLENTALGSTGKISVSD
-1028 TAKNA
+1028 T
-1033 QGDINVSNSVNDVDV
+1033 QGNINVSNSVNEVDV
-1048 VLNGGNLNVTNVA
+1048 VLNGVLNGGNLNVTNKA
-1061 GTAKVV
+1061 GTAEVV

-1078 TIDTAKTIELG
+1078 TIDKAKTIELG
-1089 GDLTGDITVNT
+1089 GDLKGNITVNT
-1100 SVETINGGAAGTGKT
+1100 SVDTINGGAAGIGKT
-1115 VDGNVDVAQNTGSI
+1115 VDGNVDVEQNTGSI

-1135 GMLKLRDAQG
+1135 GELKLSDAQG

-1156 DAMLNGGQLTVN
+1156 DAMLNGGQLRVSQ
-1168 EVDEAGSAKVDG
+1168 VDEDGTAKVDG
-1180 QGKAIIGKASSV
+1180 QGKAIIGKASSIG
-1192 EANTS
+1192 ANTS
-1197 NGNLHLDGNILQI
+1197 NGNFHLDGNNLQI
-1210 EGGSLD
+1210 EGGTLD

-1224 KKEDGGTVVAT
+1224 KEDGTVAEVKAT

-1268 ITDSKLGNVSAS
+1268 ITDSKLGTVSAS

-1292 EGKIAS
+1292 EGNIAS

-1305 TNITDFTGEASFNT
+1305 TNIADFKGDASFNT
-1319 VKDVNVNSADP
+1319 VKDVNVNSSDP
-1330 DNKKGFDGSLTIAQG
+1330 DNKKGLDGSLTIAQG

-1404 NDSVVIEKNK
+1404 NDSVEINRKK
-1414 LSSDGKLNSQI
+1414 LTSGGKLNSQI

-1452 LTIED
+1452 LAIENK
-1457 EITDDVTIGR
+1457 ITDDVTIGR
-1467 IGNGDVAVAAE
+1467 IGKDGVAVAAE

-1488 GTAEGSVTVG
+1488 GTADGSVTVG
-1498 TVNGRTEID
+1498 TVNGKTKID
-1507 TANGD
+1507 TANGK
-1512 VTVTKGENVTI
+1512 TE
-1523 ADANGNVTLGTAKN
+1523 
-1537 VTIGDIAA
+1537 
-1545 DKLATVGTAGDIDIN
+1545 
-1560 GNGSLKVDTQ
+1560 
-1570 AGNITV
+1570 IT
-1576 SNHIGGI
+1576 
-1583 DAANATVGNVNAG
+1583 
-1596 DATIAGDVKLGTAEN
+1596 
-1611 VKIDTVEG
+1611 
-1619 LVKVDEGK
+1619 
-1627 DINVR
+1627 
-1632 NADSLDLGTVTSVD
+1632 
-1646 AGTVANNVDIDNVGT
+1646 
-1661 VGITKVGGQ
+1661 
-1670 TTIGTATDDVSIKT
+1670 TATDDVSI
-1684 ANGDVTVTKGENVT
+1684 A
-1698 IADANGNVNLGTAK
+1698 
-1712 NVTIG
+1712 
-1717 DIAAGMKAT
+1717 
-1726 VGTAGDIDINGKGSL
+1726 
-1741 TVDTQ
+1741 
-1746 AGDITVSKR
+1746 
-1755 LGGIDAANATV
+1755 
-1766 GNVNAGDATIA
+1766 
-1777 GDVKLGTAEN
+1777 
-1787 VKVDTVEGL
+1787 
-1796 VKVDDGKAIKVAT
+1796 
-1809 KAGSLDLGTVTSVD
+1809 
-1823 AGTVAN
+1823 
-1829 NVDIDNVGRVDI
+1829 
-1841 ASVGGQ
+1841 
-1847 TTIGTATDDVSIK
+1847 

-1879 KDVTVGSISGELK
+1879 KDVTVGEISGALK
-1892 VDDGKAIT
+1892 VDKGNAIK
-1900 VGTKAGSLDLGIV
+1900 VDTKAGSLDLGTVASVKAGAV
-1913 DSVNAGEII
+1913 D
-1922 NNVDI
+1922 NNVDIDNVGAVDI
-1927 DSVGTVNITKVGGK
+1927 DSVGGQTTIGAATDNVTLGTAKNV
-1941 TTIGDIAADK
+1941 TIGDIAEGK
-1951 VATVGTAGDIDIN
+1951 VATIGTAGDIDIN
-1964 GKGSLKVENEAGNIT
+1964 GKGSLKVENEA
-1979 VSNHLGGIDA
+1979 
-1989 AAATVGNVNAG
+1989 
-2000 NATIAGDVDL
+2000 
-2010 GTAKNVKIDTVEGLV
+2010 
-2025 KVNEGKD
+2025 
-2032 INVRNADSLD
+2032 
-2042 LGTVVS
+2042 
-2048 VNAGAIANNVDID
+2048 
-2061 NVGRVDIASVGG
+2061 
-2073 QTTIG
+2073 
-2078 TATDD
+2078 
-2083 VSIKTAN
+2083 
-2090 GDVTVT
+2090 
-2096 KGENV
+2096 
-2101 TITDANGNVDLGLG
+2101 
-2115 DGNSVDN
+2115 
-2122 VTIGD
+2122 
-2127 IAAGKLA
+2127 
-2134 TVGTAGDIDINGKG
+2134 
-2148 SLTVTGQANNIT
+2148 NNIT
-2160 AGNIEQVS
+2160 AGNIKQVS

-2174 DINIVTAE
+2174 DIKIITAD
-2182 DLTFTTVKGNV
+2182 DLTFTTVEGNV

-2201 VNGENVNGD
+2201 VNGGNVNGD

-2218 NVKLGTVNNLVL
+2218 NVELLGTVNNLIL
-2230 SNVAGGDS
+2230 SNVAGGS
-2238 SVVTK
+2238 SVVNK
-2243 VNNKAEITT
+2243 VKNKAEITT
-2252 TTGNATIETSK
+2252 TAGSATIKESK
-2263 QLQAMVDGG
+2263 QLQGTVDGG
-2272 TLTATTVSDIA
+2272 ALTANTVSDIA
-2283 NVTVNSGTA
+2283 NITVNSGTA

-2316 SSDATVKANGGNS
+2316 SSNATVKA
-2329 IFKAI
+2329 
-2334 AGKLKALLNGGKVE
+2334 NGGKVE
-2348 VAKNTGDVEISGS
+2348 VAKNTGNVEISGS

-2398 VAIDKAASANFGTVN
+2398 VAIDKATSANFGTVN

-2443 VKGKIVIEKA
+2443 VKGNIVIEKA

-2482 VGTARVNG
+2482 VDAARVNG
-2490 GCDASYYNVGTLT
+2490 GCDASYYNVGTLK

-2523 ISNVSGTVAINEVA
+2523 INNVSGTVAINEVA

-2547 GSAIVDKAY
+2547 GSAIVDKAN
-2556 GKVEFSDF
+2556 GNVEFFDF

-2573 ATANIEA
+2573 ATAKIEA
-2580 TNVAGGLN
+2580 TNIAGGLN
-2588 IGNVAYVNVTNT
+2588 IGNVADVKVNNT

-2614 ESASG
+2614 ESTSD

-2638 NGDLNVASEFKFAQ
+2638 NGDLNVASEFKFAES
-2652 TTIGDAVIKANN
+2652 TRNGAVIKANN

-2679 AKFVFSGDDS
+2679 AKFGFSGDDS

-2721 DVTYKNTDGSKVGY
+2721 DVTYKNTDGSSKVGY

-2740 SYLSDKFAKSDNE
+2740 SYLSDKFAKSGNE

-2766 DDATKDAESV
+2766 DDATKDGESV

-2801 AARMNMDLSNIIH
+2801 AARMNMDLSNMIH

-2844 TDVLSGAS
+2844 SDVLSGAS

-2956 MNKGKWDSN
+2956 MNKGKWNSN

-3043 MFYTHEF
+3043 MFYAHEF

-3074 GSELKRDSGIF
+3074 GSEIKRDTGIF

-3094 TDWRVYLDYAAEVS
+3094 TDWRVYLDYAAEVA

>member
-1 MAKKQKKIPV
+1 MAKKQKKTPV

-40 DVEKSVIH
+40 DSEKSVIH
-48 AGESHARIAPVKKGE
+48 AGESHARIAPIKKGE

-114 ISEGASLDVDATK
+114 MSEGASLDVDATK

-145 AKDTTVTIEAKD
+145 AKDTTATIEAKD

-169 AISASDASTKLG
+169 AISVSDPSTKLG

-197 AFAINANDADSV
+197 AFAINANDVDSV

-246 AEKITGNITATSAKD
+246 AEKITGNITATSAKN

-288 LVSTNVGNS
+288 LVSTNVGDS

-308 KSASN
+308 KSAS
-313 TAREVNIVNLAAT
+313 AREVNIDNLAAT
-326 ATISGDEENVEAA
+326 ATISGDEENAKAA

-347 KKLSVNGKVEVRVDE
+347 KKLSVNGKVEARVDE
-362 AKGGLSAELKNADAN
+362 AKGGLSAELKNADAD

-401 EASETPAIKIGDLNG
+401 EASGTPAIKIGDLKG
-416 NFAAGFDVSAETSGA
+416 NFAAGVDASAATSGA

-461 DETSTTSIS
+461 DETSTTLIG

-547 ALGETTIG
+547 ALGKTTID
-555 SANYVKAADSV
+555 SANYVKASDSV

-665 DVKGGIAAIEEKENT
+665 DVKGGIAAIEGKENT
-680 GNLTIGTANDNVA
+680 GNLTIGTANDSVA

-700 NMKVA
+700 DMKVA

-716 GKNLTIDMLNGG
+716 GKNLTVDMLNGG
-728 TVKADEVTETVKVA
+728 TVKADKVTETVKVA
-742 GTGTVEVTTAGNV
+742 GTGTVEVATAGNV

-817 DVSTIDGKLTAKNA
+817 DVSTIYGKLTVNDA
-831 QGDINVAS
+831 QKDVNVS
-839 SATEIEATLN
+839 ESATAVNATLN

-870 GTGNVAIDNNT
+870 GTGNVVIDNNT
-881 GSVDVGALGG
+881 GSVDVGVLGG

-957 DGKLTAKNAQGDIN
+957 DGKLTANNAQGDIN

-992 AESTATVGNVAVSGT
+992 AESTATVGNVTVSGT

-1033 QGDINVSNSVNDVDV
+1033 QGNINVSNSVNDVDV
-1048 VLNGGNLNVTNVA
+1048 VLNGGNLVVTNGA
-1061 GTAKVV
+1061 GTAEVV

-1072 SGTGNA
+1072 SGTGNV
-1078 TIDTAKTIELG
+1078 TIDKAKTIELG
-1089 GDLTGDITVNT
+1089 GDLKGNITVNT
-1100 SVETINGGAAGTGKT
+1100 SVDTINGGAAGIGKT

-1135 GMLKLRDAQG
+1135 GELKLGDAQG

-1156 DAMLNGGQLTVN
+1156 DAMLKGGQLRVSQ
-1168 EVDEAGSAKVDG
+1168 VDEDGTAKVDG
-1180 QGKAIIGKASSV
+1180 QGKAIIGKARSI

-1197 NGNLHLDGNILQI
+1197 NGNLHLDGSNLQI
-1210 EGGSLD
+1210 EGGTLD

-1224 KKEDGGTVVAT
+1224 KEDGTVVAEVKAT

-1268 ITDSKLGNVSAS
+1268 ITDSKLGKVSAS

-1292 EGKIAS
+1292 EGNIAS
-1298 TGEIQGT
+1298 TGETQGT
-1305 TNITDFTGEASFNT
+1305 TNITDFTGDASFNT

-1330 DNKKGFDGSLTIAQG
+1330 NNKKGLTGSLTIAQG

-1377 VVLDKA
+1377 VVLDEA

-1395 DKLESFDQI
+1395 NKLESFDQI
-1404 NDSVVIEKNK
+1404 KDSVVIEKNK
-1414 LSSDGKLNSQI
+1414 LSSGGDLNSQI

-1432 TITNADSITV
+1432 TITNAHSIKV
-1442 DGHNENGGRK
+1442 DECNEDVARK
-1452 LTIED
+1452 LTIENK
-1457 EITDDVTIGR
+1457 ITHDVTIEK
-1467 IGNGDVAVAAE
+1467 IGKGGVAVAAE

-1488 GTAEGSVTVG
+1488 GTADGSVTVG
-1498 TVNGRTEID
+1498 TVNGKTKID
-1507 TANGD
+1507 TANGK
-1512 VTVTKGENVTI
+1512 TSI
-1523 ADANGNVTLGTAKN
+1523 TA
-1537 VTIGDIAA
+1537 
-1545 DKLATVGTAGDIDIN
+1545 
-1560 GNGSLKVDTQ
+1560 
-1570 AGNITV
+1570 
-1576 SNHIGGI
+1576 
-1583 DAANATVGNVNAG
+1583 
-1596 DATIAGDVKLGTAEN
+1596 
-1611 VKIDTVEG
+1611 
-1619 LVKVDEGK
+1619 
-1627 DINVR
+1627 
-1632 NADSLDLGTVTSVD
+1632 
-1646 AGTVANNVDIDNVGT
+1646 
-1661 VGITKVGGQ
+1661 
-1670 TTIGTATDDVSIKT
+1670 ATDDVSI
-1684 ANGDVTVTKGENVT
+1684 A
-1698 IADANGNVNLGTAK
+1698 
-1712 NVTIG
+1712 
-1717 DIAAGMKAT
+1717 
-1726 VGTAGDIDINGKGSL
+1726 
-1741 TVDTQ
+1741 
-1746 AGDITVSKR
+1746 
-1755 LGGIDAANATV
+1755 
-1766 GNVNAGDATIA
+1766 
-1777 GDVKLGTAEN
+1777 
-1787 VKVDTVEGL
+1787 
-1796 VKVDDGKAIKVAT
+1796 
-1809 KAGSLDLGTVTSVD
+1809 
-1823 AGTVAN
+1823 
-1829 NVDIDNVGRVDI
+1829 
-1841 ASVGGQ
+1841 
-1847 TTIGTATDDVSIK
+1847 

-1879 KDVTVGSISGELK
+1879 KDVTVGSITGELK
-1892 VDDGKAIT
+1892 VDQGNAIK
-1900 VGTKAGSLDLGIV
+1900 VDTKAGSLDLGTV
-1913 DSVNAGEII
+1913 VSVNAGEIM

-1927 DSVGTVNITKVGGK
+1927 DNVGAVDIDRVGGQTTIGAATDNVK
-1941 TTIGDIAADK
+1941 LGTAKNVTIGDIAADK

-1964 GKGSLKVENEAGNIT
+1964 GKGSLKVENEA
-1979 VSNHLGGIDA
+1979 
-1989 AAATVGNVNAG
+1989 
-2000 NATIAGDVDL
+2000 
-2010 GTAKNVKIDTVEGLV
+2010 
-2025 KVNEGKD
+2025 
-2032 INVRNADSLD
+2032 
-2042 LGTVVS
+2042 
-2048 VNAGAIANNVDID
+2048 
-2061 NVGRVDIASVGG
+2061 
-2073 QTTIG
+2073 
-2078 TATDD
+2078 
-2083 VSIKTAN
+2083 
-2090 GDVTVT
+2090 
-2096 KGENV
+2096 
-2101 TITDANGNVDLGLG
+2101 
-2115 DGNSVDN
+2115 
-2122 VTIGD
+2122 
-2127 IAAGKLA
+2127 
-2134 TVGTAGDIDINGKG
+2134 
-2148 SLTVTGQANNIT
+2148 NNIT
-2160 AGNIEQVS
+2160 AGNIKQVS
-2168 VKTANG
+2168 VETANG
-2174 DINIVTAE
+2174 NINIVTAE

-2193 NVSSEIKT
+2193 NVTSEIKT
-2201 VNGENVNGD
+2201 VNGGNVNGD

-2230 SNVAGGDS
+2230 SNVAGGS
-2238 SVVTK
+2238 SVVNK
-2243 VNNKAEITT
+2243 VKNKAEITT
-2252 TTGNATIETSK
+2252 TVGSATIKESK
-2263 QLQAMVDGG
+2263 QLQATVDGG
-2272 TLTATTVSDIA
+2272 ALTANTVSDIA
-2283 NVTVNSGTA
+2283 NITVNSGTA
-2292 NVGSAKSLDATV
+2292 KVGSAKSLDATV
-2304 NGGSLNVDSVAS
+2304 NGGSLNVDNVAS
-2316 SSDATVKANGGNS
+2316 SSNATVKANGGKS

-2334 AGKLKALLNGGKVE
+2334 AGKLKALLNGGNVE
-2348 VAKNTGDVEISGS
+2348 VAKNTGNVEISGS

-2398 VAIDKAASANFGTVN
+2398 VAINKATSVNFGTVN

-2443 VKGKIVIEKA
+2443 VKGNIVIEKA

-2482 VGTARVNG
+2482 VDAARVNG
-2490 GCDASYYNVGTLT
+2490 GCDASYYNVGTLK

-2517 VSNSAD
+2517 VSNRAD
-2523 ISNVSGTVAINEVA
+2523 INNVSGTVAIDTVA

-2547 GSAIVDKAY
+2547 GSAIVNEAY

-2573 ATANIEA
+2573 ATAKIEA

-2588 IGNVAYVNVTNT
+2588 IGNVADVKVNNT

-2638 NGDLNVASEFKFAQ
+2638 NGDLNVASEFKFAES
-2652 TTIGDAVIKANN
+2652 TRNGAVIKANN

-2679 AKFVFSGDDS
+2679 AKFGFSGDDS

-2766 DDATKDAESV
+2766 DDATKDGESV

-2801 AARMNMDLSNIIH
+2801 AARMNMDLSNMIH

-2844 TDVLSGAS
+2844 SDVLSGAS

-2878 YGGLANAEYVFDDS
+2878 YGGLANVEYVFDDS

-2956 MNKGKWDSN
+2956 MNKGKWNSN

-3043 MFYTHEF
+3043 MFYAHEF

-3061 IGSGYSVNTFRTL
+3061 TGSGYSVNTFRTL
-3074 GSELKRDSGIF
+3074 GSEMKRDSGIF

-3094 TDWRVYLDYAAEVS
+3094 TDWRVYLDYAAEVA

>member
-1 MAKKQKKIPV
+1 MAKKQKKTPV
-11 QKRTGTVALLSLFCA
+11 QKRTGAVTLLSLFCA

-114 ISEGASLDVDATK
+114 MSEGASLDVDATK

-145 AKDTTVTIEAKD
+145 AKDTTATIEAKD

-169 AISASDASTKLG
+169 AISASDPSTKLG
-181 SVEIGSVS
+181 NVEIGSVS

-246 AEKITGNITATSAKD
+246 AEKITGNITATSAKN
-261 VGIGEISGDVKIDTI
+261 VGIGEISGNVKIDTI
-276 GNSVNIGSLDGN
+276 GNSVNIDSLDGN
-288 LVSTNVGNS
+288 LASTNVGNS

-313 TAREVNIVNLAAT
+313 TAREVNIGNLAAT
-326 ATISGDEENVEAA
+326 ATISGDEENAEAA

-347 KKLSVNGKVEVRVDE
+347 KKLSVNGKVEARVDE

-401 EASETPAIKIGDLNG
+401 EASEAPAIKIGDLKG
-416 NFAAGFDVSAETSGA
+416 NFAAGVDSSAVTSGA

-461 DETSTTSIS
+461 DETSTTLIG

-496 AKVGTSNGNLTVSDY
+496 AKVGTSNGILTVNDY
-511 KNATIG
+511 KKATIG

-541 DRVEAN
+541 DKVEAN
-547 ALGETTIG
+547 ALGKTTID
-555 SANYVKAADSV
+555 SANYVKASDSI

-665 DVKGGIAAIEEKENT
+665 DVKGGIAAIDGKENT

-728 TVKADEVTETVKVA
+728 TVKADEVTETVKVSA
-742 GTGTVEVTTAGNV
+742 GTGSIEVAKAGNV
-755 DVATTDGKLTID
+755 DAATTDGKLTID
-767 GQKVSADGSLSI
+767 GQKVSTNGSLSI
-779 KNTGVVEGGQVHVGA
+779 KGTEVAEGGQIHVGA
-794 ISGDST
+794 IDIDST
-800 VNGFTGD
+800 VKGFKGD

-817 DVSTIDGKLTAKNA
+817 DVSTIDGILTVNDAQKDVNVSESAKAVN
-831 QGDINVAS
+831 
-839 SATEIEATLN
+839 ATLN
-849 GGDLNVSNAESTA
+849 GGDLNVSNAESNA

-870 GTGNVAIDNNT
+870 GTGNVVIDNNT

-891 KLTAKNAQGDINVA
+891 KLTAKNAKGDINVA

-943 IGTNT
+943 IGANT

-957 DGKLTAKNAQGDIN
+957 SGKLTANNAQGDIN
-971 VATSATE
+971 IAEKATE
-978 IEATLNGG
+978 VEAALNGG
-986 NINITN
+986 NIKGNEIGTITVKDN
-992 AESTATVGNVAVSGT
+992 VDGSSSLGGIDVNKVDTIKLDGNLNGDIFVNEEVNKIDAESKKVT
-1007 GNVVIDNNT
+1007 GDLILEKIASSAN
-1016 GSVDVGTLGGKL
+1016 VGTVEGDINVSTLDKDAQLNVDTVLENTALGSTGKISVSD
-1028 TAKNA
+1028 A
-1033 QGDINVSNSVNDVDV
+1033 QGNINVSNSVNEVDV
-1048 VLNGGNLNVTNVA
+1048 VLNGGNLNVTNEA
-1061 GTAKVV
+1061 GTAEVV

-1078 TIDTAKTIELG
+1078 TIDKAKTIELG
-1089 GDLTGDITVNT
+1089 GDLKGNITVNT
-1100 SVETINGGAAGTGKT
+1100 SVDTINGGAAGIGKT
-1115 VDGNVDVAQNTGSI
+1115 VDGNVDVEQNTGSI

-1135 GMLKLRDAQG
+1135 GELKLGDAQG

-1156 DAMLNGGQLTVN
+1156 DAMLNGGQLRVSQ
-1168 EVDEAGSAKVDG
+1168 VDEDGTAKVDG
-1180 QGKAIIGKASSV
+1180 QGKAIIGKASSI

-1197 NGNLHLDGNILQI
+1197 NGNFHLDGNNLQI
-1210 EGGSLD
+1210 EGGTLD

-1224 KKEDGGTVVAT
+1224 KEDGTVAEVKAT

-1268 ITDSKLGNVSAS
+1268 ITDSKLGTVSAS

-1292 EGKIAS
+1292 EGNIAS

-1305 TNITDFTGEASFNT
+1305 TNIADFKGDASFNT
-1319 VKDVNVNSADP
+1319 VKDVNVNSSDP
-1330 DNKKGFDGSLTIAQG
+1330 DNKKGLDGSLTIAQG

-1404 NDSVVIEKNK
+1404 NDSVEINRKK
-1414 LSSDGKLNSQI
+1414 LTSGGKLNSQI

-1452 LTIED
+1452 LAIENK
-1457 EITDDVTIGR
+1457 ITDDVTIGR
-1467 IGNGDVAVAAE
+1467 IGKDGVAVAAE

-1488 GTAEGSVTVG
+1488 GTADGSVTVG
-1498 TVNGRTEID
+1498 TVNGKTKID
-1507 TANGD
+1507 TANGK
-1512 VTVTKGENVTI
+1512 TE
-1523 ADANGNVTLGTAKN
+1523 
-1537 VTIGDIAA
+1537 
-1545 DKLATVGTAGDIDIN
+1545 
-1560 GNGSLKVDTQ
+1560 
-1570 AGNITV
+1570 IT
-1576 SNHIGGI
+1576 
-1583 DAANATVGNVNAG
+1583 
-1596 DATIAGDVKLGTAEN
+1596 
-1611 VKIDTVEG
+1611 
-1619 LVKVDEGK
+1619 
-1627 DINVR
+1627 
-1632 NADSLDLGTVTSVD
+1632 
-1646 AGTVANNVDIDNVGT
+1646 
-1661 VGITKVGGQ
+1661 
-1670 TTIGTATDDVSIKT
+1670 TATDDVSI
-1684 ANGDVTVTKGENVT
+1684 A
-1698 IADANGNVNLGTAK
+1698 
-1712 NVTIG
+1712 
-1717 DIAAGMKAT
+1717 
-1726 VGTAGDIDINGKGSL
+1726 
-1741 TVDTQ
+1741 
-1746 AGDITVSKR
+1746 
-1755 LGGIDAANATV
+1755 
-1766 GNVNAGDATIA
+1766 
-1777 GDVKLGTAEN
+1777 
-1787 VKVDTVEGL
+1787 
-1796 VKVDDGKAIKVAT
+1796 
-1809 KAGSLDLGTVTSVD
+1809 
-1823 AGTVAN
+1823 
-1829 NVDIDNVGRVDI
+1829 
-1841 ASVGGQ
+1841 
-1847 TTIGTATDDVSIK
+1847 

-1879 KDVTVGSISGELK
+1879 KDVTVGEISGALK
-1892 VDDGKAIT
+1892 VDKGNAIK
-1900 VGTKAGSLDLGIV
+1900 VDTKAGSLDLGTVASVKAGAV
-1913 DSVNAGEII
+1913 D
-1922 NNVDI
+1922 NNVDIDNVGAVDI
-1927 DSVGTVNITKVGGK
+1927 DSVGGQTTIGAATDNVTLGTAKNV
-1941 TTIGDIAADK
+1941 TIGDIAEGK
-1951 VATVGTAGDIDIN
+1951 VATIGTAGDIDIN
-1964 GKGSLKVENEAGNIT
+1964 GKGSLKVENEA
-1979 VSNHLGGIDA
+1979 
-1989 AAATVGNVNAG
+1989 
-2000 NATIAGDVDL
+2000 
-2010 GTAKNVKIDTVEGLV
+2010 
-2025 KVNEGKD
+2025 
-2032 INVRNADSLD
+2032 
-2042 LGTVVS
+2042 
-2048 VNAGAIANNVDID
+2048 
-2061 NVGRVDIASVGG
+2061 
-2073 QTTIG
+2073 
-2078 TATDD
+2078 
-2083 VSIKTAN
+2083 
-2090 GDVTVT
+2090 
-2096 KGENV
+2096 
-2101 TITDANGNVDLGLG
+2101 
-2115 DGNSVDN
+2115 
-2122 VTIGD
+2122 
-2127 IAAGKLA
+2127 
-2134 TVGTAGDIDINGKG
+2134 
-2148 SLTVTGQANNIT
+2148 NNIT
-2160 AGNIEQVS
+2160 AGNIKQVS

-2174 DINIVTAE
+2174 DIKIITAD
-2182 DLTFTTVKGNV
+2182 DLTFTTVEGNV

-2201 VNGENVNGD
+2201 VNGGNVNGD

-2218 NVKLGTVNNLVL
+2218 NVELLGTVNNLIL
-2230 SNVAGGDS
+2230 SNVAGGS
-2238 SVVTK
+2238 SVVNK
-2243 VNNKAEITT
+2243 VKNKAEITT
-2252 TTGNATIETSK
+2252 TAGSATIKESK
-2263 QLQAMVDGG
+2263 QLQGTVDGG
-2272 TLTATTVSDIA
+2272 ALTANTVSDIA
-2283 NVTVNSGTA
+2283 NITVNSGTA

-2316 SSDATVKANGGNS
+2316 SSNATVKANGGE
-2329 IFKAI
+2329 
-2334 AGKLKALLNGGKVE
+2334 VE
-2348 VAKNTGDVEISGS
+2348 VAKNTGNVEISGS
-2361 GDATVKDSTG
+2361 GNATVKDSTG

-2398 VAIDKAASANFGTVN
+2398 VAIDKATSANFGTVN

-2443 VKGKIVIEKA
+2443 VKGNIVIEKA

-2482 VGTARVNG
+2482 VDAARVNG
-2490 GCDASYYNVGTLT
+2490 GCDASYYNVGTLK

-2523 ISNVSGTVAINEVA
+2523 INNVSGTVAINEVA
-2537 STATASVKNA
+2537 STDTASVKNA
-2547 GSAIVDKAY
+2547 GSAIVDKAN
-2556 GKVEFSDF
+2556 GNVEFFDF

-2573 ATANIEA
+2573 ATAKIEA
-2580 TNVAGGLN
+2580 TNIAGGLN
-2588 IGNVAYVNVTNT
+2588 IGNVKDVKVNNT

-2614 ESASG
+2614 ESTSD

-2638 NGDLNVASEFKFAQ
+2638 NGDLNVASEFKFAES
-2652 TTIGDAVIKANN
+2652 TRNGAVIKANN

-2679 AKFVFSGDDS
+2679 AKFGFSGDDS

-2721 DVTYKNTDGSKVGY
+2721 DVTYKNTDGSSKVGY

-2766 DDATKDAESV
+2766 DDATKDGESV

-2801 AARMNMDLSNIIH
+2801 AARMNMDLSNMIH

-2844 TDVLSGAS
+2844 SDVLSGAS

-2956 MNKGKWDSN
+2956 MNKGKWNSN

-3043 MFYTHEF
+3043 MFYAHEF

-3074 GSELKRDSGIF
+3074 GSEIKRDTGIF

-3094 TDWRVYLDYAAEVS
+3094 TDWRVYLDYAAEVA

>member
-1 MAKKQKKIPV
+1 MKGYMAKKQKKIPV

-326 ATISGDEENVEAA
+326 ATISGDEENAEAA

-589 TKALANEGTVEIN
+589 TIALANEGTVEIN

-665 DVKGGIAAIEEKENT
+665 DVKGGIAAIEGKENT

-881 GSVDVGALGG
+881 GSVDVG
-891 KLTAKNAQGDINVA
+891 
-905 TSATEIEATLNG
+905 
-917 GNINAE
+917 
-923 NATVGSAKI
+923 
-932 GTAEGAQGNAV
+932 
-943 IGTNT
+943 
-948 GSIDLVGTF
+948 
-957 DGKLTAKNAQGDIN
+957 
-971 VATSATE
+971 
-978 IEATLNGG
+978 
-986 NINITN
+986 
-992 AESTATVGNVAVSGT
+992 
-1007 GNVVIDNNT
+1007 
-1016 GSVDVGTLGGKL
+1016 TLGGKL

-1180 QGKAIIGKASSV
+1180 QGKAIIGQASSV

-1224 KKEDGGTVVAT
+1224 KEDGTVAEVKAT

-1245 VNDGTNVSFNDVTK
+1245 VNDSTNVSFNDVTK
-1259 ANGGTGNVD
+1259 VNGGTGNVD

-1330 DNKKGFDGSLTIAQG
+1330 DNKKGLDGSLTIAQG

-1467 IGNGDVAVAAE
+1467 IGKGGVAVAAE

-1488 GTAEGSVTVG
+1488 DTAEGSVTVG

-1560 GNGSLKVDTQ
+1560 GNGSLTVDTQ
-1570 AGNITV
+1570 AGDITV
-1576 SNHIGGI
+1576 SKRLGGI

-1661 VGITKVGGQ
+1661 VDITKVGGQ
-1670 TTIGTATDDVSIKT
+1670 TTIGA
-1684 ANGDVTVTKGENVT
+1684 
-1698 IADANGNVNLGTAK
+1698 
-1712 NVTIG
+1712 
-1717 DIAAGMKAT
+1717 
-1726 VGTAGDIDINGKGSL
+1726 
-1741 TVDTQ
+1741 
-1746 AGDITVSKR
+1746 
-1755 LGGIDAANATV
+1755 
-1766 GNVNAGDATIA
+1766 
-1777 GDVKLGTAEN
+1777 
-1787 VKVDTVEGL
+1787 
-1796 VKVDDGKAIKVAT
+1796 
-1809 KAGSLDLGTVTSVD
+1809 
-1823 AGTVAN
+1823 
-1829 NVDIDNVGRVDI
+1829 
-1841 ASVGGQ
+1841 
-1847 TTIGTATDDVSIK
+1847 
-1860 TANDLV
+1860 
-1866 KVDNGTNVSVVNG
+1866 
-1879 KDVTVGSISGELK
+1879 
-1892 VDDGKAIT
+1892 
-1900 VGTKAGSLDLGIV
+1900 
-1913 DSVNAGEII
+1913 
-1922 NNVDI
+1922 
-1927 DSVGTVNITKVGGK
+1927 
-1941 TTIGDIAADK
+1941 
-1951 VATVGTAGDIDIN
+1951 
-1964 GKGSLKVENEAGNIT
+1964 
-1979 VSNHLGGIDA
+1979 
-1989 AAATVGNVNAG
+1989 
-2000 NATIAGDVDL
+2000 
-2010 GTAKNVKIDTVEGLV
+2010 
-2025 KVNEGKD
+2025 
-2032 INVRNADSLD
+2032 
-2042 LGTVVS
+2042 
-2048 VNAGAIANNVDID
+2048 
-2061 NVGRVDIASVGG
+2061 
-2073 QTTIG
+2073 
-2078 TATDD
+2078 ATDD

-2134 TVGTAGDIDINGKG
+2134 TVGTAGDININGKG
-2148 SLTVTGQANNIT
+2148 SLKVENEANNIT
-2160 AGNIEQVS
+2160 AGNIKQVS

-2193 NVSSEIKT
+2193 NVTSEIKT
-2201 VNGENVNGD
+2201 VNSGNVNVGNVNGD

-2230 SNVAGGDS
+2230 SNVAGGS
-2238 SVVTK
+2238 SVVNK

-2252 TTGNATIETSK
+2252 TTGNATIKESK

-2316 SSDATVKANGGNS
+2316 SSDATVKANGGKS
-2329 IFKAI
+2329 IFTTI
-2334 AGKLKALLNGGKVE
+2334 AGKLKALLNGGEVEVE
-2348 VAKNTGDVEISGS
+2348 VAENTGNVEISGS
-2361 GDATVKDSTG
+2361 GDATVGKSAG
-2371 SLEVATS
+2371 SLKVETS

-2386 TNGGISTKGNLN
+2386 DNGGISTEGNLN
-2398 VAIDKAASANFGTVN
+2398 VAINEANSANFGTVN

-2588 IGNVAYVNVTNT
+2588 IGNVADVKVNNT

-3094 TDWRVYLDYAAEVS
+3094 TDWRVYLDYAAEVA

>member
-26 AAGVYAESDGWSYN
+26 AAGVYAESDGWNYN
-40 DVEKSVIH
+40 DSEKSVIH
-48 AGESHARIAPVKKGE
+48 AGGSHARIAPVKKGE

-70 IGNIKKA
+70 IGTIKKA

-100 FDNES
+100 YDNES

-114 ISEGASLDVDATK
+114 MSEGASLDVDATK

-181 SVEIGSVS
+181 NVEIGSVS

-209 KIGSVSGNIKVA
+209 KIGSVSGNIKLA

-246 AEKITGNITATSAKD
+246 ADKITGNITATSAKD
-261 VGIGEISGDVKIDTI
+261 VVIGEISGNVKIDTI

-288 LVSTNVGNS
+288 LVSTNVGDS

-313 TAREVNIVNLAAT
+313 TAREVNIGNLAAT
-326 ATISGDEENVEAA
+326 ATISGDEENAEAA

-347 KKLSVNGKVEVRVDE
+347 KKLSVNGKVEASVNE

-401 EASETPAIKIGDLNG
+401 EASETPAIKIGDLKG
-416 NFAAGFDVSAETSGA
+416 NFAAGVDSSAATSGA

-443 NTGII
+443 DTDII

-461 DETSTTSIS
+461 DETSTTLIG

-527 NGSDKDAIADVTKA
+527 NGSDKDATANVVVKA
-541 DRVEAN
+541 DKVEAN
-547 ALGETTIG
+547 ALGKTTIN

-566 DASLSIKGQNVKI
+566 DASLSIEGQKVKI

-602 KGSIANSIDGFNG
+602 KGSIANSINGFNG

-622 GTIKVEGAGMTGG
+622 GTIKVEGDGMTGG

-665 DVKGGIAAIEEKENT
+665 DIKGGIAAIEGKENT

-700 NMKVA
+700 NMEVA

-716 GKNLTIDMLNGG
+716 GKNLTIGMLNGG

-742 GTGTVEVTTAGNV
+742 GTGTVEVTTAGNL

-800 VNGFTGD
+800 VNGFKGD

-817 DVSTIDGKLTAKNA
+817 DVSTIDGKLTANNA
-831 QGDINVAS
+831 QGDINVAT

-870 GTGNVAIDNNT
+870 GTGNVVIDNNT
-881 GSVDVGALGG
+881 GFVDVGALGG

-957 DGKLTAKNAQGDIN
+957 DGKLTANNAQGDIN

-986 NINITN
+986 NIN
-992 AESTATVGNVAVSGT
+992 AENATV
-1007 GNVVIDNNT
+1007 
-1016 GSVDVGTLGGKL
+1016 
-1028 TAKNA
+1028 
-1033 QGDINVSNSVNDVDV
+1033 
-1048 VLNGGNLNVTNVA
+1048 
-1061 GTAKVV
+1061 
-1067 NNAVV
+1067 
-1072 SGTGNA
+1072 
-1078 TIDTAKTIELG
+1078 
-1089 GDLTGDITVNT
+1089 
-1100 SVETINGGAAGTGKT
+1100 
-1115 VDGNVDVAQNTGSI
+1115 
-1129 TLGNVT
+1129 
-1135 GMLKLRDAQG
+1135 
-1145 NVDVFQKAGNV
+1145 
-1156 DAMLNGGQLTVN
+1156 
-1168 EVDEAGSAKVDG
+1168 GSAKVDG
-1180 QGKAIIGKASSV
+1180 QGKAIIGKASSI

-1197 NGNLHLDGNILQI
+1197 NGNLHLDGNMLQI
-1210 EGGSLD
+1210 EGGTLD

-1224 KKEDGGTVVAT
+1224 KEDGTVAEVKAT

-1245 VNDGTNVSFNDVTK
+1245 VNDSTNVSFNDVTK
-1259 ANGGTGNVD
+1259 VNGGTGNVD
-1268 ITDSKLGNVSAS
+1268 ITDSKLGTVSAS

-1292 EGKIAS
+1292 EAKIAS

-1305 TNITDFTGEASFNT
+1305 TNITDFTGDASFNT

-1330 DNKKGFDGSLTIAQG
+1330 DNKKGLDGSLTIAQG

-1351 NADAGTVDINLDGGS
+1351 NADAGVVDINLDGGS

-1404 NDSVVIEKNK
+1404 KDSVVIEKNK
-1414 LSSDGKLNSQI
+1414 LSSGGDLNSQI

-1442 DGHNENGGRK
+1442 DSHNENGGRK
-1452 LTIED
+1452 LTIENK
-1457 EITDDVTIGR
+1457 ITDDVTIVR
-1467 IGNGDVAVAAE
+1467 IGKDGVAVAAE
-1478 NATIGGNLDI
+1478 NAIIGGNLDI
-1488 GTAEGSVTVG
+1488 DTAAGSVTVG

-1512 VTVTKGENVTI
+1512 VTVTKGKNVTI
-1523 ADANGNVTLGTAKN
+1523 TDANGNVDLGLGDGNSVDN

-1545 DKLATVGTAGDIDIN
+1545 DKV
-1560 GNGSLKVDTQ
+1560 
-1570 AGNITV
+1570 
-1576 SNHIGGI
+1576 
-1583 DAANATVGNVNAG
+1583 
-1596 DATIAGDVKLGTAEN
+1596 
-1611 VKIDTVEG
+1611 
-1619 LVKVDEGK
+1619 
-1627 DINVR
+1627 
-1632 NADSLDLGTVTSVD
+1632 
-1646 AGTVANNVDIDNVGT
+1646 
-1661 VGITKVGGQ
+1661 
-1670 TTIGTATDDVSIKT
+1670 
-1684 ANGDVTVTKGENVT
+1684 
-1698 IADANGNVNLGTAK
+1698 
-1712 NVTIG
+1712 
-1717 DIAAGMKAT
+1717 AT

-1741 TVDTQ
+1741 TVENG
-1746 AGDITVSKR
+1746 AGNITVSNH
-1755 LGGIDAANATV
+1755 LGGIAAANATV
-1766 GNVNAGDATIA
+1766 GNVNAGNATIA
-1777 GDVKLGTAEN
+1777 GDVDLGTAKN
-1787 VKVDTVEGL
+1787 VKID
-1796 VKVDDGKAIKVAT
+1796 
-1809 KAGSLDLGTVTSVD
+1809 
-1823 AGTVAN
+1823 TVAN
-1829 NVDIDNVGRVDI
+1829 NVDIDNVGRVEI

-1879 KDVTVGSISGELK
+1879 KDVTVGSITGALK
-1892 VDDGKAIT
+1892 VDQGNAIK
-1900 VGTKAGSLDLGIV
+1900 VDTKAGSLDLGTVTSV
-1913 DSVNAGEII
+1913 DAGTVA
-1922 NNVDI
+1922 NNVDIDNVGTVDI
-1927 DSVGTVNITKVGGK
+1927 DSVGGQTTIGAATDNVNLGTAKNV
-1941 TTIGDIAADK
+1941 TIGDIAADK
-1951 VATVGTAGDIDIN
+1951 V
-1964 GKGSLKVENEAGNIT
+1964 
-1979 VSNHLGGIDA
+1979 
-1989 AAATVGNVNAG
+1989 
-2000 NATIAGDVDL
+2000 
-2010 GTAKNVKIDTVEGLV
+2010 
-2025 KVNEGKD
+2025 
-2032 INVRNADSLD
+2032 
-2042 LGTVVS
+2042 
-2048 VNAGAIANNVDID
+2048 
-2061 NVGRVDIASVGG
+2061 
-2073 QTTIG
+2073 
-2078 TATDD
+2078 
-2083 VSIKTAN
+2083 
-2090 GDVTVT
+2090 
-2096 KGENV
+2096 
-2101 TITDANGNVDLGLG
+2101 
-2115 DGNSVDN
+2115 
-2122 VTIGD
+2122 
-2127 IAAGKLA
+2127 A

-2160 AGNIEQVS
+2160 AGNIKQVS
-2168 VKTANG
+2168 VTTANG
-2174 DINIVTAE
+2174 NINIVTAE

-2201 VNGENVNGD
+2201 VNGGNVNGD

-2218 NVKLGTVNNLVL
+2218 DVKLGTVNNLVL

-2252 TTGNATIETSK
+2252 TAGNTTITESK
-2263 QLQAMVDGG
+2263 QLQATVDGG
-2272 TLTATTVSDIA
+2272 ALTATTVNDIA
-2283 NVTVNSGTA
+2283 NITVNGGEA
-2292 NVGSAKSLDATV
+2292 NVGSAKSLDANV
-2304 NGGSLNVDSVAS
+2304 NGGNLNVTEVDAGAN
-2316 SSDATVKANGGNS
+2316 ATVKANGGKS
-2329 IFKAI
+2329 IFKTI
-2334 AGKLKALLNGGKVE
+2334 AGKLKALLNGGEVE
-2348 VAKNTGDVEISGS
+2348 VAENTGNVEISGS

-2398 VAIDKAASANFGTVN
+2398 VAIDKATSANFGTVN

-2443 VKGKIVIEKA
+2443 VKGNIVIEKA

-2523 ISNVSGTVAINEVA
+2523 INNVSGTVAINEVA
-2537 STATASVKNA
+2537 STATASIKNA

-2588 IGNVAYVNVTNT
+2588 IGNVADVKVNNT

-2614 ESASG
+2614 ESANG

-2652 TTIGDAVIKANN
+2652 TTIDGAVIKANN

-2679 AKFVFSGDDS
+2679 AKFGFSGDDS

-2766 DDATKDAESV
+2766 DDATKDGESV

-2801 AARMNMDLSNIIH
+2801 AARMNMDLSNMIH

-2878 YGGLANAEYVFDDS
+2878 YGGLANVEYVFDDS

-2943 YGMNEAERNSGSS
+2943 YGMNEAERNSGFS

-3017 DYTSVKS
+3017 DYTSVKG

-3061 IGSGYSVNTFRTL
+3061 IGSGYSVNTFKTL
-3074 GSELKRDSGIF
+3074 GSEIKRDSGIF

-3094 TDWRVYLDYAAEVS
+3094 TDWRVYLDYAAEVA

-3120 FKF
+3120 LKF

>member
-1 MAKKQKKIPV
+1 MDKKQRKIPV
-11 QKRTGTVALLSLFCA
+11 QKHTGTVALLSLFCA

-40 DVEKSVIH
+40 DSEKSVIH
-48 AGESHARIAPVKKGE
+48 AGGSHARIAPVKKGE

-70 IGNIKKA
+70 IGTIKKA

-100 FDNES
+100 YDNES

-114 ISEGASLDVDATK
+114 MSEGASLDVDATK

-145 AKDTTVTIEAKD
+145 AKDTTATIEAKD

-169 AISASDASTKLG
+169 AISASDSSTKLG
-181 SVEIGSVS
+181 NVEIGSIS

-209 KIGSVSGNIKVA
+209 KIGSVSGNIKLA

-238 NVKDSISV
+238 NVKNSISV
-246 AEKITGNITATSAKD
+246 AEKMTGNITATSAKN

-288 LVSTNVGNS
+288 LVSTNVGDS

-313 TAREVNIVNLAAT
+313 TAREVNIDNLAAT
-326 ATISGDEENVEAA
+326 ATISGDEENAEAA

-347 KKLSVNGKVEVRVDE
+347 KKLSVNGKVEARVNE

-401 EASETPAIKIGDLNG
+401 EASETPAIKIGDLKG
-416 NFAAGFDVSAETSGA
+416 NFAAGVDSSAATSGA

-443 NTGII
+443 NTSII

-461 DETSTTSIS
+461 DETSTTLIG

-496 AKVGTSNGNLTVSDY
+496 AKVGTSNGILTVNDY
-511 KNATIG
+511 KKATIG

-547 ALGETTIG
+547 ALGKTTID
-555 SANYVKAADSV
+555 SANYVKASDSV

-622 GTIKVEGAGMTGG
+622 GTIKVEGAGITGG

-665 DVKGGIAAIEEKENT
+665 DVKGGIAAIDGKENT

-700 NMKVA
+700 NMEVA

-716 GKNLTIDMLNGG
+716 GKNLTIGMLNGG
-728 TVKADEVTETVKVA
+728 TVKADEVTGTVKVA

-767 GQKVSADGSLSI
+767 GQKVSTNGSLSI
-779 KNTGVVEGGQVHVGA
+779 KGTEVAEGGQIHVGA
-794 ISGDST
+794 IDIDST
-800 VNGFTGD
+800 VKGFKGD

-817 DVSTIDGKLTAKNA
+817 DVSTIDGILTVNDAQKDVNVSESAKAVN
-831 QGDINVAS
+831 
-839 SATEIEATLN
+839 ATLN
-849 GGDLNVSNAESTA
+849 GGNLNVSNAESTA

-870 GTGNVAIDNNT
+870 GTGNVVIDNNT
-881 GSVDVGALGG
+881 GSVDVGTLGG

-957 DGKLTAKNAQGDIN
+957 DGKLTANNAQGDIN

-1048 VLNGGNLNVTNVA
+1048 VLNG
-1061 GTAKVV
+1061 
-1067 NNAVV
+1067 
-1072 SGTGNA
+1072 S
-1078 TIDTAKTIELG
+1078 
-1089 GDLTGDITVNT
+1089 
-1100 SVETINGGAAGTGKT
+1100 
-1115 VDGNVDVAQNTGSI
+1115 
-1129 TLGNVT
+1129 
-1135 GMLKLRDAQG
+1135 
-1145 NVDVFQKAGNV
+1145 
-1156 DAMLNGGQLTVN
+1156 QLTVN
-1168 EVDEAGSAKVDG
+1168 EVDENGSAKVDG
-1180 QGKAIIGKASSV
+1180 QGKAIIGKASSI

-1197 NGNLHLDGNILQI
+1197 NGNLHLDGNYLQI
-1210 EGGSLD
+1210 EGGTLD

-1224 KKEDGGTVVAT
+1224 KEDGTVAEVKAT

-1268 ITDSKLGNVSAS
+1268 ITDSKLGTVSAS

-1292 EGKIAS
+1292 EGNIAS

-1305 TNITDFTGEASFNT
+1305 TNIADFKGDASFNA
-1319 VKDVNVNSADP
+1319 VKDVNVNSSDP
-1330 DNKKGFDGSLTIAQG
+1330 DNKKGLDGSLTIAQG

-1377 VVLDKA
+1377 VVLDRA

-1389 TVNVTV
+1389 TVNAVV

-1404 NDSVVIEKNK
+1404 NDSVEINRKK
-1414 LSSDGKLNSQI
+1414 LTSDGELKSQI

-1442 DGHNENGGRK
+1442 DSHNENGGRK
-1452 LTIED
+1452 LTIEN
-1457 EITDDVTIGR
+1457 EITEDVNIGR
-1467 IGNGDVAVAAE
+1467 IGKDGVAVAAE

-1488 GTAEGSVTVG
+1488 DTADGSVTVG

-1512 VTVTKGENVTI
+1512 VTVIKGENVTI
-1523 ADANGNVTLGTAKN
+1523 T
-1537 VTIGDIAA
+1537 
-1545 DKLATVGTAGDIDIN
+1545 
-1560 GNGSLKVDTQ
+1560 
-1570 AGNITV
+1570 
-1576 SNHIGGI
+1576 
-1583 DAANATVGNVNAG
+1583 
-1596 DATIAGDVKLGTAEN
+1596 
-1611 VKIDTVEG
+1611 
-1619 LVKVDEGK
+1619 
-1627 DINVR
+1627 
-1632 NADSLDLGTVTSVD
+1632 
-1646 AGTVANNVDIDNVGT
+1646 
-1661 VGITKVGGQ
+1661 
-1670 TTIGTATDDVSIKT
+1670 
-1684 ANGDVTVTKGENVT
+1684 
-1698 IADANGNVNLGTAK
+1698 DANGNVNLGL
-1712 NVTIG
+1712 G
-1717 DIAAGMKAT
+1717 D
-1726 VGTAGDIDINGKGSL
+1726 
-1741 TVDTQ
+1741 
-1746 AGDITVSKR
+1746 
-1755 LGGIDAANATV
+1755 
-1766 GNVNAGDATIA
+1766 GN
-1777 GDVKLGTAEN
+1777 
-1787 VKVDTVEGL
+1787 
-1796 VKVDDGKAIKVAT
+1796 
-1809 KAGSLDLGTVTSVD
+1809 SVD
-1823 AGTVAN
+1823 
-1829 NVDIDNVGRVDI
+1829 NV
-1841 ASVGGQ
+1841 
-1847 TTIGTATDDVSIK
+1847 
-1860 TANDLV
+1860 
-1866 KVDNGTNVSVVNG
+1866 
-1879 KDVTVGSISGELK
+1879 
-1892 VDDGKAIT
+1892 
-1900 VGTKAGSLDLGIV
+1900 
-1913 DSVNAGEII
+1913 
-1922 NNVDI
+1922 
-1927 DSVGTVNITKVGGK
+1927 
-1941 TTIGDIAADK
+1941 TIGDIAADK

-1964 GKGSLKVENEAGNIT
+1964 GKGSLTVENEAGNIT

-2010 GTAKNVKIDTVEGLV
+2010 GTAKNVKIDTV
-2025 KVNEGKD
+2025 
-2032 INVRNADSLD
+2032 
-2042 LGTVVS
+2042 
-2048 VNAGAIANNVDID
+2048 ANNVDIT
-2061 NVGRVDIASVGG
+2061 NVGRVEIASVGG

-2090 GDVTVT
+2090 DLVKVDNGTNVSVVNGKDVTVGSITGELKVDDGKAITVGT
-2096 KGENV
+2096 KAGSLDLGTVVSVDAGEIANNV
-2101 TITDANGNVDLGLG
+2101 DIDSVGTVDIDSVGGQTTIGAATGNVNLGTAK
-2115 DGNSVDN
+2115 N

-2127 IAAGKLA
+2127 IAADKVA

-2160 AGNIEQVS
+2160 AGNIKQVS
-2168 VKTANG
+2168 VTTANG
-2174 DINIVTAE
+2174 NINIVTAE

-2218 NVKLGTVNNLVL
+2218 NVELGTVNNLVL

-2252 TTGNATIETSK
+2252 TAGNTTITESK
-2263 QLQAMVDGG
+2263 QLQATVDGG
-2272 TLTATTVSDIA
+2272 ALTATTVNDIA
-2283 NVTVNSGTA
+2283 NITVNSGTA

-2304 NGGSLNVDSVAS
+2304 NGGSLNVDNVAS
-2316 SSDATVKANGGNS
+2316 SSNAAVKANGGKS
-2329 IFKAI
+2329 IFKTI
-2334 AGKLKALLNGGKVE
+2334 AGKLKALLNGGEVE
-2348 VAKNTGDVEISGS
+2348 VAKNTGNVEISGS

-2371 SLEVATS
+2371 SLKVETS

-2398 VAIDKAASANFGTVN
+2398 VAIDKATSANFGTVN

-2443 VKGKIVIEKA
+2443 VKGNIVIEKA

-2482 VGTARVNG
+2482 VDAARVNG

-2517 VSNSAD
+2517 VSDSAD
-2523 ISNVSGTVAINEVA
+2523 INNVSGTVAIDTVA
-2537 STATASVKNA
+2537 STATTASIKNA

-2556 GKVEFSDF
+2556 GKVEFFDF

-2573 ATANIEA
+2573 ATAKIEA

-2588 IGNVAYVNVTNT
+2588 IGNVADVKVNNT
-2600 NVNVLDGNTVNGKI
+2600 NVNVLDGNIVNGKI

-2652 TTIGDAVIKANN
+2652 TTIDGAVIKANN
-2664 LSGSGATKTVDNFFD
+2664 LSGSGAAKTIDNFFD
-2679 AKFVFSGDDS
+2679 AKFGFSGDDS

-2715 VSHTYV
+2715 ASHTYV
-2721 DVTYKNTDGSKVGY
+2721 DVTYKNTDGSSKVGY

-2766 DDATKDAESV
+2766 DDATKDGESV

-2801 AARMNMDLSNIIH
+2801 AARMNMDLSNMIH

-2844 TDVLSGAS
+2844 TDVLSGTS

-2878 YGGLANAEYVFDDS
+2878 YGGLANVEYVFDDS

-2905 SNGKDASG
+2905 SNGKDTSG

-2943 YGMNEAERNSGSS
+2943 YGMNEAERNSGFS

-2976 WKPIADREFYIKPL
+2976 WKPIADCEFYIKPL
-2990 LGMNVSF
+2990 LGLNASF
-2997 LMNPSFTEN
+2997 LMNPSFTEDGGN
-3006 GDSERL
+3006 ERL
-3012 DVDSE
+3012 DVDSAN
-3017 DYTSVKS
+3017 YTSVKG

-3094 TDWRVYLDYAAEVS
+3094 ADWRVYLDYAAEVA

>member
-1 MAKKQKKIPV
+1 MAKKQKKPPV

-40 DVEKSVIH
+40 DSEKSVIH

-63 ELEDQSK
+63 DLEDQSK

-100 FDNES
+100 YDNES
-105 GVQESASLK
+105 GVHESASLK
-114 ISEGASLDVDATK
+114 MSEGASLDVDATK

-145 AKDTTVTIEAKD
+145 AKDTTATIEAKD

-169 AISASDASTKLG
+169 AIFASDPSTKLG
-181 SVEIGSVS
+181 NVEIGSVS
-189 AKATDSAK
+189 ATATDPAK

-221 DAGTVDLGSMQG
+221 DAGTIDLGSVQG
-233 NIEAA
+233 NINAS
-238 NVKDSISV
+238 NVKDSIS
-246 AEKITGNITATSAKD
+246 ADNMTGNITATSAKN
-261 VGIGEISGDVKIDTI
+261 VGIGEISGNVKIDTI

-288 LVSTNVGNS
+288 LVSTNVGDS

-313 TAREVNIVNLAAT
+313 TAREVNIDNLAAT

-339 KINVGTAE
+339 KINVDTAE
-347 KKLSVNGKVEVRVDE
+347 KKLSVNGKVEARVNE
-362 AKGGLSAELKNADAN
+362 AKGGLSAELKNADAD

-387 AEIAGEGNVNIVNA
+387 AEIGGEGNVNIVNA
-401 EASETPAIKIGDLNG
+401 EASGTPAIKIGDLNG
-416 NFAAGFDVSAETSGA
+416 NFAAGVDASAATSGA

-461 DETSTTSIS
+461 DEKSTTLIG

-490 GNGSLE
+490 GSLE

-511 KNATIG
+511 KKATIG

-547 ALGETTIG
+547 ALGKTTID
-555 SANYVKAADSV
+555 SANYVKASDSV

-622 GTIKVEGAGMTGG
+622 GEIKVEGAGMTGG

-665 DVKGGIAAIEEKENT
+665 DVKGGIAAIDGKENT
-680 GNLTIGTANDNVA
+680 GNLTIGTANDDVA

-716 GKNLTIDMLNGG
+716 GKNLTVDMLNGG
-728 TVKADEVTETVKVA
+728 TVKADEVTETVKVSA
-742 GTGTVEVTTAGNV
+742 GTGIV
-755 DVATTDGKLTID
+755 DVTKAGSVDAATTDGKLTID
-767 GQKVSADGSLSI
+767 GQKVSTNGSLSI
-779 KNTGVVEGGQVHVGA
+779 KGTEVAEGGQIHVGA
-794 ISGDST
+794 IDIDST
-800 VNGFTGD
+800 VKGFKGD

-817 DVSTIDGKLTAKNA
+817 DVSTIDGILTVNDAQKDVNVSESAKAVN
-831 QGDINVAS
+831 
-839 SATEIEATLN
+839 ATLN
-849 GGDLNVSNAESTA
+849 GGNLNVSNAESTA
-862 TVENVAVS
+862 TVE
-870 GTGNVAIDNNT
+870 
-881 GSVDVGALGG
+881 
-891 KLTAKNAQGDINVA
+891 
-905 TSATEIEATLNG
+905 
-917 GNINAE
+917 
-923 NATVGSAKI
+923 
-932 GTAEGAQGNAV
+932 
-943 IGTNT
+943 
-948 GSIDLVGTF
+948 
-957 DGKLTAKNAQGDIN
+957 
-971 VATSATE
+971 
-978 IEATLNGG
+978 
-986 NINITN
+986 
-992 AESTATVGNVAVSGT
+992 NVAVSGT

-1033 QGDINVSNSVNDVDV
+1033 QGDIKVSNSVEYVDV
-1048 VLNGGNLNVTNVA
+1048 ALNGGNLNVTNEA
-1061 GTAKVV
+1061 GTAEVV

-1078 TIDTAKTIELG
+1078 TIDKAKTIELG
-1089 GDLTGDITVNT
+1089 GDLKGNITVNT
-1100 SVETINGGAAGTGKT
+1100 SVDTINGGGKT
-1115 VDGNVDVAQNTGSI
+1115 VDGNVNVAQNTGSI
-1129 TLGNVT
+1129 TLGNVM
-1135 GMLKLRDAQG
+1135 GELKLGDAQG
-1145 NVDVFQKAGNV
+1145 NVDVSQKAGNV
-1156 DAMLNGGQLTVN
+1156 DAMLNGGQLSVFQ
-1168 EVDEAGSAKVDG
+1168 VDENGTAKVDG

-1197 NGNLHLDGNILQI
+1197 NGNLHLDGNNLQI

-1224 KKEDGGTVVAT
+1224 KEDGTVAEVKAT

-1268 ITDSKLGNVSAS
+1268 ITDSKLGTVSAS

-1292 EGKIAS
+1292 EGNIAS

-1305 TNITDFTGEASFNT
+1305 TNIADFKGDASFNT
-1319 VKDVNVNSADP
+1319 IKDVNVNSSDP
-1330 DNKKGFDGSLTIAQG
+1330 DNKKGLDGSLTIAQG

-1351 NADAGTVDINLDGGS
+1351 NADAGVVDINLDGGS

-1404 NDSVVIEKNK
+1404 NDSVEINK
-1414 LSSDGKLNSQI
+1414 KKLTSGGKLNSQI

-1442 DGHNENGGRK
+1442 DSHNENGGRK
-1452 LTIED
+1452 LAIENK
-1457 EITDDVTIGR
+1457 ITDDVTIDR
-1467 IGNGDVAVAAE
+1467 IGKDDVAVAAE
-1478 NATIGGNLDI
+1478 NATIGGNLVI
-1488 GTAEGSVTVG
+1488 GTADGSVTVG
-1498 TVNGRTEID
+1498 TVNGKTKIE
-1507 TANGD
+1507 TANGLVKVDNGTNVSVENGKD
-1512 VTVTKGENVTI
+1512 VTVGSITGELKVDKGDAIKVDTKAGSLDLGTVDSVTAGEVANNVAIDNVGRVEIASVGGQTTI
-1523 ADANGNVTLGTAKN
+1523 GAATDDVSIKTANGLVKVDNGTNVSVENGKDVTVGSITGELKVDKGNAIKVDTKAGSLDLGTVDSVTAGEVVNNVAIDNVGAVDIDSVGGQTTIGAATDNVNLGTAKN
-1537 VTIGDIAA
+1537 VTIGDIAEG
-1545 DKLATVGTAGDIDIN
+1545 KVATIGTAGDIDIN
-1560 GNGSLKVDTQ
+1560 GNGSLKV
-1570 AGNITV
+1570 
-1576 SNHIGGI
+1576 
-1583 DAANATVGNVNAG
+1583 
-1596 DATIAGDVKLGTAEN
+1596 
-1611 VKIDTVEG
+1611 
-1619 LVKVDEGK
+1619 
-1627 DINVR
+1627 
-1632 NADSLDLGTVTSVD
+1632 
-1646 AGTVANNVDIDNVGT
+1646 
-1661 VGITKVGGQ
+1661 
-1670 TTIGTATDDVSIKT
+1670 
-1684 ANGDVTVTKGENVT
+1684 
-1698 IADANGNVNLGTAK
+1698 
-1712 NVTIG
+1712 
-1717 DIAAGMKAT
+1717 
-1726 VGTAGDIDINGKGSL
+1726 
-1741 TVDTQ
+1741 
-1746 AGDITVSKR
+1746 
-1755 LGGIDAANATV
+1755 
-1766 GNVNAGDATIA
+1766 
-1777 GDVKLGTAEN
+1777 
-1787 VKVDTVEGL
+1787 
-1796 VKVDDGKAIKVAT
+1796 
-1809 KAGSLDLGTVTSVD
+1809 
-1823 AGTVAN
+1823 
-1829 NVDIDNVGRVDI
+1829 
-1841 ASVGGQ
+1841 
-1847 TTIGTATDDVSIK
+1847 
-1860 TANDLV
+1860 
-1866 KVDNGTNVSVVNG
+1866 
-1879 KDVTVGSISGELK
+1879 
-1892 VDDGKAIT
+1892 
-1900 VGTKAGSLDLGIV
+1900 
-1913 DSVNAGEII
+1913 
-1922 NNVDI
+1922 
-1927 DSVGTVNITKVGGK
+1927 
-1941 TTIGDIAADK
+1941 
-1951 VATVGTAGDIDIN
+1951 
-1964 GKGSLKVENEAGNIT
+1964 
-1979 VSNHLGGIDA
+1979 
-1989 AAATVGNVNAG
+1989 
-2000 NATIAGDVDL
+2000 
-2010 GTAKNVKIDTVEGLV
+2010 
-2025 KVNEGKD
+2025 VNE
-2032 INVRNADSLD
+2032 
-2042 LGTVVS
+2042 
-2048 VNAGAIANNVDID
+2048 
-2061 NVGRVDIASVGG
+2061 
-2073 QTTIG
+2073 
-2078 TATDD
+2078 
-2083 VSIKTAN
+2083 
-2090 GDVTVT
+2090 
-2096 KGENV
+2096 
-2101 TITDANGNVDLGLG
+2101 
-2115 DGNSVDN
+2115 
-2122 VTIGD
+2122 
-2127 IAAGKLA
+2127 
-2134 TVGTAGDIDINGKG
+2134 
-2148 SLTVTGQANNIT
+2148 ANNIT
-2160 AGNIEQVS
+2160 AGNIKQVS

-2201 VNGENVNGD
+2201 VNGGNVNGD

-2230 SNVAGGDS
+2230 SNVAGGS
-2238 SVVTK
+2238 SVVEDVK
-2243 VNNKAEITT
+2243 GKAEITT
-2252 TTGNATIETSK
+2252 TTGNATIKKSK
-2263 QLQAMVDGG
+2263 QLQATVDGG
-2272 TLTATTVSDIA
+2272 ALTANTVSDFA

-2304 NGGSLNVDSVAS
+2304 NGGSLNVDNVAS
-2316 SSDATVKANGGNS
+2316 SSNATVKANGGKS
-2329 IFKAI
+2329 IFKTI
-2334 AGKLKALLNGGKVE
+2334 AGKLKALLNGGNVE
-2348 VAKNTGDVEISGS
+2348 VANNTGNVEISGS
-2361 GDATVKDSTG
+2361 GDATVRKSTG
-2371 SLEVATS
+2371 KLDVKTS
-2378 TADKFVKN
+2378 GADKFVKN

-2398 VAIDKAASANFGTVN
+2398 VAIDEATSANFGTVN

-2432 GILNVGLEGGQ
+2432 GILNIGLEGRQ
-2443 VKGKIVIEKA
+2443 VKGNIVIEKA

-2482 VGTARVNG
+2482 VDAARVNG
-2490 GCDASYYNVGTLT
+2490 GCDASYYNVGTLK

-2523 ISNVSGTVAINEVA
+2523 INNVSGTVAINEVA

-2547 GSAIVDKAY
+2547 GSAIVDKAN
-2556 GKVEFSDF
+2556 GKVEFFDF

-2573 ATANIEA
+2573 ATAKIEA

-2588 IGNVAYVNVTNT
+2588 IGNVADVKVSNT

-2614 ESASG
+2614 ESTSG

-2638 NGDLNVASEFKFAQ
+2638 NGDLNVASEFKFSES
-2652 TTIGDAVIKANN
+2652 TRDGAVIKANN
-2664 LSGSGATKTVDNFFD
+2664 LSGSGATKSVDNFFD
-2679 AKFVFSGDDS
+2679 AKFGFSGDDS

-2766 DDATKDAESV
+2766 DDATKDGESV

-2801 AARMNMDLSNIIH
+2801 AARMNMDLSNMIH

-2844 TDVLSGAS
+2844 SDVLSGAS

-2943 YGMNEAERNSGSS
+2943 YGMNEAERNSGFS

-3017 DYTSVKS
+3017 DYTSVKG

-3043 MFYTHEF
+3043 MFYAHEF

-3061 IGSGYSVNTFRTL
+3061 IGSGYSVNTFKTL
-3074 GSELKRDSGIF
+3074 GSEIKRDSGIF

-3094 TDWRVYLDYAAEVS
+3094 PDWRVYLDYAAEVA

>member
-1 MAKKQKKIPV
+1 MAKKQKKTPV

-40 DVEKSVIH
+40 DSEKSVIH

-114 ISEGASLDVDATK
+114 MSEGASLDVDATK

-145 AKDTTVTIEAKD
+145 AKDTTATIEAKD

-169 AISASDASTKLG
+169 AISASDPSTKLG

-246 AEKITGNITATSAKD
+246 AEKITGNITATSAKN

-288 LVSTNVGNS
+288 LVSTNVGDS

-308 KSASN
+308 KSAS
-313 TAREVNIVNLAAT
+313 AREVNIDNLAAT
-326 ATISGDEENVEAA
+326 ATISGDEENAKAA

-347 KKLSVNGKVEVRVDE
+347 KKLSVNGKVEARVDE
-362 AKGGLSAELKNADAN
+362 AKGGLSAELKNADAD

-401 EASETPAIKIGDLNG
+401 EASGTPAIKIGDLKG
-416 NFAAGFDVSAETSGA
+416 NFAAGVDASAATSGA

-461 DETSTTSIS
+461 DETSTTLIG

-547 ALGETTIG
+547 ALGKTTID

-665 DVKGGIAAIEEKENT
+665 DVKGGIAAIEGKENT
-680 GNLTIGTANDNVA
+680 GNLTIGTANDSVA

-700 NMKVA
+700 DMKVA

-716 GKNLTIDMLNGG
+716 GKNLTVDMLNGG

-742 GTGTVEVTTAGNV
+742 GTGAVEVTTAGNV

-817 DVSTIDGKLTAKNA
+817 DVSTIYGKLTVNDA
-831 QGDINVAS
+831 QKDVNVS
-839 SATEIEATLN
+839 ESATTVNATLN

-870 GTGNVAIDNNT
+870 GTGNVVIDNNT

-905 TSATEIEATLNG
+905 SSATEIEATLNG

-1033 QGDINVSNSVNDVDV
+1033 QGNINVSNSVNDVDV
-1048 VLNGGNLNVTNVA
+1048 VLNGGNLDVTNGA
-1061 GTAKVV
+1061 GTAEVV

-1078 TIDTAKTIELG
+1078 TIDKAKTIELG
-1089 GDLTGDITVNT
+1089 GDLTGDITVNR

-1135 GMLKLRDAQG
+1135 GELKLRDAQG

-1168 EVDEAGSAKVDG
+1168 EVDENGSAKVDG

-1197 NGNLHLDGNILQI
+1197 NGNLHLDGNNLQI

-1224 KKEDGGTVVAT
+1224 KESGAVAEVKAT

-1280 GTVEGDFNVTNV
+1280 GTVEGDFNVTNIK
-1292 EGKIAS
+1292 GNKIAS

-1305 TNITDFTGEASFNT
+1305 TNITEFTGDASFNT
-1319 VKDVNVNSADP
+1319 VKDVNVNSLDP
-1330 DNKKGFDGSLTIAQG
+1330 DNKKGLDGSLTIAQG

-1377 VVLDKA
+1377 VVLDEA

-1395 DKLESFDQI
+1395 NKLESFDQI
-1404 NDSVVIEKNK
+1404 KDSVVIEKNK
-1414 LSSDGKLNSQI
+1414 LSSGGKLNSQI

-1432 TITNADSITV
+1432 TITNAHSIKV
-1442 DGHNENGGRK
+1442 DECNEDVARK
-1452 LTIED
+1452 LTIENK
-1457 EITDDVTIGR
+1457 ITHDVTIEK
-1467 IGNGDVAVAAE
+1467 IGKGGVAVAAE

-1488 GTAEGSVTVG
+1488 DTADGSVTVG
-1498 TVNGRTEID
+1498 TVKGRTEID
-1507 TANGD
+1507 IANGD
-1512 VTVTKGENVTI
+1512 VN
-1523 ADANGNVTLGTAKN
+1523 LGLGDGKSVDN
-1537 VTIGDIAA
+1537 VTIGEIAA
-1545 DKLATVGTAGDIDIN
+1545 GKFATIGTAGDIDIN

-1570 AGNITV
+1570 AGDITV
-1576 SNHIGGI
+1576 SKRLGGI
-1583 DAANATVGNVNAG
+1583 DAANATVGNVNASN
-1596 DATIAGDVKLGTAEN
+1596 ATIDGDVNVKKAEN

-1632 NADSLDLGTVTSVD
+1632 NADSLDFGKVASVD
-1646 AGTVANNVDIDNVGT
+1646 AGTVA
-1661 VGITKVGGQ
+1661 K
-1670 TTIGTATDDVSIKT
+1670 
-1684 ANGDVTVTKGENVT
+1684 
-1698 IADANGNVNLGTAK
+1698 
-1712 NVTIG
+1712 
-1717 DIAAGMKAT
+1717 
-1726 VGTAGDIDINGKGSL
+1726 
-1741 TVDTQ
+1741 
-1746 AGDITVSKR
+1746 
-1755 LGGIDAANATV
+1755 
-1766 GNVNAGDATIA
+1766 
-1777 GDVKLGTAEN
+1777 
-1787 VKVDTVEGL
+1787 
-1796 VKVDDGKAIKVAT
+1796 
-1809 KAGSLDLGTVTSVD
+1809 
-1823 AGTVAN
+1823 

-1841 ASVGGQ
+1841 TKVGGQ

-1879 KDVTVGSISGELK
+1879 KDVTVGSITGELK
-1892 VDDGKAIT
+1892 VDQGKAIK
-1900 VGTKAGSLDLGIV
+1900 VATKAGSLDLG
-1913 DSVNAGEII
+1913 
-1922 NNVDI
+1922 
-1927 DSVGTVNITKVGGK
+1927 TV
-1941 TTIGDIAADK
+1941 A
-1951 VATVGTAGDIDIN
+1951 
-1964 GKGSLKVENEAGNIT
+1964 
-1979 VSNHLGGIDA
+1979 
-1989 AAATVGNVNAG
+1989 
-2000 NATIAGDVDL
+2000 
-2010 GTAKNVKIDTVEGLV
+2010 
-2025 KVNEGKD
+2025 
-2032 INVRNADSLD
+2032 
-2042 LGTVVS
+2042 S
-2048 VNAGAIANNVDID
+2048 VNAGAIDNNVDID
-2061 NVGRVDIASVGG
+2061 NVGRVEIASVGG

-2078 TATDD
+2078 AATDD
-2083 VSIKTAN
+2083 VTLGTA
-2090 GDVTVT
+2090 
-2096 KGENV
+2096 K
-2101 TITDANGNVDLGLG
+2101 
-2115 DGNSVDN
+2115 N

-2127 IAAGKLA
+2127 IAAGKFA
-2134 TVGTAGDIDINGKG
+2134 TIGTAGDIDINGNG
-2148 SLTVTGQANNIT
+2148 SLKVENEANNIT
-2160 AGNIEQVS
+2160 AGNIKQVS

-2174 DINIVTAE
+2174 NINIVTAE

-2201 VNGENVNGD
+2201 VNGGNVNGD

-2230 SNVAGGDS
+2230 SNVAGGS
-2238 SVVTK
+2238 SVVNK

-2252 TTGNATIETSK
+2252 TTGNATIKESK
-2263 QLQAMVDGG
+2263 QLQATVDGG
-2272 TLTATTVSDIA
+2272 TLTATKVNDVA
-2283 NVTVNSGTA
+2283 NITVNSGTA
-2292 NVGSAKSLDATV
+2292 NVGNAKSLDATV
-2304 NGGSLNVDSVAS
+2304 NGGSLNVDNVAS
-2316 SSDATVKANGGNS
+2316 SSNATVKANGGKS
-2329 IFKAI
+2329 IFKTI
-2334 AGKLKALLNGGKVE
+2334 AGKLKALLNGGNVE

-2361 GDATVKDSTG
+2361 GNATVKESTG

-2386 TNGGISTKGNLN
+2386 SNGGISTKGNLN
-2398 VAIDKAASANFGTVN
+2398 VAINNATSANFGTVN

-2443 VKGKIVIEKA
+2443 VKGNIVIEKA

-2482 VGTARVNG
+2482 VDAARVNG

-2517 VSNSAD
+2517 VSNRAD
-2523 ISNVSGTVAINEVA
+2523 INNVSGTVAINEVA
-2537 STATASVKNA
+2537 STANASIKNA
-2547 GSAIVDKAY
+2547 GSAIVDKAN

-2564 ASGSATVNN
+2564 ASDSATVNN
-2573 ATANIEA
+2573 ATAKIEA
-2580 TNVAGGLN
+2580 TDVAGGLN
-2588 IGNVAYVNVTNT
+2588 IGNVADVKVSNT

-2638 NGDLNVASEFKFAQ
+2638 NGDLNVASEFNFAQ
-2652 TTIGDAVIKANN
+2652 TTIDGAVITANN
-2664 LSGSGATKTVDNFFD
+2664 LFGAGATKTVDNFFD
-2679 AKFVFSGDDS
+2679 AKFGFSGDDS

-2766 DDATKDAESV
+2766 DDATKDGESV

-2782 KALAENG
+2782 KTLAENG

-2801 AARMNMDLSNIIH
+2801 AARMNMDLSNMIH

-2844 TDVLSGAS
+2844 SDVLSGAS

-2878 YGGLANAEYVFDDS
+2878 YGGLANVEYVFDDS

-2956 MNKGKWDSN
+2956 MNKGKWNSN

-3043 MFYTHEF
+3043 MFYAHEF

-3061 IGSGYSVNTFRTL
+3061 TGSGYSVNTFRTL
-3074 GSELKRDSGIF
+3074 GSEMKRDSGIF

-3094 TDWRVYLDYAAEVS
+3094 TDWRVYLDYAAEVA

>member
-1 MAKKQKKIPV
+1 MAKKQKKTPV
-11 QKRTGTVALLSLFCA
+11 QKRTGTVVLLSLFCA

-40 DVEKSVIH
+40 DSEKSVIH

-114 ISEGASLDVDATK
+114 MSEGASLDVDATK

-145 AKDTTVTIEAKD
+145 AKDTTATIEAKD

-169 AISASDASTKLG
+169 AISASDPSTKLG
-181 SVEIGSVS
+181 NVEIGSVS

-246 AEKITGNITATSAKD
+246 AEKITGNITATSAKN

-288 LVSTNVGNS
+288 LVSTNVGDS

-313 TAREVNIVNLAAT
+313 TAREVNIDNLAAT
-326 ATISGDEENVEAA
+326 ATISGDEENAEAA

-347 KKLSVNGKVEVRVDE
+347 KKLSVNGKVEARVDE

-401 EASETPAIKIGDLNG
+401 EASGTPAIKIGDLKG
-416 NFAAGFDVSAETSGA
+416 NFAAGVDASAATSGA

-438 GSISG
+438 GSVSG

-461 DETSTTSIS
+461 DETSTTLIG

-496 AKVGTSNGNLTVSDY
+496 AKVGTSNGILTVNDY
-511 KNATIG
+511 KKATIG

-547 ALGETTIG
+547 ALGKTTID

-665 DVKGGIAAIEEKENT
+665 DVKGGIAAIEGKENT
-680 GNLTIGTANDNVA
+680 GNLTIGTANDSVA

-700 NMKVA
+700 DMKVA

-716 GKNLTIDMLNGG
+716 GKNLTVDMLNGG
-728 TVKADEVTETVKVA
+728 TVKADEVTETVKVSA
-742 GTGTVEVTTAGNV
+742 GTGSIEVAKAGNV
-755 DVATTDGKLTID
+755 DAATTDGKLTID

-817 DVSTIDGKLTAKNA
+817 DVSTIYGKLTVNDA
-831 QGDINVAS
+831 QKDVNVS
-839 SATEIEATLN
+839 ESATTVNATLN

-862 TVENVAVS
+862 TVGNVAVS
-870 GTGNVAIDNNT
+870 GTGNVVIDNNT

-957 DGKLTAKNAQGDIN
+957 DGKLTANNAQGDIN

-992 AESTATVGNVAVSGT
+992 AESTATVGNVTVSGT

-1033 QGDINVSNSVNDVDV
+1033 QGNINVSNSVNDVDV
-1048 VLNGGNLNVTNVA
+1048 VLNGGNLDVTNDA
-1061 GTAKVV
+1061 GTAEVV

-1078 TIDTAKTIELG
+1078 TIDKAKTIELG

-1135 GMLKLRDAQG
+1135 GVLKLRDAQG

-1156 DAMLNGGQLTVN
+1156 DAMLSGGQLRVSQ
-1168 EVDEAGSAKVDG
+1168 VDEGGKAKVDG
-1180 QGKAIIGKASSV
+1180 YGKAIIGKASSV

-1197 NGNLHLDGNILQI
+1197 NGNLHLDGNNLQI
-1210 EGGSLD
+1210 EGGTLD

-1224 KKEDGGTVVAT
+1224 KEDGTVAEVKAT

-1259 ANGGTGNVD
+1259 ANGGTGTVD

-1305 TNITDFTGEASFNT
+1305 TNITDFKGDAASFNT
-1319 VKDVNVNSADP
+1319 VKDVNVKSADP
-1330 DNKKGFDGSLTIAQG
+1330 NNKEGFSGSLTIKDGKGHVQFDTG
-1345 QGAVTF
+1345 VVGKDTDSV
-1351 NADAGTVDINLDGGS
+1351 NINLNNGS
-1366 VTTGLKPNGDA
+1366 VKTADG
-1377 VVLDKA
+1377 VVLHNA

-1389 TVNVTV
+1389 TVDVTV
-1395 DKLESFDQI
+1395 DKLESFNQI
-1404 NDSVVIEKNK
+1404 NDSVEINRKK
-1414 LSSDGKLNSQI
+1414 LTSGGKLNSQI

-1452 LTIED
+1452 LTIENK
-1457 EITDDVTIGR
+1457 ITDDVNIGR
-1467 IGNGDVAVAAE
+1467 IGKDGVAVAAE

-1488 GTAEGSVTVG
+1488 GTADGSVTVG
-1498 TVNGRTEID
+1498 TVKGKTEID
-1507 TANGD
+1507 IAN
-1512 VTVTKGENVTI
+1512 ENVNLGLG
-1523 ADANGNVTLGTAKN
+1523 DGNSVDN

-1545 DKLATVGTAGDIDIN
+1545 GKFATIGTAGDININ
-1560 GNGSLKVDTQ
+1560 GKGSLKVDTQ
-1570 AGNITV
+1570 AGDITV
-1576 SNHIGGI
+1576 SNKRLGEIN
-1583 DAANATVGNVNAG
+1583 AENATVGNVNAG

-1619 LVKVDEGK
+1619 LVKVD
-1627 DINVR
+1627 
-1632 NADSLDLGTVTSVD
+1632 
-1646 AGTVANNVDIDNVGT
+1646 
-1661 VGITKVGGQ
+1661 
-1670 TTIGTATDDVSIKT
+1670 
-1684 ANGDVTVTKGENVT
+1684 
-1698 IADANGNVNLGTAK
+1698 
-1712 NVTIG
+1712 
-1717 DIAAGMKAT
+1717 
-1726 VGTAGDIDINGKGSL
+1726 
-1741 TVDTQ
+1741 
-1746 AGDITVSKR
+1746 
-1755 LGGIDAANATV
+1755 
-1766 GNVNAGDATIA
+1766 
-1777 GDVKLGTAEN
+1777 
-1787 VKVDTVEGL
+1787 
-1796 VKVDDGKAIKVAT
+1796 DGKAIKVAT
-1809 KAGSLDLGTVTSVD
+1809 KAGSLDLGTVTSVN
-1823 AGTVAN
+1823 AGEITN
-1829 NVDIDNVGRVDI
+1829 NVDIESVGAVEI
-1841 ASVGGQ
+1841 AKVGGQ

-1879 KDVTVGSISGELK
+1879 KDVTVGTISGELK
-1892 VDDGKAIT
+1892 VDDGKAIK
-1900 VGTKAGSLDLGIV
+1900 VATKAGSLDLGTV
-1913 DSVNAGEII
+1913 TSVNAGEITNNVDI
-1922 NNVDI
+1922 ESVGAVEIAKVGGQTTIGTATDDVSIKTANDLVKVDNGTNVSVVNGKDVTVGTISGELKVDDGKAIKVATKAGSLDLGTVVSVNAGEIANNVDI

-1941 TTIGDIAADK
+1941 TTIGDIAAGK
-1951 VATVGTAGDIDIN
+1951 FATIGTADDININ
-1964 GKGSLKVENEAGNIT
+1964 GKGSLKVENEA
-1979 VSNHLGGIDA
+1979 
-1989 AAATVGNVNAG
+1989 
-2000 NATIAGDVDL
+2000 
-2010 GTAKNVKIDTVEGLV
+2010 
-2025 KVNEGKD
+2025 
-2032 INVRNADSLD
+2032 
-2042 LGTVVS
+2042 
-2048 VNAGAIANNVDID
+2048 
-2061 NVGRVDIASVGG
+2061 
-2073 QTTIG
+2073 
-2078 TATDD
+2078 
-2083 VSIKTAN
+2083 
-2090 GDVTVT
+2090 
-2096 KGENV
+2096 
-2101 TITDANGNVDLGLG
+2101 
-2115 DGNSVDN
+2115 
-2122 VTIGD
+2122 
-2127 IAAGKLA
+2127 
-2134 TVGTAGDIDINGKG
+2134 
-2148 SLTVTGQANNIT
+2148 NNIT
-2160 AGNIEQVS
+2160 AGNIKQVS

-2174 DINIVTAE
+2174 NINIVTAE
-2182 DLTFTTVKGNV
+2182 DLTFTTVNGNV
-2193 NVSSEIKT
+2193 NVTSEIKT
-2201 VNGENVNGD
+2201 VNGRNVNGD

-2218 NVKLGTVNNLVL
+2218 KVELLGTVNNLVL
-2230 SNVAGGDS
+2230 SNVAGGS
-2238 SVVTK
+2238 SVVNK

-2252 TTGNATIETSK
+2252 TVGSATIKESK
-2263 QLQAMVDGG
+2263 QLQATVDGG
-2272 TLTATTVSDIA
+2272 TLTATKVNDVA
-2283 NVTVNSGTA
+2283 NITVNSGTA

-2304 NGGSLNVDSVAS
+2304 NGGSLNVDNVAS
-2316 SSDATVKANGGNS
+2316 SSNATVKANGGKS
-2329 IFKAI
+2329 IFKTI
-2334 AGKLKALLNGGKVE
+2334 AGKLKALLNGGNVE

-2361 GDATVKDSTG
+2361 GNATVKESTG

-2386 TNGGISTKGNLN
+2386 SNGGISTKGNLN
-2398 VAIDKAASANFGTVN
+2398 VAINNATSANFGTVN

-2443 VKGKIVIEKA
+2443 VKGNIVIEKA

-2474 LLAIDNTK
+2474 LLAIDNTT

-2523 ISNVSGTVAINEVA
+2523 INNVSGTVAINEVA

-2547 GSAIVDKAY
+2547 GSAIVDKAN

-2573 ATANIEA
+2573 ATAKIEA

-2588 IGNVAYVNVTNT
+2588 IGNVADVKVNNT

-2638 NGDLNVASEFKFAQ
+2638 NGDLNVASEFNFAQ
-2652 TTIGDAVIKANN
+2652 TTIDGAVITANN
-2664 LSGSGATKTVDNFFD
+2664 LFGAGATKTVDNFFD
-2679 AKFVFSGDDS
+2679 AKFGFSGDDS

-2766 DDATKDAESV
+2766 DDATKDGESV

-2782 KALAENG
+2782 KTLAENG

-2801 AARMNMDLSNIIH
+2801 AARMNMDLSNMIH

-2844 TDVLSGAS
+2844 SDVLSGAS

-2878 YGGLANAEYVFDDS
+2878 YGGLANVEYVFDDS

-2956 MNKGKWDSN
+2956 MNKGKWNSN

-2971 GVRYA
+2971 GVRYS

-3043 MFYTHEF
+3043 MFYAHEF

-3074 GSELKRDSGIF
+3074 GSEMKRDSGIF

-3094 TDWRVYLDYAAEVS
+3094 TDWRVYLDYAAEVA

>member
-1 MAKKQKKIPV
+1 MAKKQRKTPV
-11 QKRTGTVALLSLFCA
+11 QKRTGAVTLLSLFCA

-100 FDNES
+100 YDNES
-105 GVQESASLK
+105 GVHESASLK
-114 ISEGASLDVDATK
+114 MSEGASLDVDATK

-145 AKDTTVTIEAKD
+145 AKDTTATIEAKD

-169 AISASDASTKLG
+169 AISASDSSTKLG
-181 SVEIGSVS
+181 NVEIGAVS

-209 KIGSVSGNIKVA
+209 KIGSVSGNIKLA

-246 AEKITGNITATSAKD
+246 EKMTGNITATSAKN

-276 GNSVNIGSLDGN
+276 GNSVNIDSLDGN
-288 LVSTNVGNS
+288 LASTNVGDS

-313 TAREVNIVNLAAT
+313 TAREVNIDNLAAT
-326 ATISGDEENVEAA
+326 ATISGDEENAEAA
-339 KINVGTAE
+339 KVNVGTAE
-347 KKLSVNGKVEVRVDE
+347 KKLSVNGKVEARVNE

-401 EASETPAIKIGDLNG
+401 EASETPAIKIGDLKG
-416 NFAAGFDVSAETSGA
+416 NFAAGVDSSAATSGA

-461 DETSTTSIS
+461 DETSATLIG

-496 AKVGTSNGNLTVSDY
+496 AKVGTSNGTLTVNDY
-511 KNATIG
+511 KKATIG

-541 DRVEAN
+541 DKVEAN
-547 ALGETTIG
+547 ALGKTTID
-555 SANYVKAADSV
+555 SANYVKASDSI

-665 DVKGGIAAIEEKENT
+665 DVKGGIAAIDGKENT

-728 TVKADEVTETVKVA
+728 TVKADEVTETVKVSA
-742 GTGTVEVTTAGNV
+742 GTGSIEVAKAGNV
-755 DVATTDGKLTID
+755 DAATTDGKLTID
-767 GQKVSADGSLSI
+767 GQKVSTNGSLSI
-779 KNTGVVEGGQVHVGA
+779 KGTEVAEGGQIHVGA
-794 ISGDST
+794 IDIDST
-800 VNGFTGD
+800 VKGFKGD

-817 DVSTIDGKLTAKNA
+817 DVSTIDGILTVNDAQKDVNVSESAKAVN
-831 QGDINVAS
+831 
-839 SATEIEATLN
+839 ATLN
-849 GGDLNVSNAESTA
+849 GGDLNVSNAESNA

-870 GTGNVAIDNNT
+870 GTGNVVIDNNT

-891 KLTAKNAQGDINVA
+891 KLTAKNAKGDINVA

-943 IGTNT
+943 IGANT

-957 DGKLTAKNAQGDIN
+957 DGKLTANNAQGDIN
-971 VATSATE
+971 VAEKATE
-978 IEATLNGG
+978 VEAALNGG
-986 NINITN
+986 NIKGNEIGTITVKDN
-992 AESTATVGNVAVSGT
+992 VDGSSSLGGIDVNKVDTIKLDGNLNGDIFVNEEVNKIDAESKKVT
-1007 GNVVIDNNT
+1007 GDLILEKIASSAN
-1016 GSVDVGTLGGKL
+1016 VGTVEGDINVSTLDKGAQLNVDTVLENTALGSTGKISVSD
-1028 TAKNA
+1028 A
-1033 QGDINVSNSVNDVDV
+1033 QGNINVSNSVNEVDV
-1048 VLNGGNLNVTNVA
+1048 VLNGGNLNVTNEA
-1061 GTAKVV
+1061 GTAEVV

-1078 TIDTAKTIELG
+1078 TIDKAKTIELG
-1089 GDLTGDITVNT
+1089 GDLKGNITVNT
-1100 SVETINGGAAGTGKT
+1100 SVDTINGGAAGIGKT

-1129 TLGNVT
+1129 TFGNVT
-1135 GMLKLRDAQG
+1135 GELKLRDAQG

-1156 DAMLNGGQLTVN
+1156 DVMLNGGQLRVSQ
-1168 EVDEAGSAKVDG
+1168 VDEKGTAKVDG

-1197 NGNLHLDGNILQI
+1197 NGNLHLDGNNLQI
-1210 EGGSLD
+1210 EGGTLD

-1224 KKEDGGTVVAT
+1224 KEDGTVAEVKAT

-1268 ITDSKLGNVSAS
+1268 ITDSKLGTVSAS

-1292 EGKIAS
+1292 KGNKIAS

-1305 TNITDFTGEASFNT
+1305 TNITDFKGDASFNT
-1319 VKDVNVNSADP
+1319 VKDVNVNSSDP
-1330 DNKKGFDGSLTIAQG
+1330 NNKKGLDGKLTIDKG

-1351 NADAGTVDINLDGGS
+1351 NADAGMVDINLDGGS

-1404 NDSVVIEKNK
+1404 NDSVEINRKK
-1414 LSSDGKLNSQI
+1414 LTSGGKLNSQI

-1452 LTIED
+1452 LAIENK
-1457 EITDDVTIGR
+1457 ITDDVTIGR
-1467 IGNGDVAVAAE
+1467 IGKDGVAVAAE
-1478 NATIGGNLDI
+1478 NATIDGNLDI
-1488 GTAEGSVTVG
+1488 DTADGSVTVG

-1507 TANGD
+1507 IANGD
-1512 VTVTKGENVTI
+1512 VTVTKGKNVTI
-1523 ADANGNVTLGTAKN
+1523 ADANGGVKLGLGDGNSVDN

-1545 DKLATVGTAGDIDIN
+1545 DRVATVGTAGDIDIN
-1560 GNGSLKVDTQ
+1560 GKGSLKVEKQ

-1576 SNHIGGI
+1576 SNHLGGI
-1583 DAANATVGNVNAG
+1583 DAAAATVVNVNAG
-1596 DATIAGDVKLGTAEN
+1596 NATINGDVNVKKAEN
-1611 VKIDTVEG
+1611 VKIDTANG

-1646 AGTVANNVDIDNVGT
+1646 AGTVANNVDIDKVGR
-1661 VGITKVGGQ
+1661 VDITKVGGQ
-1670 TTIGTATDDVSIKT
+1670 TTIANATDDVSIKT
-1684 ANGDVTVTKGENVT
+1684 ANGDVTVTKGKNVT
-1698 IADANGNVNLGTAK
+1698 IADANGGVKLGLGDGNSVD

-1717 DIAAGMKAT
+1717 DIAA
-1726 VGTAGDIDINGKGSL
+1726 D
-1741 TVDTQ
+1741 
-1746 AGDITVSKR
+1746 R
-1755 LGGIDAANATV
+1755 
-1766 GNVNAGDATIA
+1766 
-1777 GDVKLGTAEN
+1777 
-1787 VKVDTVEGL
+1787 
-1796 VKVDDGKAIKVAT
+1796 
-1809 KAGSLDLGTVTSVD
+1809 
-1823 AGTVAN
+1823 
-1829 NVDIDNVGRVDI
+1829 
-1841 ASVGGQ
+1841 
-1847 TTIGTATDDVSIK
+1847 
-1860 TANDLV
+1860 
-1866 KVDNGTNVSVVNG
+1866 
-1879 KDVTVGSISGELK
+1879 
-1892 VDDGKAIT
+1892 
-1900 VGTKAGSLDLGIV
+1900 
-1913 DSVNAGEII
+1913 
-1922 NNVDI
+1922 
-1927 DSVGTVNITKVGGK
+1927 
-1941 TTIGDIAADK
+1941 

-1964 GKGSLKVENEAGNIT
+1964 GKGSLKVENEA
-1979 VSNHLGGIDA
+1979 
-1989 AAATVGNVNAG
+1989 
-2000 NATIAGDVDL
+2000 
-2010 GTAKNVKIDTVEGLV
+2010 
-2025 KVNEGKD
+2025 
-2032 INVRNADSLD
+2032 
-2042 LGTVVS
+2042 
-2048 VNAGAIANNVDID
+2048 
-2061 NVGRVDIASVGG
+2061 
-2073 QTTIG
+2073 
-2078 TATDD
+2078 
-2083 VSIKTAN
+2083 
-2090 GDVTVT
+2090 
-2096 KGENV
+2096 
-2101 TITDANGNVDLGLG
+2101 
-2115 DGNSVDN
+2115 
-2122 VTIGD
+2122 
-2127 IAAGKLA
+2127 
-2134 TVGTAGDIDINGKG
+2134 
-2148 SLTVTGQANNIT
+2148 NNIT
-2160 AGNIEQVS
+2160 AGNIKQVS

-2201 VNGENVNGD
+2201 VNNGGNVNGD

-2230 SNVAGGDS
+2230 SNVAGGS
-2238 SVVTK
+2238 SVVNQ

-2252 TTGNATIETSK
+2252 TAGSATIKESK
-2263 QLQAMVDGG
+2263 QLQGTVDGG
-2272 TLTATTVSDIA
+2272 ALTANTVSDIA
-2283 NVTVNSGTA
+2283 NITVNSGTA

-2304 NGGSLNVDSVAS
+2304 NGGSLNVDNVAS
-2316 SSDATVKANGGNS
+2316 SSNAAVKANGGKS
-2329 IFKAI
+2329 IFKTI
-2334 AGKLKALLNGGKVE
+2334 AGKLKALLNGGEVE
-2348 VAKNTGDVEISGS
+2348 VEVVKNTGNVEISGS

-2378 TADKFVKN
+2378 TADKFEKN

-2398 VAIDKAASANFGTVN
+2398 VAINKATSANFGTVN

-2443 VKGKIVIEKA
+2443 VKGNIVIEKA

-2482 VGTARVNG
+2482 VDNASVNG
-2490 GCDASYYNVGTLT
+2490 GCDASYYNVGTLK

-2517 VSNSAD
+2517 VSNRAD
-2523 ISNVSGTVAINEVA
+2523 INNVSGTVAIDTVA

-2547 GSAIVDKAY
+2547 DSAIVNEAY

-2573 ATANIEA
+2573 ATAKIEA

-2588 IGNVAYVNVTNT
+2588 IGNVADVKVNNT

-2614 ESASG
+2614 ESTSD

-2638 NGDLNVASEFKFAQ
+2638 NGDLNVASEFKFAES
-2652 TTIGDAVIKANN
+2652 TRNGAVIKANN

-2679 AKFVFSGDDS
+2679 AKFGFSGDDS

-2721 DVTYKNTDGSKVGY
+2721 DVTYKNTDGSSKVGY

-2740 SYLSDKFAKSDNE
+2740 SYLSDKFAKSGNE

-2766 DDATKDAESV
+2766 DDATKDGESV

-2801 AARMNMDLSNIIH
+2801 AARMNMDLSNMIH

-2844 TDVLSGAS
+2844 SDVLSGAS

-2956 MNKGKWDSN
+2956 MNKGKWNSN

-2976 WKPIADREFYIKPL
+2976 WKPITDREFYIKPL

-3043 MFYTHEF
+3043 MFYAHEF

-3074 GSELKRDSGIF
+3074 GSEIKRDTGIF

-3094 TDWRVYLDYAAEVS
+3094 TDWRVYLDYAAEVA